1 MAKLENY
8 VELARQTMREI
19 SADGEVWR
27 SFLTTASNVYKYGFY
42 DQLMIYAQRPDAT
55 ACASYELWTNT
66 MRRYVRRGAKGIA
79 LLDMTGD
86 VPRYHYVFD
95 AADTGM
101 RKDSRSPFVWTTN
114 EENGA
119 AIGAML
125 EKEYEVSANRG
136 FVGQLE
142 EIAMQRVMDYWQEHQ
157 DELRDIVDG
166 SLLMGYDELNLELA
180 FRNTATAGVQYVLL
194 TRCGLA
200 EEHRFEP
207 EDFMGILEWNTQQAL
222 AALGTAVSEI
232 SEEVLR
238 SIEREARSVERSK
251 EHVELQNGERIPDS
265 RPENPRRAGDAGQ
278 VRQDAQGISA
288 RTQENA
294 VQQPAP
300 DGRVDGASD
309 GNRPDG
315 ERKSEPHGRRD
326 GGGAGRD
333 RSVEGA
339 RPDGVGRRDEQPEST
354 GRGNRTERAGVR
366 LNPGQ
371 TSLFETITEYGEGA
385 DDRAVSA
392 PSFISK
398 ALDTALRFGGNG
410 EDTRMELAFDAM
422 IGKTN
427 EEIALRMK
435 TLYHDGSGFELD
447 GRRFSVWFDPS
458 GIQMAAGDRA
468 RYANNAQVISWTD
481 AAKRVG
487 ALIEAGQFGT
497 QLENVEAPGTIRRK
511 VAERLIYMYRDS
523 AARENGYLSLM
534 TDTPLI
540 FPDCVNHLSEKMEQ
554 PEFLHGL
561 IRQMEVFADAVA
573 MQPDLMRF
581 RFLLPRDILPRLRDL
596 ALARKELP
604 EGEMLLPDV
613 RGFMTQDE
621 IDAVLTQSAPI
632 AGADSRIYQFFS
644 APHSTN
650 EKLEFLKN
658 EYGIG
663 GKMPGVSGEH
673 GSSES
678 HDAKGIQ
685 LRKSNCPDVLLKWN
699 QVAERIDGLIQ
710 MNRYLTPEKQA
721 LYEKKEV
728 QDSARN
734 TDYDTYNSIKAAH
747 PDEIV
752 LFQVGDFFELYDEDA
767 RQAAENLGL
776 NLTSRN
782 LEGVGRVAM
791 CGIPAHSLEQYVEQ
805 LRDKVDVTIA
815 AKREN
820 SAAYHVYTLLSVDHE
835 AENAI
840 NAYEAEFG
848 ADGTRVFRD
857 PDIEQQPQPTE
868 QELFE
873 QYKLTVSNALLKDRT
888 FVNACRNSDRQ
899 NAYLEGAEAIR
910 RVVMASDDLQLV
922 RLYFDAPD
930 FHERLH
936 QELLEEI
943 YPALAASEQVTR
955 ADLDA
960 TVRDMHGDLQDKQEK
975 NELEQNPNYRL
986 LSRLKADCD
995 YFLGA
1000 GGRVEKHLWAG
1011 SVRAQIAK
1019 MREIYETLPAKPE
1032 WLTKEAIDDYD
1043 EQMTPQYQVVV
1054 YHHFE
1059 NGFDEKLGYQT
1070 LEEAT
1075 KVAQGYVNGTMESDG
1090 FAYDGAAV
1098 YNHQEHRYLYIY
1110 GHYPDEKAH
1119 AQVEGRDF
1127 PEQPEGIAVTQESEN
1142 SSDLVDDHHPPMPPY
1157 QAGDTVYLSNTA
1169 FIIEEVTDTHV
1180 TMRDPTLL
1188 YPISRIELRENFERM
1203 LAEDARNT
1211 FLFEGQTE
1219 PAQAETDKLKP
1230 PDEQVREDAETETSV
1245 ESEAK
1250 AEQPKAQN
1258 FHITDDHLG
1267 EGGAKTKYAFNIDA
1281 IQTLKQI
1288 ESEGRQATP
1297 QEQETLS
1304 KYVGWGGIPQAFD
1317 GNNAQWSE
1325 EYQQLK
1331 SLLTD
1336 EEYAAARGS
1345 TLNAHYTS
1353 PMVIRAVYEALSNMG
1368 FQSGNI
1374 LEPSCGVGNFFGCL
1388 PEAMQGRKL
1397 YGVELDSIAGRIARQ
1412 LYPDAQIEIRGFEKT
1427 SRKDFFDVAV
1437 GNVPFGNYKVA
1448 DKPFDKYG
1456 FLIHD
1461 YFFAKALEQ
1470 VRPGGVIAFITSKGT
1485 MDKASPDVRRYI
1497 AQRAELLGAIRLPNN
1512 AFKANA
1518 GTEVTSDILFLQKRE
1533 HPIDIEPDWIHLGQT
1548 ADGIPV
1554 NSYFVD
1560 HPDMV
1565 LGRMQWDKSMYGN
1578 EKETTCEPIPGA
1590 DLAQQLHAAVRNIDG
1605 EYKRTEIS
1613 EIDINE
1619 GRTIPADPDVR
1630 NFSYAIVD
1638 GQIYYRENSIM
1649 TRPTLSQTAQERVKG
1664 MVELRDCV
1672 QKLINLQLQDRSDAE
1687 IQSQQVELG
1696 RLYDAF
1702 SAEYGLI
1709 NSKVNG
1715 RAFEG
1720 DSSYYLLCSLEI
1732 LDENGGLK
1740 RKADIFDKRT
1750 IKQRKPVERVDTAI
1764 EALAVSIGERAAV
1777 DLPFMAQLTGKTEDE
1792 IIADLQ
1798 GVIFLDPLEQ
1808 TWQTADEYLSGNVRA
1823 KLRIAQTAAES
1834 DPAFAVNV
1842 EALQAAQP
1850 KDLDASEIDVRLG
1863 TTWVDKKYIQAFITE
1878 LLKIPYNYQ
1887 QSVRVNYEKTTA
1899 QWAITGKNSQPFNVF
1914 NTMKYG
1920 TKRAPALKIIEDTL
1934 NLRDTRVYDIV
1945 QDENGNDRRELNQ
1958 KETTIGQQKQQAI
1971 KDAFREWI
1979 WKDPTRRYE
1988 LAARYNELFNSIRP
2002 REYDGSHIV
2011 FSGMNPEIT
2020 LREHQR
2026 TAIAHVLYGGNTLL
2040 AHQVGAGKTFE
2051 MVAAAM
2057 ESKRLG
2063 LCQKSMFVVPN
2074 HLTEQW
2080 ASEFLRLYP
2089 SANILVTT
2097 KKDFEKAKRKQFCA
2111 RIATGDYDAV
2121 IIGHS
2126 QFEKIPISQ
2135 ERQERLLREQINDIA
2150 AGIEEMEQE
2159 NGERF
2164 TIKRME
2170 ATRKSLEARLEK
2182 LKANE
2187 KKDDVVTFEELGV
2200 DRLFVDE
2207 AHMYKNLFLA
2217 TKMRNVAGL
2226 STSESQKST
2235 DMFLKCR
2242 YMDELT
2248 GGRGVV
2254 FATGTPV
2261 SNSMTELYTMQR
2273 YLQYETL
2280 ERMGLAHFDAWAS
2293 TFGETVTAIELAPE
2307 GTGYRA
2313 RTRFAKFFN
2322 LPELMAMFKA
2332 VADIKTA
2339 DQLHLPV
2346 PNAHYET
2353 IAVKPSEYQEKMV
2366 EALSERAAKVH
2377 SGVVDPKEDN
2387 MLRITSDGRKLGLDQ
2402 RLMNPLLPD
2411 DPGGKVNACMENILR
2426 IYREGDAQKLT
2437 QLVFCDL
2444 STPHGDGSFNVYDD
2458 IRDKLVASGIP
2469 KEEIQFIH
2477 DADTE
2482 IKKKDLF
2489 AKVRS
2494 GQVRILF
2501 GSTQKLGA
2509 GTNIQDR
2516 LIALHDLD
2524 CPWRPG
2530 DLEQRAGRIVRQ
2542 GNMNPDVHIYRY
2554 VTEKSFDSYLWQTI
2568 ENKQRFISQ
2577 IMSSKS
2583 PVRACDDVD
2592 ETALSYAEI
2601 KALCAGDPRIK
2612 EKMDL
2617 DIEVAKLR
2625 LMKADYQS
2633 NQFRLEDQVLKHY
2646 PQEIRQAQEWVKGY
2660 RADIALLEE
2669 HPLPKEGFVGMTI
2682 RGKLFKDKETAGKM
2696 LLEACSM
2703 IEGYR
2708 ELGRY
2713 RGMKMTAEFDGL
2725 HQAVKLTL
2733 HGEMSYS
2740 VKMGTDVYG
2749 NLIRI
2754 ENALANLPRDMEKTE
2769 EMIVELNRRIE
2780 QDKEELKR
2788 PFPKEAELETKSARL
2803 AALNAELNMDGKE
2816 EEQQEETQEK
2826 EVTEKRP
2833 IKDVLK
2839 EYQERANAQNQ
2850 DEKGRTNEWSR

>member
-19 SADGEVWR
+19 SADGENWHA
-27 SFLTTASNVYKYGFY
+27 FLTTASNVYKYGFY

-55 ACASYELWTNT
+55 ACASFELWTNT
-66 MRRYVRRGAKGIA
+66 MRRYVRHGAKGIA

-101 RKDSRSPFVWTTN
+101 RKDSRSPFVWAVN
-114 EENGA
+114 EENSA
-119 AIGAML
+119 VIGTML

-136 FVGQLE
+136 LAGQLE
-142 EIAMQRVMDYWQEHQ
+142 EIAMQKAMDYWQEHQ

-166 SLLMGYDELNLELA
+166 SLLMEYDELNLELA
-180 FRNTATAGVQYVLL
+180 FRNTATTGVQYMLL
-194 TRCGLA
+194 SRCGLA

-207 EDFMGILEWNTQQAL
+207 EDFTTILEWNTPQAL
-222 AALGTAVSEI
+222 TALGTAVSEI

-238 SIEREARSVERSK
+238 SIEREARSVERSRPYA
-251 EHVELQNGERIPDS
+251 ELQNGERLSDS
-265 RPENPRRAGDAGQ
+265 RPENPGRAGDTGQ
-278 VRQDAQGISA
+278 VRQDAQGLSA
-288 RTQENA
+288 RTQENT
-294 VQQPAP
+294 VQQPAA
-300 DGRVDGASD
+300 DGRTDGASG

-315 ERKSEPHGRRD
+315 GRAGEPHGQRD
-326 GGGAGRD
+326 GGGAGRE
-333 RSVEGA
+333 RSAEGT
-339 RPDGVGRRDEQPEST
+339 RPDGVGRHDEQPESA

-458 GIQMAAGDRA
+458 GIQMSAGDRA

-511 VAERLIYMYRDS
+511 TAERLIYMYRDS
-523 AARENGYLSLM
+523 AAKENGYLSLM

-573 MQPDLMRF
+573 IQPDLMRF
-581 RFLLPRDILPRLRDL
+581 RFLLPKDILPRLRDL

-632 AGADSRIYQFFS
+632 AGAGSRIYQFFS
-644 APHSTN
+644 EPHSTN

-663 GKMPGVSGEH
+663 GKMPGVSGER

-699 QVAERIDGLIQ
+699 QVAERVSELIRQ
-710 MNRYLTPEKQA
+710 NRYLTPNRRE
-721 LYEKKEV
+721 
-728 QDSARN
+728 
-734 TDYDTYNSIKAAH
+734 TDD
-747 PDEIV
+747 
-752 LFQVGDFFELYDEDA
+752 
-767 RQAAENLGL
+767 
-776 NLTSRN
+776 
-782 LEGVGRVAM
+782 
-791 CGIPAHSLEQYVEQ
+791 
-805 LRDKVDVTIA
+805 
-815 AKREN
+815 
-820 SAAYHVYTLLSVDHE
+820 
-835 AENAI
+835 NAP
-840 NAYEAEFG
+840 
-848 ADGTRVFRD
+848 T
-857 PDIEQQPQPTE
+857 QQPTE
-868 QELFE
+868 QVLFE
-873 QYKLTVSNALLKDRT
+873 SYKLTVGNVLSKDEA

-899 NAYLEGAEAIR
+899 NAYLEGTQAIR
-910 RVVMASDDLQLV
+910 RIVMASDDLQLV
-922 RLYFDAPD
+922 RLYFDTPS

-936 QELLEEI
+936 QELLDEL
-943 YPALAASEQVTR
+943 YPTLAASSIPPPYRVVT
-955 ADLDA
+955 
-960 TVRDMHGDLQDKQEK
+960 
-975 NELEQNPNYRL
+975 
-986 LSRLKADCD
+986 
-995 YFLGA
+995 
-1000 GGRVEKHLWAG
+1000 
-1011 SVRAQIAK
+1011 
-1019 MREIYETLPAKPE
+1019 
-1032 WLTKEAIDDYD
+1032 
-1043 EQMTPQYQVVV
+1043 

-1059 NGFDEKLGYQT
+1059 NGFDSKLDYPT
-1070 LEEAT
+1070 LEEAI
-1075 KVAQGYVNGTMESDG
+1075 KAAQGYVNGAMSGDG

-1098 YNHQEHRYLYIY
+1098 YNLQERRYLYIL
-1110 GHYPDEKAH
+1110 GDYPDAKAH
-1119 AQVEGRDF
+1119 AQVEGHDF
-1127 PEQPEGIAVTQESEN
+1127 PEQPEGAAATQKSESPAAFT
-1142 SSDLVDDHHPPMPPY
+1142 DALHPLMSHY
-1157 QAGDTVYLSNTA
+1157 QVGDTVYLGNTA
-1169 FIIEEVTDTHV
+1169 FLIEEITDTHV
-1180 TMRDPTLL
+1180 NLRDPTLL
-1188 YPISRIELRENFERM
+1188 YPISRVERRDTFEQM
-1203 LAEDARNT
+1203 LAEDTRNDE
-1211 FLFEGQTE
+1211 LFYRQTDAVPAESENFVLTEEVPSDPAPQQPQEEIRLHNLVIDLTGQ
-1219 PAQAETDKLKP
+1219 
-1230 PDEQVREDAETETSV
+1230 ETERK
-1245 ESEAK
+1245 EA
-1250 AEQPKAQN
+1250 EPYKAQN
-1258 FHITDDHLG
+1258 FRITDDHLG
-1267 EGGAKTKYAFNIDA
+1267 EGGAKTKYAFNIAA

-1288 ESEGRQATP
+1288 EAEGRQARP
-1297 QEQETLS
+1297 DEQEILS
-1304 KYVGWGGIPQAFD
+1304 RYVGWGGLPQAFD
-1317 GNNAQWSE
+1317 AENASWQK

-1353 PMVIRAVYEALSNMG
+1353 PTVIKAMYDALGKMG

-1388 PEAMQGRKL
+1388 PETMQGSKL
-1397 YGVELDSIAGRIARQ
+1397 YGVELDSITGRIAQQ
-1412 LYPDAQIEIRGFEKT
+1412 LYPDAKIEITGFEKT
-1427 SRKDFFDVAV
+1427 NRKDFFDVAV

-1448 DKPFDKYG
+1448 DRAFDKYG

-1461 YFFAKALEQ
+1461 YFLAKTLEQ

-1548 ADGIPV
+1548 ADGVPI

-1560 HPDMV
+1560 HPDMM

-1605 EYKRTEIS
+1605 KYIRIEIS
-1613 EIDINE
+1613 EMDINE

-1630 NFSYAIVD
+1630 NFSYALVN
-1638 GQIYYRENSIM
+1638 GQVYYRENSVM
-1649 TRPTLSQTAQERVKG
+1649 TRPVLNQTTQERIKG
-1664 MVELRDCV
+1664 MIELRDCV
-1672 QKLINLQLQDRSDAE
+1672 RKLIDLQLTDGSDAE
-1687 IQSQQVELG
+1687 IRAQQAELG

-1702 SAEYGLI
+1702 SAEYGII
-1709 NSKVNG
+1709 NGKANG

-1732 LDENGGLK
+1732 LDEDRKLK
-1740 RKADIFDKRT
+1740 CKADIFSKRT
-1750 IKQRKPVERVDTAI
+1750 IRRRKPVTQVDTAS
-1764 EALAVSIGERAAV
+1764 EALAVSIGERAKV
-1777 DLPFMAQLTGKTEDE
+1777 DLPFMARLTGKTEDE
-1792 IIADLQ
+1792 IVADLQ

-1823 KLRIAQTAAES
+1823 KLRVAQTAAES
-1834 DPAFAVNV
+1834 DPSFAVNV
-1842 EALQAAQP
+1842 DALQAAQP

-1863 TTWVDKKYIQAFITE
+1863 TTWVDKAYIQRFMIE
-1878 LLKIPYNYQ
+1878 LLGIPYYEQ
-1887 QSVRVNYEKTTA
+1887 RRIHVNYAPQTA
-1899 QWAITGKNSQPFNVF
+1899 EWSIDGKSLLSENV
-1914 NTMKYG
+1914 NNHMKYG
-1920 TKRAPALKIIEDTL
+1920 TRRAPALKILEDTL
-1934 NLRDTRVYDIV
+1934 NLRDTRVYDVV
-1945 QDENGNDRRELNQ
+1945 QDENGRDKRELNQ
-1958 KETTIGQQKQQAI
+1958 KETTIAQQKQQAI
-1971 KDAFREWI
+1971 KDAFHDWV
-1979 WKDPTRRYE
+1979 WKDPTRRHE
-1988 LAARYNELFNSIRP
+1988 LVTRYNELFNSTRP

-2011 FSGMNPEIT
+2011 FDGMNPEIT

-2026 TAIAHVLYGGNTLL
+2026 NAIAHVLYGGNTLL

-2135 ERQERLLREQINDIA
+2135 ERQERLLREQIDEIA
-2150 AGIEEMEQE
+2150 AGIEEMERE

-2182 LKANE
+2182 LKADE

-2207 AHMYKNLFLA
+2207 AHAFKNGFLA
-2217 TKMRNVAGL
+2217 TKMRNVAGIA
-2226 STSESQKST
+2226 TSESQKST

-2248 GGRGVV
+2248 GGRGVI

-2273 YLQYETL
+2273 YLQYGTL
-2280 ERMGLAHFDAWAS
+2280 EKMGLIHFDAWAS

-2322 LPELMAMFKA
+2322 LPELMAMFKE

-2353 IAVKPSEYQEKMV
+2353 MAVKPSVYQEEMV
-2366 EALSERAAKVH
+2366 EALSERASKVH
-2377 SGVVDPKEDN
+2377 SGAIDPKEDN

-2411 DPGGKVNACMENILR
+2411 EPGSKVNACMENILR
-2426 IYREGDAQKLT
+2426 IYKEGDAQKLT

-2482 IKKKDLF
+2482 IKKKELF
-2489 AKVRS
+2489 ARVRS

-2509 GTNIQDR
+2509 GTNVQDR

-2524 CPWRPG
+2524 APWRPG

-2633 NQFRLEDQVLKHY
+2633 NQFKLEDQILKQY
-2646 PQEIRQAQEWVKGY
+2646 PEEIRQAQERAKGY
-2660 RADIALLEE
+2660 RADMALLEA
-2669 HPLPKEGFVGMTI
+2669 HPLPKDGFVGMAI
-2682 RGKLFKDKETAGKM
+2682 KEKRIADKEEAGKM
-2696 LLEACSM
+2696 LLEACRLSPHDM
-2703 IEGYR
+2703 
-2708 ELGRY
+2708 ELGEY
-2713 RGMKMTAEFDGL
+2713 RGMKMTVDYDSYRQE
-2725 HQAVKLTL
+2725 VKLVL
-2733 HGEMSYS
+2733 RGEMSHT
-2740 VKMGTDVYG
+2740 VTMGTDVYG
-2749 NLIRI
+2749 NLTRI
-2754 ENALANLPRDMEKTE
+2754 ENALANMPQKLEKAE
-2769 EMIVELNRRIE
+2769 ERI
-2780 QDKEELKR
+2780 
-2788 PFPKEAELETKSARL
+2788 AELERQTEQARAEL
-2803 AALNAELNMDGKE
+2803 GKPFAQEKELEAKAACLAELNAALNIDEKRKE
-2816 EEQQEETQEK
+2816 PM
-2826 EVTEKRP
+2826 EKRP
-2833 IKDVLK
+2833 MKDVLK
-2839 EYQERANAQNQ
+2839 AYQERADAQRQ
-2850 DEKGRTNEWSR
+2850 GEKGGTNEWNR

>member
-1 MAKLENY
+1 MPKIDDY
-8 VELARQTMREI
+8 VQLAAQTAHEI
-19 SADGEVWR
+19 AADGETWR
-27 SFLTTASNVYKYGFY
+27 SFLQTASTLYKYSFY
-42 DQLMIYAQRPDAT
+42 DQMMIYAQRPDAT
-55 ACASYELWTNT
+55 ACASFELWTNT

-101 RKDSRSPFVWTTN
+101 RKDSRSPFAWAVN
-114 EENGA
+114 EENSA
-119 AIGAML
+119 AIGTML

-136 FVGQLE
+136 LAGQLE
-142 EIAMQRVMDYWQEHQ
+142 EIAMQKAMDYWQEHQ

-166 SLLMGYDELNLELA
+166 SLLMEYDELNLELA
-180 FRNTATAGVQYVLL
+180 FRNTATTGVQYMLL
-194 TRCGLA
+194 SRCGLA

-207 EDFMGILEWNTQQAL
+207 EDFATILEWNTPRAL
-222 AALGTAVSEI
+222 SALGTAVSEI

-238 SIEREARSVERSK
+238 SIEREARSVERSRPYA
-251 EHVELQNGERIPDS
+251 ELQNGERLSDS
-265 RPENPRRAGDAGQ
+265 RPENPGRAGDAGQ
-278 VRQDAQGISA
+278 VRQDAQGVSEGA
-288 RTQENA
+288 QKDD
-294 VQQPAP
+294 VQQPAAG
-300 DGRVDGASD
+300 GRTDGASD
-309 GNRPDG
+309 GDRPDG
-315 ERKSEPHGRRD
+315 GRAGEPRGQRD
-326 GGGAGRD
+326 GGGAGRE
-333 RSVEGA
+333 RSAEGT
-339 RPDGVGRRDEQPEST
+339 RPDGVGRRDEQPESA

-410 EDTRMELAFDAM
+410 EDTRMELAFDTM
-422 IGKTN
+422 IDKTN

-458 GIQMAAGDRA
+458 GIQMSAGDRA

-487 ALIEAGQFGT
+487 ELIEAGQFGT

-511 VAERLIYMYRDS
+511 TAERLIYMYRDS
-523 AARENGYLSLM
+523 VARENGYLSLM
-534 TDTPLI
+534 TDMPLI
-540 FPDCVNHLSEKMEQ
+540 FPDCVNQLSEKMEQ

-581 RFLLPRDILPRLRDL
+581 RFLLPKDILPRLRDL

-621 IDAVLTQSAPI
+621 IDAVLTQNAPI
-632 AGADSRIYQFFS
+632 AGAGSRIYQFFS

-699 QVAERIDGLIQ
+699 QVAERIDRLIHDGH
-710 MNRYLTPEKQA
+710 YLK
-721 LYEKKEV
+721 
-728 QDSARN
+728 S
-734 TDYDTYNSIKAAH
+734 
-747 PDEIV
+747 
-752 LFQVGDFFELYDEDA
+752 
-767 RQAAENLGL
+767 
-776 NLTSRN
+776 
-782 LEGVGRVAM
+782 
-791 CGIPAHSLEQYVEQ
+791 
-805 LRDKVDVTIA
+805 
-815 AKREN
+815 
-820 SAAYHVYTLLSVDHE
+820 
-835 AENAI
+835 
-840 NAYEAEFG
+840 
-848 ADGTRVFRD
+848 
-857 PDIEQQPQPTE
+857 
-868 QELFE
+868 
-873 QYKLTVSNALLKDRT
+873 
-888 FVNACRNSDRQ
+888 
-899 NAYLEGAEAIR
+899 
-910 RVVMASDDLQLV
+910 
-922 RLYFDAPD
+922 DAPD
-930 FHERLH
+930 RKEP
-936 QELLEEI
+936 EI
-943 YPALAASEQVTR
+943 SFMPDVEAY
-955 ADLDA
+955 
-960 TVRDMHGDLQDKQEK
+960 K
-975 NELEQNPNYRL
+975 
-986 LSRLKADCD
+986 RLKDEHPRRLVGVRVDDTLLFYGDDAKIAAPLMDTRLFERNIPGMGAVSVTGMPFGRWSVAAKALTENGHGI
-995 YFLGA
+995 YFA
-1000 GGRVEKHLWAG
+1000 EPAEQGG
-1011 SVRAQIAK
+1011 
-1019 MREIYETLPAKPE
+1019 YEVV
-1032 WLTKEAIDDYD
+1032 KELDGRRD
-1043 EQMTPQYQVVV
+1043 EPSYQV
-1054 YHHFE
+1054 
-1059 NGFDEKLGYQT
+1059 
-1070 LEEAT
+1070 
-1075 KVAQGYVNGTMESDG
+1075 
-1090 FAYDGAAV
+1090 
-1098 YNHQEHRYLYIY
+1098 
-1110 GHYPDEKAH
+1110 
-1119 AQVEGRDF
+1119 
-1127 PEQPEGIAVTQESEN
+1127 
-1142 SSDLVDDHHPPMPPY
+1142 
-1157 QAGDTVYLSNTA
+1157 GDTVYLGDTA
-1169 FIIEEVTDTHV
+1169 FLIEEITDTHV
-1180 TMRDPTLL
+1180 NLRDPTLL
-1188 YPISRIELRENFERM
+1188 YPISRVERRDTFEQM
-1203 LAEDARNT
+1203 LAEDTRNDE
-1211 FLFEGQTE
+1211 LFYRQTDAMPAESENFVLTEEVPSDPATQQPQEEIRLHNLVIDLTGQ
-1219 PAQAETDKLKP
+1219 
-1230 PDEQVREDAETETSV
+1230 ETERK
-1245 ESEAK
+1245 EA
-1250 AEQPKAQN
+1250 EPYKAQN

-1267 EGGAKTKYAFNIDA
+1267 EGGAKTKYAFNIAA

-1288 ESEGRQATP
+1288 EAEGRQATP

-1304 KYVGWGGIPQAFD
+1304 KYVGWGGLPQAFD
-1317 GNNAQWSE
+1317 AENASWQK

-1353 PMVIRAVYEALSNMG
+1353 PVVIRAMYEALDSMG
-1368 FQSGNI
+1368 FRGGNV
-1374 LEPSCGVGNFFGCL
+1374 LEPACGVGNFFGML
-1388 PEAMQGRKL
+1388 PEAMQSSKL
-1397 YGVELDSIAGRIARQ
+1397 YGVELDSITGRMARQ
-1412 LYPDAQIEIRGFEKT
+1412 LYPDARIEITGFEKT
-1427 SRKDFFDVAV
+1427 NRKDFFDVAV

-1448 DKPFDKYG
+1448 DRTFDKYG

-1461 YFFAKALEQ
+1461 YFIAKSLEQ

-1548 ADGIPV
+1548 ADGIPI

-1578 EKETTCEPIPGA
+1578 EKETTCEPIPDA

-1605 EYKRTEIS
+1605 RYKRIELS
-1613 EIDINE
+1613 EMDIND

-1630 NFSYAIVD
+1630 NFSYALVN
-1638 GQIYYRENSIM
+1638 GQVYYRENSVM
-1649 TRPTLSQTAQERVKG
+1649 TRPVLNQTTQERVKG
-1664 MVELRDCV
+1664 MIELRDCV
-1672 QKLINLQLQDRSDAE
+1672 RKLIDLQLTDGSDAE
-1687 IQSQQVELG
+1687 IRAQQAELG

-1702 SAEYGLI
+1702 SAEYGII
-1709 NSKVNG
+1709 NGKANG

-1732 LDENGGLK
+1732 LDEDRKLK
-1740 RKADIFDKRT
+1740 RKADIFSKRT
-1750 IKQRKPVERVDTAI
+1750 IRRRKPVTQVDTAS
-1764 EALAVSIGERAAV
+1764 EALAVSIGERAKV
-1777 DLPFMAQLTGKTEDE
+1777 DLPFMARLTGKAEDE
-1792 IIADLQ
+1792 IVADLQ

-1823 KLRIAQTAAES
+1823 KLRVAQTAAES
-1834 DPAFAVNV
+1834 DPSFAVNV

-1863 TTWVDKKYIQAFITE
+1863 TTWVDKAYIQRFMIE
-1878 LLKIPYNYQ
+1878 LLGIPYYEQ
-1887 QSVRVNYEKTTA
+1887 RRIHVNYAPQTA
-1899 QWAITGKNSQPFNVF
+1899 EWSIDGKSLLSENV
-1914 NTMKYG
+1914 NNHMKYG
-1920 TKRAPALKIIEDTL
+1920 TRRAPALKILEDTL
-1934 NLRDTRVYDIV
+1934 NLRDTRVYDVV
-1945 QDENGNDRRELNQ
+1945 QDENGREKRELNQ
-1958 KETTIGQQKQQAI
+1958 KETTIAQQKQQTI
-1971 KDAFREWI
+1971 KDAFHDWV
-1979 WKDPTRRYE
+1979 WKDPTRRHE
-1988 LAARYNELFNSIRP
+1988 LVTRYNELFNSTRP

-2011 FSGMNPEIT
+2011 FDGMNPEIT

-2026 TAIAHVLYGGNTLL
+2026 NAIAHVLYGGNTLL

-2080 ASEFLRLYP
+2080 ANEFLRLYP

-2135 ERQERLLREQINDIA
+2135 ERQERLLREQIDEIA
-2150 AGIEEMEQE
+2150 AGIEEMERE

-2182 LKANE
+2182 LKADE

-2207 AHMYKNLFLA
+2207 AHAFKNGFLA
-2217 TKMRNVAGL
+2217 TKMRNVAGIA
-2226 STSESQKST
+2226 TSESQKST

-2248 GGRGVV
+2248 GGRGVI

-2273 YLQYETL
+2273 YLQYGTL
-2280 ERMGLAHFDAWAS
+2280 EKMGLIHFDAWAS

-2322 LPELMAMFKA
+2322 LPELMAMFKE

-2353 IAVKPSEYQEKMV
+2353 MAVKPSVYQEEMV
-2366 EALSERAAKVH
+2366 EALSERASKVH
-2377 SGVVDPKEDN
+2377 SGAVDPKEDN

-2411 DPGGKVNACMENILR
+2411 EPGSKVNACMENILR
-2426 IYREGDAQKLT
+2426 IYKEGDAQKLT

-2509 GTNIQDR
+2509 GTNVQDR

-2524 CPWRPG
+2524 APWRPG

-2633 NQFRLEDQVLKHY
+2633 NQFKLEDQILKQY
-2646 PQEIRQAQEWVKGY
+2646 PEEIRQAQEWAKGY
-2660 RADIALLEE
+2660 RADMALLEA
-2669 HPLPKEGFVGMTI
+2669 HPLPKNGFVGMVI
-2682 RGKLFKDKETAGKM
+2682 KGKRNADKEAAGKM
-2696 LLEACSM
+2696 LLEACRLSPHDM
-2703 IEGYR
+2703 
-2708 ELGRY
+2708 ELGEY
-2713 RGMKMTAEFDGL
+2713 RGMKMTVDYDSYRQE
-2725 HQAVKLTL
+2725 VKLIL
-2733 HGEMSYS
+2733 RGEMSHA
-2740 VKMGTDVYG
+2740 VTMGTDVYG
-2749 NLIRI
+2749 NLTRI
-2754 ENALANLPRDMEKTE
+2754 ENVLANMPQKLEKAE
-2769 EMIVELNRRIE
+2769 ERI
-2780 QDKEELKR
+2780 
-2788 PFPKEAELETKSARL
+2788 AELERQTEQAKAELGKPFAQEKDLEAKAARL
-2803 AALNAELNMDGKE
+2803 AELNAALNIDEKRKE
-2816 EEQQEETQEK
+2816 PM
-2826 EVTEKRP
+2826 EKRP
-2833 IKDVLK
+2833 MKDVLK
-2839 EYQERANAQNQ
+2839 AYQERADAQSQ
-2850 DEKGRTNEWSR
+2850 GEKGGTNEWNR

>member
-19 SADGEVWR
+19 SADGENWR
-27 SFLTTASNVYKYGFY
+27 AFLTTASNVYKYGFY

-55 ACASYELWTNT
+55 ACASFELWTNT

-101 RKDSRSPFVWTTN
+101 RKDSRSPFVWTIN

-119 AIGAML
+119 AIGALL

-136 FVGQLE
+136 LAGQLE
-142 EIAMQRVMDYWQEHQ
+142 EIAMQHVMDYWQEHQ

-180 FRNTATAGVQYVLL
+180 FRNTATTGVQYMLFS
-194 TRCGLA
+194 RCGLA

-207 EDFMGILEWNTQQAL
+207 EDFTTILEWNTPQAL
-222 AALGTAVSEI
+222 TALGTAVSEI

-238 SIEREARSVERSK
+238 SIEREARNVERSRPYA
-251 EHVELQNGERIPDS
+251 ELQNGERLSDS
-265 RPENPRRAGDAGQ
+265 RPENSGRTGDAGQ
-278 VRQDAQGISA
+278 VRQNAQGVSE
-288 RTQENA
+288 RTQKDD
-294 VQQPAP
+294 VQQPAA
-300 DGRVDGASD
+300 DGRTDGASG

-315 ERKSEPHGRRD
+315 GRAGEPHGQRD
-326 GGGAGRD
+326 GGGAGRE
-333 RSVEGA
+333 RSTEGT
-339 RPDGVGRRDEQPEST
+339 RPDGVGRRDEQPESA
-354 GRGNRTERAGVR
+354 GRGNRTDRSGVR

-398 ALDTALRFGGNG
+398 ALDTVLRFGGNG

-435 TLYHDGSGFELD
+435 TLYHDGNGFELD

-581 RFLLPRDILPRLRDL
+581 RFLLPKDILPRLRDL

-632 AGADSRIYQFFS
+632 AGAGSRIYQFFS

-663 GKMPGVSGEH
+663 GKMPGVSGER

-685 LRKSNCPDVLLKWN
+685 LRKSNCPDMLLKWN
-699 QVAERIDGLIQ
+699 QVAERIDRLIHDGH
-710 MNRYLTPEKQA
+710 YLK
-721 LYEKKEV
+721 
-728 QDSARN
+728 S
-734 TDYDTYNSIKAAH
+734 
-747 PDEIV
+747 
-752 LFQVGDFFELYDEDA
+752 
-767 RQAAENLGL
+767 
-776 NLTSRN
+776 
-782 LEGVGRVAM
+782 
-791 CGIPAHSLEQYVEQ
+791 
-805 LRDKVDVTIA
+805 
-815 AKREN
+815 
-820 SAAYHVYTLLSVDHE
+820 
-835 AENAI
+835 
-840 NAYEAEFG
+840 
-848 ADGTRVFRD
+848 
-857 PDIEQQPQPTE
+857 
-868 QELFE
+868 
-873 QYKLTVSNALLKDRT
+873 
-888 FVNACRNSDRQ
+888 
-899 NAYLEGAEAIR
+899 
-910 RVVMASDDLQLV
+910 
-922 RLYFDAPD
+922 DAPD
-930 FHERLH
+930 RIEP
-936 QELLEEI
+936 EI
-943 YPALAASEQVTR
+943 SFTPDVEAY
-955 ADLDA
+955 
-960 TVRDMHGDLQDKQEK
+960 K
-975 NELEQNPNYRL
+975 
-986 LSRLKADCD
+986 RLKDEHPRRLVGVRVDDTLLFYEDDAKIAAPLMDTRLFERD
-995 YFLGA
+995 IPGMGTISVTGMPFGRWSVAAKAMTENGHGIYFA
-1000 GGRVEKHLWAG
+1000 EPAEQGG
-1011 SVRAQIAK
+1011 
-1019 MREIYETLPAKPE
+1019 YEVV
-1032 WLTKEAIDDYD
+1032 KELDGRRD
-1043 EQMTPQYQVVV
+1043 EPSYQV
-1054 YHHFE
+1054 
-1059 NGFDEKLGYQT
+1059 
-1070 LEEAT
+1070 
-1075 KVAQGYVNGTMESDG
+1075 
-1090 FAYDGAAV
+1090 
-1098 YNHQEHRYLYIY
+1098 
-1110 GHYPDEKAH
+1110 
-1119 AQVEGRDF
+1119 
-1127 PEQPEGIAVTQESEN
+1127 
-1142 SSDLVDDHHPPMPPY
+1142 
-1157 QAGDTVYLSNTA
+1157 GDTVYLGNTA
-1169 FIIEEVTDTHV
+1169 FLIEEITDTHV
-1180 TMRDPTLL
+1180 NLRDPTLL
-1188 YPISRIELRENFERM
+1188 YPISRVERRDTFEQM
-1203 LAEDARNT
+1203 LAEDTRNDE
-1211 FLFEGQTE
+1211 LFYKQTDAMPAESENFVLTEEAPSDPAPQQPQEEIRLHNLVIDLTGQ
-1219 PAQAETDKLKP
+1219 
-1230 PDEQVREDAETETSV
+1230 ETERK
-1245 ESEAK
+1245 EA
-1250 AEQPKAQN
+1250 EPYKAQN
-1258 FHITDDHLG
+1258 FRITDDHLG
-1267 EGGAKTKYAFNIDA
+1267 EGGAKTKYAFNIAA

-1288 ESEGRQATP
+1288 EAEGRQATP

-1304 KYVGWGGIPQAFD
+1304 KYVGWGGLPQAFD
-1317 GNNAQWSE
+1317 AENASWQK

-1353 PMVIRAVYEALSNMG
+1353 PVVIRAMYEALASMG
-1368 FQSGNI
+1368 FQDGNV
-1374 LEPSCGVGNFFGCL
+1374 LEPACGVGNFFGML
-1388 PEAMQGRKL
+1388 PEAMQSSKL
-1397 YGVELDSIAGRIARQ
+1397 YGVELDSITGRMARQ
-1412 LYPDAQIEIRGFEKT
+1412 LYPDAKIEIKGFEKT
-1427 SRKDFFDVAV
+1427 SSKDFFDVAV

-1448 DKPFDKYG
+1448 DRAFDKYG

-1461 YFFAKALEQ
+1461 YFLAKTLEQ

-1518 GTEVTSDILFLQKRE
+1518 GTKVTSDILFLQKRE

-1548 ADGIPV
+1548 ADGIPI

-1560 HPDMV
+1560 HPDMM

-1605 EYKRTEIS
+1605 EYKRIEIS
-1613 EIDINE
+1613 ETDINE

-1630 NFSYAIVD
+1630 NFSYALVN
-1638 GQIYYRENSIM
+1638 GQVYYRENSVMI
-1649 TRPTLSQTAQERVKG
+1649 RPVLNQTTQERIKG
-1664 MVELRDCV
+1664 MIELRDCV
-1672 QKLINLQLQDRSDAE
+1672 RKLIDLQLTDGSDAE
-1687 IQSQQVELG
+1687 IRAQQAELG

-1702 SAEYGLI
+1702 SAEYGII
-1709 NSKVNG
+1709 NGKANG

-1732 LDENGGLK
+1732 LDEDRQLK
-1740 RKADIFDKRT
+1740 RKADIFSKRT
-1750 IKQRKPVERVDTAI
+1750 IRRRKPVTQVDTAS
-1764 EALAVSIGERAAV
+1764 EALAVSIGERAKV
-1777 DLPFMAQLTGKTEDE
+1777 DLPFMARLTGKAEDE
-1792 IIADLQ
+1792 IVADLQ

-1823 KLRIAQTAAES
+1823 KLRVAQTAAES
-1834 DPAFAVNV
+1834 DPSFAVNV

-1863 TTWVDKKYIQAFITE
+1863 TTWVDKAYIQRFMIE
-1878 LLKIPYNYQ
+1878 LLGIPYYEQ
-1887 QSVRVNYEKTTA
+1887 RRIHVNYAPQTA
-1899 QWAITGKNSQPFNVF
+1899 EWSIDGKSLLSENV
-1914 NTMKYG
+1914 NNYMKYG
-1920 TKRAPALKIIEDTL
+1920 TRRAPALKILEDTL
-1934 NLRDTRVYDIV
+1934 NLRDTRVYDVV
-1945 QDENGNDRRELNQ
+1945 QDENGREKRELNQ
-1958 KETTIGQQKQQAI
+1958 KETTIAQQKQQAI
-1971 KDAFREWI
+1971 KDAFHDWV
-1979 WKDPTRRYE
+1979 WKDPTRRHE
-1988 LAARYNELFNSIRP
+1988 LVTRYNELFNSTRP

-2011 FSGMNPEIT
+2011 FDGMNPEIT

-2026 TAIAHVLYGGNTLL
+2026 NAIAHVLYGGNTLL

-2135 ERQERLLREQINDIA
+2135 ERQERLLREQIDEIA
-2150 AGIEEMEQE
+2150 AGIEEMERE

-2182 LKANE
+2182 LKADE

-2207 AHMYKNLFLA
+2207 AHAFKNGFLA
-2217 TKMRNVAGL
+2217 TKMRNVAGIA
-2226 STSESQKST
+2226 TSESQKST

-2248 GGRGVV
+2248 GGRGVI

-2273 YLQYETL
+2273 YLQYGTL
-2280 ERMGLAHFDAWAS
+2280 EKMGLIHFDAWAS

-2322 LPELMAMFKA
+2322 LPELMAMFKE

-2353 IAVKPSEYQEKMV
+2353 MAVKPSVYQEEMV
-2366 EALSERAAKVH
+2366 EALSERASKVH
-2377 SGVVDPKEDN
+2377 SGAIDPKEDN

-2411 DPGGKVNACMENILR
+2411 EPGSKVNACMENILR
-2426 IYREGDAQKLT
+2426 IYKEGDAQKLT

-2509 GTNIQDR
+2509 GTNVQDR

-2524 CPWRPG
+2524 APWRPG

-2542 GNMNPDVHIYRY
+2542 GNMNPDVRIYRY

-2633 NQFRLEDQVLKHY
+2633 NQFKLEDQILKQY
-2646 PQEIRQAQEWVKGY
+2646 PEEIRQAQERAKGY
-2660 RADIALLEE
+2660 RADMALLEA
-2669 HPLPKEGFVGMTI
+2669 HPLPKDGFVGMAI
-2682 RGKLFKDKETAGKM
+2682 KEKWIVDKEAAGKM
-2696 LLEACSM
+2696 LLEACRLSPHDM
-2703 IEGYR
+2703 
-2708 ELGRY
+2708 ELGEY
-2713 RGMKMTAEFDGL
+2713 RGMKMTVDYDSYRQE
-2725 HQAVKLTL
+2725 VKLVL
-2733 HGEMSYS
+2733 RGEMSHT
-2740 VKMGTDVYG
+2740 VTMGTDVYG
-2749 NLIRI
+2749 NLTRI
-2754 ENALANLPRDMEKTE
+2754 ENALANMPQKLEKAE
-2769 EMIVELNRRIE
+2769 ERI
-2780 QDKEELKR
+2780 
-2788 PFPKEAELETKSARL
+2788 AELERQTEQAKAELGKPFAQEKALEAKAARL
-2803 AALNAELNMDGKE
+2803 DELNAALNIDEKRKE
-2816 EEQQEETQEK
+2816 PM
-2826 EVTEKRP
+2826 EKRP
-2833 IKDVLK
+2833 MKDVLK
-2839 EYQERANAQNQ
+2839 AYQERADAQRQ
-2850 DEKGRTNEWSR
+2850 GEKGGTNEWNR

>member
-1 MAKLENY
+1 MPKIDDY
-8 VELARQTMREI
+8 VQLAAQTVREI
-19 SADGEVWR
+19 AADGETWR
-27 SFLTTASNVYKYGFY
+27 SFLQTASTLYKYGFY
-42 DQLMIYAQRPDAT
+42 DQMMIYAQRPDAT
-55 ACASYELWTNT
+55 ACASFELWTNT
-66 MRRYVRRGAKGIA
+66 MRRYVRRGAKGVA

-86 VPRYHYVFD
+86 APRYHYVFD
-95 AADTGM
+95 VADTGM
-101 RKDSRSPFVWTTN
+101 RKDSRSPFVWTIN

-119 AIGAML
+119 AIGALL

-136 FVGQLE
+136 LAGQLE
-142 EIAMQRVMDYWQEHQ
+142 EIAMQHVMDYWQEHQ

-180 FRNTATAGVQYVLL
+180 FRNTATAGIQYILL

-238 SIEREARSVERSK
+238 SIEREVRSVERSK

-265 RPENPRRAGDAGQ
+265 RPENPGRAGDAGQ
-278 VRQDAQGISA
+278 VRQDAQGVSA

-300 DGRVDGASD
+300 DGRADDASGGD
-309 GNRPDG
+309 RPDG
-315 ERKSEPHGRRD
+315 ERKSEPHGQQD
-326 GGGAGRD
+326 GGVAGRE
-333 RSVEGA
+333 RSTEGT
-339 RPDGVGRRDEQPEST
+339 RPDGVGRRDEQPESA

-371 TSLFETITEYGEGA
+371 TSLFETVTEYGEGA
-385 DDRAVSA
+385 DDRAVSV

-435 TLYHDGSGFELD
+435 TLYHDGNGFELD

-581 RFLLPRDILPRLRDL
+581 RFLLPKDILPRLRDL

-621 IDAVLTQSAPI
+621 IDAVLTQNAPI
-632 AGADSRIYQFFS
+632 AGAGSRIYQFFS

-663 GKMPGVSGEH
+663 GKMPGVSGER

-685 LRKSNCPDVLLKWN
+685 LRKSNCPDMLLKWN
-699 QVAERIDGLIQ
+699 QVAERIDRLIHDGH
-710 MNRYLTPEKQA
+710 YLK
-721 LYEKKEV
+721 
-728 QDSARN
+728 S
-734 TDYDTYNSIKAAH
+734 
-747 PDEIV
+747 
-752 LFQVGDFFELYDEDA
+752 
-767 RQAAENLGL
+767 
-776 NLTSRN
+776 
-782 LEGVGRVAM
+782 
-791 CGIPAHSLEQYVEQ
+791 
-805 LRDKVDVTIA
+805 
-815 AKREN
+815 
-820 SAAYHVYTLLSVDHE
+820 
-835 AENAI
+835 
-840 NAYEAEFG
+840 
-848 ADGTRVFRD
+848 
-857 PDIEQQPQPTE
+857 
-868 QELFE
+868 
-873 QYKLTVSNALLKDRT
+873 
-888 FVNACRNSDRQ
+888 
-899 NAYLEGAEAIR
+899 
-910 RVVMASDDLQLV
+910 
-922 RLYFDAPD
+922 DAPD
-930 FHERLH
+930 RIEP
-936 QELLEEI
+936 EI
-943 YPALAASEQVTR
+943 SFTPDVEAY
-955 ADLDA
+955 
-960 TVRDMHGDLQDKQEK
+960 K
-975 NELEQNPNYRL
+975 
-986 LSRLKADCD
+986 RLKDEHPRRLVGVRVDDTILFYGEDAQTAAPLMDTRLFERD
-995 YFLGA
+995 IPGMGTISVTGIPFGRWSVAAKALTENGHGIYFA
-1000 GGRVEKHLWAG
+1000 EPAEQGG
-1011 SVRAQIAK
+1011 
-1019 MREIYETLPAKPE
+1019 YEVV
-1032 WLTKEAIDDYD
+1032 KELDGRRD
-1043 EQMTPQYQVVV
+1043 EPSYQV
-1054 YHHFE
+1054 
-1059 NGFDEKLGYQT
+1059 
-1070 LEEAT
+1070 
-1075 KVAQGYVNGTMESDG
+1075 
-1090 FAYDGAAV
+1090 
-1098 YNHQEHRYLYIY
+1098 
-1110 GHYPDEKAH
+1110 
-1119 AQVEGRDF
+1119 
-1127 PEQPEGIAVTQESEN
+1127 
-1142 SSDLVDDHHPPMPPY
+1142 
-1157 QAGDTVYLSNTA
+1157 GDTVYLGNTA
-1169 FIIEEVTDTHV
+1169 FLIEEITDTHV
-1180 TMRDPTLL
+1180 NLRDPTLL
-1188 YPISRIELRENFERM
+1188 YPISRVERRDVFEQM
-1203 LAEDARNT
+1203 LAEDTRNDE
-1211 FLFEGQTE
+1211 LFYKQTDAMPAESENFILTEEVPSDPAPQQPQEEIRLHNLVIDLTGQ
-1219 PAQAETDKLKP
+1219 
-1230 PDEQVREDAETETSV
+1230 ETERK
-1245 ESEAK
+1245 EA
-1250 AEQPKAQN
+1250 EPYKAQN
-1258 FHITDDHLG
+1258 FRITDDHLG
-1267 EGGAKTKYAFNIDA
+1267 EGGAKTKYAFNIAA

-1288 ESEGRQATP
+1288 EAEGRQARP
-1297 QEQETLS
+1297 DEQEILS
-1304 KYVGWGGIPQAFD
+1304 RYVGWGGLPQAFD
-1317 GNNAQWSE
+1317 AENASWQK

-1353 PMVIRAVYEALSNMG
+1353 PVVIRAMYEALDSMG
-1368 FQSGNI
+1368 FQDGNV
-1374 LEPSCGVGNFFGCL
+1374 LEPACGVGNFFGML
-1388 PEAMQGRKL
+1388 PEAMQSSKL
-1397 YGVELDSIAGRIARQ
+1397 YGVELDSITGRMARQ
-1412 LYPDAQIEIRGFEKT
+1412 LYPDARIEIKGFEKT
-1427 SRKDFFDVAV
+1427 NRKDFFDVAV

-1448 DKPFDKYG
+1448 DRAFDKYG

-1461 YFFAKALEQ
+1461 YFLAKTLEQ
-1470 VRPGGVIAFITSKGT
+1470 VRPGGMIAFITSKGT

-1533 HPIDIEPDWIHLGQT
+1533 HPIDIESDWIHLGQT
-1548 ADGIPV
+1548 ADGIPI

-1560 HPDMV
+1560 HPDMM

-1590 DLAQQLHAAVRNIDG
+1590 DLAQQLHAAVWNIG
-1605 EYKRTEIS
+1605 GKYKRIEIS
-1613 EIDINE
+1613 ETDINE

-1630 NFSYAIVD
+1630 NFSYALVN
-1638 GQIYYRENSIM
+1638 GQVYYRENSVM
-1649 TRPTLSQTAQERVKG
+1649 TRPVLNQTTQERIKG
-1664 MVELRDCV
+1664 MIELRDCV
-1672 QKLINLQLQDRSDAE
+1672 RKLIDLQLTDGSDTE
-1687 IQSQQVELG
+1687 IRAQQAELG

-1702 SAEYGLI
+1702 SAEYGII
-1709 NSKVNG
+1709 NGKANG

-1732 LDENGGLK
+1732 LDEDRKLK
-1740 RKADIFDKRT
+1740 RKADIFSKRT
-1750 IKQRKPVERVDTAI
+1750 IRRRKPVTQVDTAS
-1764 EALAVSIGERAAV
+1764 EALAVSIGERAKV
-1777 DLPFMAQLTGKTEDE
+1777 DLPFMARLTGKAEDE
-1792 IIADLQ
+1792 IVADLQ

-1823 KLRIAQTAAES
+1823 KLRVAQTAAES
-1834 DPAFAVNV
+1834 DSSFAVNV
-1842 EALQAAQP
+1842 KALQAAQP
-1850 KDLDASEIDVRLG
+1850 KDLDASEIDVRFG
-1863 TTWVDKKYIQAFITE
+1863 TTWVDKAYIQRFMIE
-1878 LLKIPYNYQ
+1878 LLGIPYYEQ
-1887 QSVRVNYEKTTA
+1887 RRIHVNYAPQTA
-1899 QWAITGKNSQPFNVF
+1899 EWSIDGKSLLSENV
-1914 NTMKYG
+1914 NNHMKYG
-1920 TKRAPALKIIEDTL
+1920 TRRAPALKILEDTL
-1934 NLRDTRVYDIV
+1934 NLRDTRVYDVV
-1945 QDENGNDRRELNQ
+1945 QDENGRDKRELNQ
-1958 KETTIGQQKQQAI
+1958 KETTIAQQKQQAI
-1971 KDAFREWI
+1971 KDAFHDWV
-1979 WKDPTRRYE
+1979 WKDPTRRHE
-1988 LAARYNELFNSIRP
+1988 LVTRYNELFNSTRP

-2011 FSGMNPEIT
+2011 FDGMNPEIT

-2135 ERQERLLREQINDIA
+2135 ERQERLLREQIDEIA
-2150 AGIEEMEQE
+2150 AGIEEMERE

-2170 ATRKSLEARLEK
+2170 VTRKSLEARLEK
-2182 LKANE
+2182 LKADE

-2207 AHMYKNLFLA
+2207 AHAFKDGFLA
-2217 TKMRNVAGL
+2217 TKMRNVAGIA
-2226 STSESQKST
+2226 TSESQKST

-2248 GGRGVV
+2248 GGRGVI

-2273 YLQYETL
+2273 YLQYGTL
-2280 ERMGLAHFDAWAS
+2280 EKMGLIHFDAWAS

-2322 LPELMAMFKA
+2322 LPELMAMFKE

-2353 IAVKPSEYQEKMV
+2353 MAVKPSVYQEEMV
-2366 EALSERAAKVH
+2366 EALSERASKVH
-2377 SGVVDPKEDN
+2377 SGAVDPKEDN

-2411 DPGGKVNACMENILR
+2411 EPGSKVNACMENILR
-2426 IYREGDAQKLT
+2426 IYKEGDAQKLT

-2458 IRDKLVASGIP
+2458 IREKLVASGIP

-2509 GTNIQDR
+2509 GTNVQDR

-2524 CPWRPG
+2524 APWRPG

-2601 KALCAGDPRIK
+2601 KALCAGDPRIR

-2633 NQFRLEDQVLKHY
+2633 NQFKLEDQILKQY
-2646 PQEIRQAQEWVKGY
+2646 PEEIRQAQERAKGY
-2660 RADIALLEE
+2660 RADMALLEA
-2669 HPLPKEGFVGMTI
+2669 HPLPKDGFVGMAI
-2682 RGKLFKDKETAGKM
+2682 KGKRIVDKEAAGKM
-2696 LLEACSM
+2696 LLEACRLSPHDM
-2703 IEGYR
+2703 
-2708 ELGRY
+2708 ELGEY
-2713 RGMKMTAEFDGL
+2713 RGMKMTVDYDSYRQEA
-2725 HQAVKLTL
+2725 KLVL
-2733 HGEMSYS
+2733 RGEMSHT
-2740 VKMGTDVYG
+2740 VTMGTDVYG
-2749 NLIRI
+2749 NLTRI
-2754 ENALANLPRDMEKTE
+2754 ENALANMPQKFEKAE
-2769 EMIVELNRRIE
+2769 ERI
-2780 QDKEELKR
+2780 
-2788 PFPKEAELETKSARL
+2788 AELERQTEQARAELGKPFAQEKELEAKAARL
-2803 AALNAELNMDGKE
+2803 AELNAALNID
-2816 EEQQEETQEK
+2816 
-2826 EVTEKRP
+2826 EKRKEP
-2833 IKDVLK
+2833 MEKRSMKDVLK
-2839 EYQERANAQNQ
+2839 AYQERADAQRQ
-2850 DEKGRTNEWSR
+2850 GEKGGTNEWNR

>member
-1 MAKLENY
+1 
-8 VELARQTMREI
+8 
-19 SADGEVWR
+19 
-27 SFLTTASNVYKYGFY
+27 
-42 DQLMIYAQRPDAT
+42 
-55 ACASYELWTNT
+55 
-66 MRRYVRRGAKGIA
+66 
-79 LLDMTGD
+79 
-86 VPRYHYVFD
+86 
-95 AADTGM
+95 
-101 RKDSRSPFVWTTN
+101 
-114 EENGA
+114 
-119 AIGAML
+119 
-125 EKEYEVSANRG
+125 
-136 FVGQLE
+136 
-142 EIAMQRVMDYWQEHQ
+142 
-157 DELRDIVDG
+157 
-166 SLLMGYDELNLELA
+166 
-180 FRNTATAGVQYVLL
+180 
-194 TRCGLA
+194 
-200 EEHRFEP
+200 
-207 EDFMGILEWNTQQAL
+207 
-222 AALGTAVSEI
+222 
-232 SEEVLR
+232 
-238 SIEREARSVERSK
+238 
-251 EHVELQNGERIPDS
+251 
-265 RPENPRRAGDAGQ
+265 
-278 VRQDAQGISA
+278 
-288 RTQENA
+288 
-294 VQQPAP
+294 
-300 DGRVDGASD
+300 
-309 GNRPDG
+309 
-315 ERKSEPHGRRD
+315 
-326 GGGAGRD
+326 
-333 RSVEGA
+333 
-339 RPDGVGRRDEQPEST
+339 
-354 GRGNRTERAGVR
+354 
-366 LNPGQ
+366 
-371 TSLFETITEYGEGA
+371 
-385 DDRAVSA
+385 
-392 PSFISK
+392 
-398 ALDTALRFGGNG
+398 
-410 EDTRMELAFDAM
+410 MELAFDAM

-435 TLYHDGSGFELD
+435 TLYHDGNGFELD

-487 ALIEAGQFGT
+487 ELIEAGQFGT

-511 VAERLIYMYRDS
+511 TAERLIYMYRDS

-581 RFLLPRDILPRLRDL
+581 RFLLPKDILPRLRDL

-613 RGFMTQDE
+613 RGFLTQDE
-621 IDAVLTQSAPI
+621 IDAVLTQNAPI
-632 AGADSRIYQFFS
+632 AGAGSRIYQFFS
-644 APHSTN
+644 EPHSTN

-685 LRKSNCPDVLLKWN
+685 LRKSNCPDMLLKWN
-699 QVAERIDGLIQ
+699 QVAERIDRLIHDGH
-710 MNRYLTPEKQA
+710 YLK
-721 LYEKKEV
+721 
-728 QDSARN
+728 S
-734 TDYDTYNSIKAAH
+734 
-747 PDEIV
+747 
-752 LFQVGDFFELYDEDA
+752 
-767 RQAAENLGL
+767 
-776 NLTSRN
+776 
-782 LEGVGRVAM
+782 
-791 CGIPAHSLEQYVEQ
+791 
-805 LRDKVDVTIA
+805 
-815 AKREN
+815 
-820 SAAYHVYTLLSVDHE
+820 
-835 AENAI
+835 
-840 NAYEAEFG
+840 
-848 ADGTRVFRD
+848 
-857 PDIEQQPQPTE
+857 
-868 QELFE
+868 
-873 QYKLTVSNALLKDRT
+873 
-888 FVNACRNSDRQ
+888 
-899 NAYLEGAEAIR
+899 
-910 RVVMASDDLQLV
+910 
-922 RLYFDAPD
+922 DAPD
-930 FHERLH
+930 RKEPEIRFTPDVEAYKKLKDEHPRRLVGVRVGDTLLFYGDDAKIAAPLMDTRLFERDIPGMGTVSVTGMPFGRWSVAAKALTENGH
-936 QELLEEI
+936 GIYFAEPAEQGGYEVVKELDG
-943 YPALAASEQVTR
+943 R
-955 ADLDA
+955 
-960 TVRDMHGDLQDKQEK
+960 R
-975 NELEQNPNYRL
+975 NEP
-986 LSRLKADCD
+986 S
-995 YFLGA
+995 
-1000 GGRVEKHLWAG
+1000 
-1011 SVRAQIAK
+1011 
-1019 MREIYETLPAKPE
+1019 
-1032 WLTKEAIDDYD
+1032 
-1043 EQMTPQYQVVV
+1043 YQV
-1054 YHHFE
+1054 
-1059 NGFDEKLGYQT
+1059 
-1070 LEEAT
+1070 
-1075 KVAQGYVNGTMESDG
+1075 
-1090 FAYDGAAV
+1090 
-1098 YNHQEHRYLYIY
+1098 
-1110 GHYPDEKAH
+1110 
-1119 AQVEGRDF
+1119 
-1127 PEQPEGIAVTQESEN
+1127 
-1142 SSDLVDDHHPPMPPY
+1142 
-1157 QAGDTVYLSNTA
+1157 GDTVYLGNTA
-1169 FIIEEVTDTHV
+1169 FLIEEITDTHV
-1180 TMRDPTLL
+1180 NLRDPTLL
-1188 YPISRIELRENFERM
+1188 YPISRVERRDTFEQM
-1203 LAEDARNT
+1203 LAEDTRNDE
-1211 FLFEGQTE
+1211 LFYKQTDAMPAESENFVLTEEAPSDPATQQPQEEIRLHNLVIDLTGQ
-1219 PAQAETDKLKP
+1219 
-1230 PDEQVREDAETETSV
+1230 ETERK
-1245 ESEAK
+1245 EA
-1250 AEQPKAQN
+1250 EPYKAQN
-1258 FHITDDHLG
+1258 FRITDDHLG
-1267 EGGAKTKYAFNIDA
+1267 EGGAKTKYAFNIAA

-1288 ESEGRQATP
+1288 EAEGRQATP

-1304 KYVGWGGIPQAFD
+1304 KYVGWGGLPQAFD
-1317 GNNAQWSE
+1317 AENASWQK

-1353 PMVIRAVYEALSNMG
+1353 PVVIRAMYEALDSMG
-1368 FQSGNI
+1368 FRDGNV
-1374 LEPSCGVGNFFGCL
+1374 LEPACGVGNFFGML
-1388 PEAMQGRKL
+1388 PEAMQSSKL
-1397 YGVELDSIAGRIARQ
+1397 YGVELDSITGRMARQ
-1412 LYPDAQIEIRGFEKT
+1412 LYPDARIEITGFEKT
-1427 SRKDFFDVAV
+1427 NRKDFFDVAV

-1448 DKPFDKYG
+1448 DRAFDKYG

-1461 YFFAKALEQ
+1461 YFLAKTLEQ

-1548 ADGIPV
+1548 ADGIPI

-1605 EYKRTEIS
+1605 KYKRIELS
-1613 EIDINE
+1613 EMDINE

-1630 NFSYAIVD
+1630 NFSYALVN
-1638 GQIYYRENSIM
+1638 GQVYYRENSVM
-1649 TRPTLSQTAQERVKG
+1649 TRPVLNQTTQERVKG
-1664 MVELRDCV
+1664 MIELRDCV
-1672 QKLINLQLQDRSDAE
+1672 RKLIDLQLTDGSDAE
-1687 IQSQQVELG
+1687 IRAQQAELG

-1702 SAEYGLI
+1702 SAEYGII
-1709 NSKVNG
+1709 NGKANG

-1732 LDENGGLK
+1732 LDEDRKLK
-1740 RKADIFDKRT
+1740 RKADIFSKRT
-1750 IKQRKPVERVDTAI
+1750 IRRRKPVTQVDTAS
-1764 EALAVSIGERAAV
+1764 EALAVSIGERAKV
-1777 DLPFMAQLTGKTEDE
+1777 DLPFMARLTGKAEDE
-1792 IIADLQ
+1792 IVADLQ

-1823 KLRIAQTAAES
+1823 KLRVAQTAAES
-1834 DPAFAVNV
+1834 DPSFAVNV

-1850 KDLDASEIDVRLG
+1850 KNLDASEIDVRLG
-1863 TTWVDKKYIQAFITE
+1863 TTWVDKAYIQRFMIE
-1878 LLKIPYNYQ
+1878 LLGIPYYEQ
-1887 QSVRVNYEKTTA
+1887 RRIHVNYAPQTA
-1899 QWAITGKNSQPFNVF
+1899 EWSIDGKSLLSENV
-1914 NTMKYG
+1914 NNHMKYG
-1920 TKRAPALKIIEDTL
+1920 TRRAPALKILEDTL
-1934 NLRDTRVYDIV
+1934 NLRDTRVYDVV
-1945 QDENGNDRRELNQ
+1945 QDENGREKRELNQ
-1958 KETTIGQQKQQAI
+1958 KETTIAQQKQQAI
-1971 KDAFREWI
+1971 KDAFHDWV
-1979 WKDPTRRYE
+1979 WKDPTRRHE
-1988 LAARYNELFNSIRP
+1988 LVTRYNELFNSTRP

-2011 FSGMNPEIT
+2011 FDGMNPEIT

-2135 ERQERLLREQINDIA
+2135 ERQERLLREQIDEIA
-2150 AGIEEMEQE
+2150 AGIEEMERE

-2182 LKANE
+2182 LKADE

-2207 AHMYKNLFLA
+2207 AHAFKNGFLA
-2217 TKMRNVAGL
+2217 TKMRNVAGIA
-2226 STSESQKST
+2226 TSESQKST

-2248 GGRGVV
+2248 GGRGVI

-2273 YLQYETL
+2273 YLQYGTL
-2280 ERMGLAHFDAWAS
+2280 EKMGLIHFDAWAS

-2322 LPELMAMFKA
+2322 LPELMAMFKE

-2353 IAVKPSEYQEKMV
+2353 MAVKPSVYQEEMV
-2366 EALSERAAKVH
+2366 EALSERASKVH
-2377 SGVVDPKEDN
+2377 SGAVDPKEDN

-2411 DPGGKVNACMENILR
+2411 EPGSKVNACMENILR
-2426 IYREGDAQKLT
+2426 IYKEGDAQKLT

-2482 IKKKDLF
+2482 IKKKELF

-2509 GTNIQDR
+2509 GTNVQDR

-2524 CPWRPG
+2524 APWRPG

-2601 KALCAGDPRIK
+2601 KALCAGDPRIR

-2633 NQFRLEDQVLKHY
+2633 NQFKLEDQILKQY
-2646 PQEIRQAQEWVKGY
+2646 PEEIRQAQERAKGY
-2660 RADIALLEE
+2660 RADMALLEA
-2669 HPLPKEGFVGMTI
+2669 HPLPKDGFVGMAI
-2682 RGKLFKDKETAGKM
+2682 KGKRIADKEAAGKM
-2696 LLEACSM
+2696 LLEACRLSPHDM
-2703 IEGYR
+2703 
-2708 ELGRY
+2708 ELGEY
-2713 RGMKMTAEFDGL
+2713 RGMKMTVDYDSYRQE
-2725 HQAVKLTL
+2725 VKLVL
-2733 HGEMSYS
+2733 RGEMSHT
-2740 VKMGTDVYG
+2740 VTMGTDVYG
-2749 NLIRI
+2749 NLTRI
-2754 ENALANLPRDMEKTE
+2754 ENALANMPQKLEKTE
-2769 EMIVELNRRIE
+2769 ERI
-2780 QDKEELKR
+2780 
-2788 PFPKEAELETKSARL
+2788 AELERQTEQARAELGKPFAQEKELEAKAARL
-2803 AALNAELNMDGKE
+2803 AELNAALNIDEKRKE
-2816 EEQQEETQEK
+2816 PM
-2826 EVTEKRP
+2826 EKRP
-2833 IKDVLK
+2833 MKDVLK
-2839 EYQERANAQNQ
+2839 AYQERADAQSQ
-2850 DEKGRTNEWSR
+2850 GEKGGTNEWNR

>member
-8 VELARQTMREI
+8 VELAQQTMREI
-19 SADGEVWR
+19 SADGENWR
-27 SFLTTASNVYKYGFY
+27 AFLATASNVYKYGFY

-55 ACASYELWTNT
+55 ACASYEIWNQT

-79 LLDMTGD
+79 LLDMMGD

-101 RKDSRSPFVWTTN
+101 RKDSRSPFVWTIN

-136 FVGQLE
+136 LAGQLE

-180 FRNTATAGVQYVLL
+180 FRNTATAGVQHMLL
-194 TRCGLA
+194 NRCGLA

-207 EDFMGILEWNTQQAL
+207 EDFATILEWNTPQAL
-222 AALGTAVSEI
+222 TALGTAVSEI

-265 RPENPRRAGDAGQ
+265 RPENPGRTGDAGQ
-278 VRQDAQGISA
+278 VWQDAQGVSA
-288 RTQENA
+288 RAQENA

-300 DGRVDGASD
+300 DGRADGASG
-309 GNRPDG
+309 GNRPNG
-315 ERKSEPHGRRD
+315 KRESEPHGQRD
-326 GGGAGRD
+326 GGGAGRERRTEGT
-333 RSVEGA
+333 RS
-339 RPDGVGRRDEQPEST
+339 DGVGRRDEQPESAG
-354 GRGNRTERAGVR
+354 GRSRAERAGVR

-371 TSLFETITEYGEGA
+371 TSLFNIPITEYSEGA

-392 PSFISK
+392 PSSISK
-398 ALDTALRFGGNG
+398 ALDMALRFGGNS
-410 EDTRMELAFDAM
+410 ENTRMELAFDAM
-422 IGKTN
+422 IGKSAD
-427 EEIALRMK
+427 EIAAHMRK
-435 TLYHDGSGFELD
+435 LYHGGNGFEID
-447 GRRFSVWFDPS
+447 GWLFSAWYAED
-458 GIQMAAGDRA
+458 GIYLAGGNRA
-468 RYANNAQVISWTD
+468 RYASTARVIPWTD

-487 ALIEAGQFGT
+487 ELIDAGQFGT
-497 QLENVEAPGTIRRK
+497 ELENVEAAGFVRRQ
-511 VAERLIYMYRDS
+511 VADRLIEMYRDS
-523 AARENGYLSLM
+523 FAKENGYL
-534 TDTPLI
+534 PLI
-540 FPDCVNHLSEKMEQ
+540 QAAEPIVFPDCVDRLLEKMEQ
-554 PEFLHGL
+554 PDGLHEL
-561 IRQMEVFADAVA
+561 IGQVEMFADVVEH
-573 MQPDLMRF
+573 QPDLMRM
-581 RFLLPRDILPRLRDL
+581 RFFMPNTVLPRLRDL
-596 ALARKELP
+596 TIEQRELP
-604 EGEMLLPDV
+604 KGEIALSEV
-613 RGFMTQDE
+613 YSFITQDE
-621 IDAVLTQSAPI
+621 IDAVLTRNVPI
-632 AGADSRIYQFFS
+632 AGIDSRIYRFFS
-644 APHSTN
+644 EPHSAN

-663 GKMPGVSGEH
+663 GQMPGVSGER

-685 LRKSNCPDVLLKWN
+685 LKKSNCPDVLLKWN

-791 CGIPAHSLEQYVEQ
+791 CKILAHSLEQYVEQ

-815 AKREN
+815 EKREN

-857 PDIEQQPQPTE
+857 SAIEQQTQPTM
-868 QELFE
+868 Q
-873 QYKLTVSNALLKDRT
+873 A
-888 FVNACRNSDRQ
+888 
-899 NAYLEGAEAIR
+899 
-910 RVVMASDDLQLV
+910 
-922 RLYFDAPD
+922 
-930 FHERLH
+930 
-936 QELLEEI
+936 
-943 YPALAASEQVTR
+943 
-955 ADLDA
+955 
-960 TVRDMHGDLQDKQEK
+960 MHGNLQSKQGQ
-975 NELEQNPNYRL
+975 NEQEQNPNYRL

-995 YFLGA
+995 YFLDA
-1000 GGRVEKHLWAG
+1000 GGRAEKYLWAG
-1011 SVRAQIAK
+1011 NVRAQIAK

-1059 NGFDEKLGYQT
+1059 NGFDEKIEYQT
-1070 LEEAT
+1070 LEEAI

-1127 PEQPEGIAVTQESEN
+1127 PEQPEEVAVTQESE
-1142 SSDLVDDHHPPMPPY
+1142 SPSDLVDDHHPPMPPY
-1157 QAGDTVYLSNTA
+1157 QAGDTVYLGNTA

-1188 YPISRIELRENFERM
+1188 YPISRIEPRENFERM

-1219 PAQAETDKLKP
+1219 PNQVETDNPKP
-1230 PDEQVREDAETETSV
+1230 PDEQSKEDVETSI
-1245 ESEAK
+1245 ESGTK
-1250 AEQPKAQN
+1250 TEQPSVHN
-1258 FHITDDHLG
+1258 FRITDDHLG
-1267 EGGAKTKYAFNIDA
+1267 EGGAKTKYAFNIAA

-1288 ESEGRQATP
+1288 EAEERQATP
-1297 QEQETLS
+1297 QEQEILS
-1304 KYVGWGGIPQAFD
+1304 GYVGWGGIPQAYD

-1353 PMVIRAVYEALSNMG
+1353 PMVIRAMYEALGNMG

-1374 LEPSCGVGNFFGCL
+1374 LEPSCGVGNFFGML
-1388 PEAMQGRKL
+1388 PESMSQSRL
-1397 YGVELDSIAGRIARQ
+1397 YGVELDSITGRIARQ
-1412 LYPDAQIEIRGFEKT
+1412 LYPDAQIEITGFEKT
-1427 SRKDFFDVAV
+1427 NRKDFFDVAV

-1448 DKPFDKYG
+1448 DRAFDKYG

-1461 YFFAKALEQ
+1461 YFLAKTLEQ

-1485 MDKASPDVRRYI
+1485 MDKASPEVRRYI

-1533 HPIDIEPDWIHLGQT
+1533 HPIDIEPDWIHLGRT
-1548 ADGIPV
+1548 ADGIPI

-1560 HPDMV
+1560 HPDMM

-1605 EYKRTEIS
+1605 EYKRMELS
-1613 EIDINE
+1613 ETDINE

-1630 NFSYAIVD
+1630 NFSYALVD
-1638 GQIYYRENSIM
+1638 GQVYYRENSVM
-1649 TRPTLSQTAQERVKG
+1649 TRPVLNQTTQERIKG
-1664 MVELRDCV
+1664 MIELRDCV
-1672 QKLINLQLQDRSDAE
+1672 RKLIDLQLTDGSDAE
-1687 IQSQQVELG
+1687 IRAQQAELG

-1702 SAEYGLI
+1702 SAEYGII
-1709 NSKVNG
+1709 NGKANG

-1732 LDENGGLK
+1732 LDEDRKLK
-1740 RKADIFDKRT
+1740 RKADIFSKRT
-1750 IKQRKPVERVDTAI
+1750 IRRRKPVTQVDTAS
-1764 EALAVSIGERAAV
+1764 EALAVSIGERAKV
-1777 DLPFMAQLTGKTEDE
+1777 DLPFMARLTGKAEDE
-1792 IIADLQ
+1792 IVADLQ

-1823 KLRIAQTAAES
+1823 KLRVAQTAAES
-1834 DPAFAVNV
+1834 DPSFAVNV

-1863 TTWVDKKYIQAFITE
+1863 TTWVDKAYIQRFMIE
-1878 LLKIPYNYQ
+1878 LLGIPYYEQ
-1887 QSVRVNYEKTTA
+1887 RRIHVNYAPQTA
-1899 QWAITGKNSQPFNVF
+1899 EWSIDGKSLLSENV
-1914 NTMKYG
+1914 NNHMKYG
-1920 TKRAPALKIIEDTL
+1920 TRRAPALKILEDTL
-1934 NLRDTRVYDIV
+1934 NLRDTRVYDVV
-1945 QDENGNDRRELNQ
+1945 QDENGREKRELNQ
-1958 KETTIGQQKQQAI
+1958 KETTIAQQKQQAI
-1971 KDAFREWI
+1971 KDAFRDWV
-1979 WKDPTRRYE
+1979 WKDPTRRHE
-1988 LAARYNELFNSIRP
+1988 LVTRYNELFNSTRP

-2011 FSGMNPEIT
+2011 FDGMNPEIT

-2135 ERQERLLREQINDIA
+2135 ERQERLLREQIDEIA
-2150 AGIEEMEQE
+2150 AGIEEMERE

-2182 LKANE
+2182 LKADE

-2207 AHMYKNLFLA
+2207 AHAFKNGFLA
-2217 TKMRNVAGL
+2217 TKMRNVAGIA
-2226 STSESQKST
+2226 TSESQKST

-2248 GGRGVV
+2248 GGRGVI

-2273 YLQYETL
+2273 YLQYGTL
-2280 ERMGLAHFDAWAS
+2280 EKMGLIHFDAWAS

-2322 LPELMAMFKA
+2322 LPELMAMFKE

-2353 IAVKPSEYQEKMV
+2353 IAVKPSVYQEEMV
-2366 EALSERAAKVH
+2366 EALSERASKVH
-2377 SGVVDPKEDN
+2377 SGAVDPKEDN

-2411 DPGGKVNACMENILR
+2411 EPGSKVNACMENILR
-2426 IYREGDAQKLT
+2426 IYKEGDAQKLT

-2482 IKKKDLF
+2482 IKKKELF

-2509 GTNIQDR
+2509 GTNVQDR

-2524 CPWRPG
+2524 APWRPG

-2633 NQFRLEDQVLKHY
+2633 NQFKLEDQILKQY
-2646 PQEIRQAQEWVKGY
+2646 PEEIRQAQERAKGY
-2660 RADIALLEE
+2660 RADMALLEA
-2669 HPLPKEGFVGMTI
+2669 HPLPKDGFVGMAI
-2682 RGKLFKDKETAGKM
+2682 KEKRIADKEAAGKM
-2696 LLEACSM
+2696 LLEACRLSPHDM
-2703 IEGYR
+2703 
-2708 ELGRY
+2708 ELGEY
-2713 RGMKMTAEFDGL
+2713 RGMKMTVDYDSYRQE
-2725 HQAVKLTL
+2725 VKLVL
-2733 HGEMSYS
+2733 RGEMSHT
-2740 VKMGTDVYG
+2740 VTMGTDVYG
-2749 NLIRI
+2749 NLTRI
-2754 ENALANLPRDMEKTE
+2754 ENALANMPQKLEKAE
-2769 EMIVELNRRIE
+2769 ERI
-2780 QDKEELKR
+2780 
-2788 PFPKEAELETKSARL
+2788 AELERQTEQARAELGKPFAQEKELEAKAARL
-2803 AALNAELNMDGKE
+2803 AELNAALNIDEKRKE
-2816 EEQQEETQEK
+2816 PM
-2826 EVTEKRP
+2826 EKRP
-2833 IKDVLK
+2833 MKDVLK
-2839 EYQERANAQNQ
+2839 AYQERADAQSQ
-2850 DEKGRTNEWSR
+2850 GEKGGTNEWNR

>member
-1 MAKLENY
+1 MPKIDDY
-8 VELARQTMREI
+8 VQLAAQTAREI
-19 SADGEVWR
+19 SADGETWR
-27 SFLTTASNVYKYGFY
+27 SFLQTASTLYKYSFY
-42 DQLMIYAQRPDAT
+42 DQMMIYAQRPDAT
-55 ACASYELWTNT
+55 ACASFELWTNT

-86 VPRYHYVFD
+86 VPRYRYVFD
-95 AADTGM
+95 ISDTGT
-101 RKDSRSPFVWTTN
+101 RQNARTPFTWAIR
-114 EENGA
+114 EENRA
-119 AIGAML
+119 PIAAML

-136 FVGQLE
+136 LAGQLE
-142 EIAMQRVMDYWQEHQ
+142 EIAMQKAMDYWQEHQ

-166 SLLMGYDELNLELA
+166 SLLMEYDELNLELA
-180 FRNTATAGVQYVLL
+180 FRNTATTGVQYMLL
-194 TRCGLA
+194 SRCGLA

-207 EDFMGILEWNTQQAL
+207 EDFATILEWNTPQAL
-222 AALGTAVSEI
+222 TALGTAVSEI

-238 SIEREARSVERSK
+238 SIEREARNVERSRPYA
-251 EHVELQNGERIPDS
+251 ELQNGERISDS
-265 RPENPRRAGDAGQ
+265 RPENPRRTSDTGQ
-278 VRQDAQGISA
+278 IRQDAQGVSEGA
-288 RTQENA
+288 QKDD
-294 VQQPAP
+294 VQQPAA
-300 DGRVDGASD
+300 DGRTDGASD

-315 ERKSEPHGRRD
+315 GRAGEPHGQRD
-326 GGGAGRD
+326 GGGAGRE
-333 RSVEGA
+333 RSAEGT
-339 RPDGVGRRDEQPEST
+339 RPDGAGRRDEQPESA

-371 TSLFETITEYGEGA
+371 TSLFETITEYSEGA

-422 IGKTN
+422 IGKTD

-435 TLYHDGSGFELD
+435 TLYHDGNGFELD
-447 GRRFSVWFDPS
+447 GRRFSVWFDPR

-487 ALIEAGQFGT
+487 ELIEAGQFGT

-581 RFLLPRDILPRLRDL
+581 RFLLPKDILPRLRDL

-632 AGADSRIYQFFS
+632 AGAGSRIYQFFS
-644 APHSTN
+644 EPHSTN

-699 QVAERIDGLIQ
+699 QVAERIDRLIHDGH
-710 MNRYLTPEKQA
+710 YLK
-721 LYEKKEV
+721 
-728 QDSARN
+728 S
-734 TDYDTYNSIKAAH
+734 
-747 PDEIV
+747 
-752 LFQVGDFFELYDEDA
+752 
-767 RQAAENLGL
+767 
-776 NLTSRN
+776 
-782 LEGVGRVAM
+782 
-791 CGIPAHSLEQYVEQ
+791 
-805 LRDKVDVTIA
+805 
-815 AKREN
+815 
-820 SAAYHVYTLLSVDHE
+820 
-835 AENAI
+835 
-840 NAYEAEFG
+840 
-848 ADGTRVFRD
+848 
-857 PDIEQQPQPTE
+857 
-868 QELFE
+868 
-873 QYKLTVSNALLKDRT
+873 
-888 FVNACRNSDRQ
+888 
-899 NAYLEGAEAIR
+899 
-910 RVVMASDDLQLV
+910 
-922 RLYFDAPD
+922 DAPD
-930 FHERLH
+930 RKEPEISFTPDVEAYKKLKDEHPRRLVGVRVDDTLLFYGEDAQTAAPLMDTRLFERDIPGMGTISVTGMPFGRWSVAAKALTENGH
-936 QELLEEI
+936 GIYFAEPAEQGGYEVVKELDG
-943 YPALAASEQVTR
+943 R
-955 ADLDA
+955 
-960 TVRDMHGDLQDKQEK
+960 RDE
-975 NELEQNPNYRL
+975 P
-986 LSRLKADCD
+986 S
-995 YFLGA
+995 
-1000 GGRVEKHLWAG
+1000 
-1011 SVRAQIAK
+1011 
-1019 MREIYETLPAKPE
+1019 
-1032 WLTKEAIDDYD
+1032 
-1043 EQMTPQYQVVV
+1043 YQV
-1054 YHHFE
+1054 
-1059 NGFDEKLGYQT
+1059 
-1070 LEEAT
+1070 
-1075 KVAQGYVNGTMESDG
+1075 
-1090 FAYDGAAV
+1090 
-1098 YNHQEHRYLYIY
+1098 
-1110 GHYPDEKAH
+1110 
-1119 AQVEGRDF
+1119 
-1127 PEQPEGIAVTQESEN
+1127 
-1142 SSDLVDDHHPPMPPY
+1142 
-1157 QAGDTVYLSNTA
+1157 GDTVYLGNTA
-1169 FIIEEVTDTHV
+1169 FLIEEITDTHV
-1180 TMRDPTLL
+1180 NLRDPTLL
-1188 YPISRIELRENFERM
+1188 YPISRVERRNGFEQM
-1203 LAEDARNT
+1203 LAEDTRNDE
-1211 FLFEGQTE
+1211 LFYKQTDAMPAESENFVLTEEAPSDPAPQQPQEEIRLHNLVIDLTGQ
-1219 PAQAETDKLKP
+1219 
-1230 PDEQVREDAETETSV
+1230 ETERK
-1245 ESEAK
+1245 EA
-1250 AEQPKAQN
+1250 EPYKAQN

-1267 EGGAKTKYAFNIDA
+1267 EGGAKTKYAFNIAA

-1288 ESEGRQATP
+1288 EAEGRQARP
-1297 QEQETLS
+1297 DEQEILS
-1304 KYVGWGGIPQAFD
+1304 RYVGWGGLPQAFD
-1317 GNNAQWSE
+1317 AENASWQK

-1331 SLLTD
+1331 SLLKD

-1353 PMVIRAVYEALSNMG
+1353 PVVIRAMYEALDSMG
-1368 FQSGNI
+1368 FQDGNV
-1374 LEPSCGVGNFFGCL
+1374 LEPACGVGNFFGML
-1388 PEAMQGRKL
+1388 PEAMQSSKL
-1397 YGVELDSIAGRIARQ
+1397 YGVELDSITGRMARQ
-1412 LYPDAQIEIRGFEKT
+1412 LYPDARIEITGFEKT
-1427 SRKDFFDVAV
+1427 NRKDFFDVAV

-1448 DKPFDKYG
+1448 DRAFDKYG

-1461 YFFAKALEQ
+1461 YFLAKTLEQ

-1548 ADGIPV
+1548 ADGIPI

-1560 HPDMV
+1560 HPDMM

-1605 EYKRTEIS
+1605 EYKRIEIS
-1613 EIDINE
+1613 KMDTNE

-1630 NFSYAIVD
+1630 NFSYALVN
-1638 GQIYYRENSIM
+1638 GQVYYRENSVM
-1649 TRPTLSQTAQERVKG
+1649 TRPVLNQTTQERIKG
-1664 MVELRDCV
+1664 MIELRDCV
-1672 QKLINLQLQDRSDAE
+1672 RKLIDLQLTDGSDAE
-1687 IQSQQVELG
+1687 IRAQQAELG

-1702 SAEYGLI
+1702 SAEYGII
-1709 NSKVNG
+1709 NGKANG

-1732 LDENGGLK
+1732 LDEDRKLK
-1740 RKADIFDKRT
+1740 RKADIFSKRT
-1750 IKQRKPVERVDTAI
+1750 IRRRKPVTQVDTAS
-1764 EALAVSIGERAAV
+1764 EALAVSIGERAKV
-1777 DLPFMAQLTGKTEDE
+1777 DLPFMARLTGKAEDE
-1792 IIADLQ
+1792 IVADLQ

-1823 KLRIAQTAAES
+1823 KLRVAQTAAES
-1834 DPAFAVNV
+1834 DSSFAVNV

-1863 TTWVDKKYIQAFITE
+1863 TTWVDKAYIQRFMIE
-1878 LLKIPYNYQ
+1878 LLGIPYYEQ
-1887 QSVRVNYEKTTA
+1887 RRIHVNYAPQTA
-1899 QWAITGKNSQPFNVF
+1899 EWSIDGKSLLSENV
-1914 NTMKYG
+1914 NNHMKYG
-1920 TKRAPALKIIEDTL
+1920 TRRAPALKILEDTL
-1934 NLRDTRVYDIV
+1934 NLRDTRVYDVV
-1945 QDENGNDRRELNQ
+1945 QDENGREKRELNQ
-1958 KETTIGQQKQQAI
+1958 KETTIAQQKQQAI
-1971 KDAFREWI
+1971 KDAFHDWV
-1979 WKDPTRRYE
+1979 WKDPTRRHE
-1988 LAARYNELFNSIRP
+1988 LVTRYNELFNSTRP

-2011 FSGMNPEIT
+2011 FDGMNPEIT

-2135 ERQERLLREQINDIA
+2135 ERQERLLREQIDEIA
-2150 AGIEEMEQE
+2150 VGIEEMERE

-2182 LKANE
+2182 LKADE

-2207 AHMYKNLFLA
+2207 AHAFKNGFLA
-2217 TKMRNVAGL
+2217 TKMRNVAGIA
-2226 STSESQKST
+2226 TSESQKST

-2248 GGRGVV
+2248 GGRGVI

-2273 YLQYETL
+2273 YLQYGTL
-2280 ERMGLAHFDAWAS
+2280 EKMGLIHFDAWAS

-2322 LPELMAMFKA
+2322 LPELMAMFKE

-2353 IAVKPSEYQEKMV
+2353 MAVKPSVYQEEMV
-2366 EALSERAAKVH
+2366 EALSERASKVH
-2377 SGVVDPKEDN
+2377 SGAIDPKEDN

-2411 DPGGKVNACMENILR
+2411 EPGSKVNACMKNILR
-2426 IYREGDAQKLT
+2426 IYKEGDAQKLT

-2482 IKKKDLF
+2482 IKKKELF
-2489 AKVRS
+2489 ARVRS

-2509 GTNIQDR
+2509 GTNVQDR

-2524 CPWRPG
+2524 APWRPG

-2633 NQFRLEDQVLKHY
+2633 NQFKLEDQILKQY
-2646 PQEIRQAQEWVKGY
+2646 PEEIRQAQERAKGY
-2660 RADIALLEE
+2660 RADMALLEA
-2669 HPLPKEGFVGMTI
+2669 HPLPKDGFVGMAI
-2682 RGKLFKDKETAGKM
+2682 KGKRIADKEAAGKM
-2696 LLEACSM
+2696 LLEACRLSPHDM
-2703 IEGYR
+2703 
-2708 ELGRY
+2708 ELGEY
-2713 RGMKMTAEFDGL
+2713 RGMKMTVDYDSYRQE
-2725 HQAVKLTL
+2725 VKLIL
-2733 HGEMSYS
+2733 RGEMSHS
-2740 VKMGTDVYG
+2740 VTMGTDVYG
-2749 NLIRI
+2749 NLTRI
-2754 ENALANLPRDMEKTE
+2754 ENALANMPQKLEKTE
-2769 EMIVELNRRIE
+2769 ERI
-2780 QDKEELKR
+2780 
-2788 PFPKEAELETKSARL
+2788 AELERQTEQARAELGKPFAQEKELEAKAARL
-2803 AALNAELNMDGKE
+2803 AELNAALNIDEKRKE
-2816 EEQQEETQEK
+2816 PM
-2826 EVTEKRP
+2826 EKRP
-2833 IKDVLK
+2833 MKDVLK
-2839 EYQERANAQNQ
+2839 AYQERADAQSQ
-2850 DEKGRTNEWSR
+2850 GEKGGTNEWNR

>member
-19 SADGEVWR
+19 SADGENWR
-27 SFLTTASNVYKYGFY
+27 AFLTTASNVYKYGFY

-55 ACASYELWTNT
+55 ACASFELWTNT

-101 RKDSRSPFVWTTN
+101 RKDSRSPFVWTIN

-119 AIGAML
+119 AIGALL
-125 EKEYEVSANRG
+125 EKKYEVSANRG
-136 FVGQLE
+136 LAGQLE
-142 EIAMQRVMDYWQEHQ
+142 EIAMQHVMDYWQEHQ

-180 FRNTATAGVQYVLL
+180 FRNTATAGIQYILL

-238 SIEREARSVERSK
+238 SIEREVRSVERSK

-265 RPENPRRAGDAGQ
+265 RPENPGRAGDAGQ
-278 VRQDAQGISA
+278 VRQDAQGVSA

-300 DGRVDGASD
+300 DGRADDASGGD
-309 GNRPDG
+309 RPDG
-315 ERKSEPHGRRD
+315 ERKSEPHGQQD
-326 GGGAGRD
+326 GGVAGRE
-333 RSVEGA
+333 RSAEGT
-339 RPDGVGRRDEQPEST
+339 RPDGVGRRDEQPESA
-354 GRGNRTERAGVR
+354 GRGNRTDRVGVR

-487 ALIEAGQFGT
+487 ELIEAGQFGT

-581 RFLLPRDILPRLRDL
+581 RFLLPKDILPRLRDL
-596 ALARKELP
+596 ALTRKELP

-613 RGFMTQDE
+613 HGFMTQDE

-632 AGADSRIYQFFS
+632 AGAGSRIYQFFS
-644 APHSTN
+644 EPHSTN

-663 GKMPGVSGEH
+663 GRMPGVSGEH

-685 LRKSNCPDVLLKWN
+685 LRKSNCPDMLLKWN
-699 QVAERIDGLIQ
+699 QVAERIDRLIHDGH
-710 MNRYLTPEKQA
+710 YLK
-721 LYEKKEV
+721 
-728 QDSARN
+728 S
-734 TDYDTYNSIKAAH
+734 
-747 PDEIV
+747 
-752 LFQVGDFFELYDEDA
+752 
-767 RQAAENLGL
+767 
-776 NLTSRN
+776 
-782 LEGVGRVAM
+782 
-791 CGIPAHSLEQYVEQ
+791 
-805 LRDKVDVTIA
+805 
-815 AKREN
+815 
-820 SAAYHVYTLLSVDHE
+820 
-835 AENAI
+835 
-840 NAYEAEFG
+840 
-848 ADGTRVFRD
+848 
-857 PDIEQQPQPTE
+857 
-868 QELFE
+868 
-873 QYKLTVSNALLKDRT
+873 
-888 FVNACRNSDRQ
+888 
-899 NAYLEGAEAIR
+899 
-910 RVVMASDDLQLV
+910 
-922 RLYFDAPD
+922 DAPD
-930 FHERLH
+930 RKEP
-936 QELLEEI
+936 EI
-943 YPALAASEQVTR
+943 SFTPDVEAY
-955 ADLDA
+955 
-960 TVRDMHGDLQDKQEK
+960 K
-975 NELEQNPNYRL
+975 
-986 LSRLKADCD
+986 RLKDEHPRRLVGVRVDDTLLFYGEDAQTAAPLMDTRLFERNIPGMGTVSVTGIPFGRWSVAAKALTENGHGI
-995 YFLGA
+995 YFA
-1000 GGRVEKHLWAG
+1000 EPAEQGG
-1011 SVRAQIAK
+1011 
-1019 MREIYETLPAKPE
+1019 YEVV
-1032 WLTKEAIDDYD
+1032 KELDGRRD
-1043 EQMTPQYQVVV
+1043 EPSYQV
-1054 YHHFE
+1054 
-1059 NGFDEKLGYQT
+1059 
-1070 LEEAT
+1070 
-1075 KVAQGYVNGTMESDG
+1075 
-1090 FAYDGAAV
+1090 
-1098 YNHQEHRYLYIY
+1098 
-1110 GHYPDEKAH
+1110 
-1119 AQVEGRDF
+1119 
-1127 PEQPEGIAVTQESEN
+1127 
-1142 SSDLVDDHHPPMPPY
+1142 
-1157 QAGDTVYLSNTA
+1157 GDTVYLGDTA
-1169 FIIEEVTDTHV
+1169 FLIEEITDTHV
-1180 TMRDPTLL
+1180 NLRDPTLL
-1188 YPISRIELRENFERM
+1188 YPISRVERRDTFEQM
-1203 LAEDARNT
+1203 LAEDTRNDA
-1211 FLFEGQTE
+1211 LFHERE
-1219 PAQAETDKLKP
+1219 EMPSFETAVSEL
-1230 PDEQVREDAETETSV
+1230 DAEEPRQ
-1245 ESEAK
+1245 
-1250 AEQPKAQN
+1250 QPLEENHSYRAQN
-1258 FHITDDHLG
+1258 FRITDDHLG
-1267 EGGAKTKYAFNIDA
+1267 EGGAKTKYAFNIAA

-1288 ESEGRQATP
+1288 EAEGRQATP

-1304 KYVGWGGIPQAFD
+1304 KYVGWGGLPQAF
-1317 GNNAQWSE
+1317 NAENASWQK

-1353 PMVIRAVYEALSNMG
+1353 PVVIRAMYEALGNMG
-1368 FQSGNI
+1368 FQDGNV
-1374 LEPSCGVGNFFGCL
+1374 LEPACGVGNFFGML
-1388 PEAMQGRKL
+1388 PEEMQSSKL
-1397 YGVELDSIAGRIARQ
+1397 YGVELDSITGRMARQ
-1412 LYPDAQIEIRGFEKT
+1412 LYPDARIEITGFEKT
-1427 SRKDFFDVAV
+1427 NRKDFFDVAV

-1448 DKPFDKYG
+1448 DRAFDKYG

-1461 YFFAKALEQ
+1461 YFLAKTLEQ

-1485 MDKASPDVRRYI
+1485 MDKASHDVRRYI

-1548 ADGIPV
+1548 ADGVPI

-1560 HPDMV
+1560 HPDMM

-1605 EYKRTEIS
+1605 EYKRIEIS

-1630 NFSYAIVD
+1630 NFSYALVN
-1638 GQIYYRENSIM
+1638 GQVYYRENSVM
-1649 TRPTLSQTAQERVKG
+1649 TRPILNQTTQERIKG
-1664 MVELRDCV
+1664 MIELRDCV
-1672 QKLINLQLQDRSDAE
+1672 RKLIDLQLTDGSDAE
-1687 IQSQQVELG
+1687 IRAQQAELG

-1702 SAEYGLI
+1702 SAEYGII
-1709 NSKVNG
+1709 NGKANG

-1732 LDENGGLK
+1732 LDEDRKLK
-1740 RKADIFDKRT
+1740 RKADIFSKRT
-1750 IKQRKPVERVDTAI
+1750 IRRRKPVTQVDTAS
-1764 EALAVSIGERAAV
+1764 EALAVSIGERAKV
-1777 DLPFMAQLTGKTEDE
+1777 DLPFMARLTGKAEDE
-1792 IIADLQ
+1792 IVADLQ

-1823 KLRIAQTAAES
+1823 KLRVAQTAAES
-1834 DPAFAVNV
+1834 DSSFAVNV

-1863 TTWVDKKYIQAFITE
+1863 TTWVDKAYIQRFMIE
-1878 LLKIPYNYQ
+1878 LLGIPYYEQ
-1887 QSVRVNYEKTTA
+1887 RRIHVNYAPQTA
-1899 QWAITGKNSQPFNVF
+1899 EWSIDGKSLLSENV
-1914 NTMKYG
+1914 NNHMKYG
-1920 TKRAPALKIIEDTL
+1920 TRRAPALKILEDTL
-1934 NLRDTRVYDIV
+1934 NLRDTRVYDVV
-1945 QDENGNDRRELNQ
+1945 QDENGREKRELNQ
-1958 KETTIGQQKQQAI
+1958 KETTIAQQKQQAI
-1971 KDAFREWI
+1971 KDAFHDWV
-1979 WKDPTRRYE
+1979 WKDPTRRHE
-1988 LAARYNELFNSIRP
+1988 LVTRYNELFNSTRP

-2011 FSGMNPEIT
+2011 FDGMNPEIT

-2135 ERQERLLREQINDIA
+2135 ERQERLLREQIDEIA
-2150 AGIEEMEQE
+2150 AGIEEMERE

-2182 LKANE
+2182 LKADE

-2207 AHMYKNLFLA
+2207 AHAFKNGFLA
-2217 TKMRNVAGL
+2217 TKMRNVAGIA
-2226 STSESQKST
+2226 TSESQKST

-2248 GGRGVV
+2248 GGRGVI

-2273 YLQYETL
+2273 YLQYGTL
-2280 ERMGLAHFDAWAS
+2280 EKMGLIHFDAWAS

-2322 LPELMAMFKA
+2322 LPELMAMFKE

-2353 IAVKPSEYQEKMV
+2353 MAVKPSVYQEEMV
-2366 EALSERAAKVH
+2366 EALSERASKVH
-2377 SGVVDPKEDN
+2377 SGAVDPKEDN

-2411 DPGGKVNACMENILR
+2411 EPGSKVNACMENILR
-2426 IYREGDAQKLT
+2426 IYKEGDAQKLT

-2482 IKKKDLF
+2482 IKKKELF

-2509 GTNIQDR
+2509 GTNVQDR

-2524 CPWRPG
+2524 APWRPG

-2601 KALCAGDPRIK
+2601 KALCAGDPRIR

-2633 NQFRLEDQVLKHY
+2633 NQFKLEDQILKQY
-2646 PQEIRQAQEWVKGY
+2646 PEEIRQAQERAKGY
-2660 RADIALLEE
+2660 QADMALLEA
-2669 HPLPKEGFVGMTI
+2669 HPLPKDGFVGMAI
-2682 RGKLFKDKETAGKM
+2682 KGKRIADKEAAGKM
-2696 LLEACSM
+2696 LLEACRLSPHDM
-2703 IEGYR
+2703 
-2708 ELGRY
+2708 ELGEY
-2713 RGMKMTAEFDGL
+2713 RGMKMTVDYDSYRQE
-2725 HQAVKLTL
+2725 VKLIL
-2733 HGEMSYS
+2733 RGEMSHT
-2740 VKMGTDVYG
+2740 VTMGTDVYG
-2749 NLIRI
+2749 NLTRM
-2754 ENALANLPRDMEKTE
+2754 ENTLANMPQKLEKAE
-2769 EMIVELNRRIE
+2769 ERI
-2780 QDKEELKR
+2780 
-2788 PFPKEAELETKSARL
+2788 AELERQTEQAKAELGKPFAQEKELEAKAARL
-2803 AALNAELNMDGKE
+2803 AELNAALNIDEKRKE
-2816 EEQQEETQEK
+2816 PM
-2826 EVTEKRP
+2826 EKRP
-2833 IKDVLK
+2833 MKDVLK
-2839 EYQERANAQNQ
+2839 AYQERADAQSQ
-2850 DEKGRTNEWSR
+2850 GEKGGTNEWNR

>member
-8 VELARQTMREI
+8 VELAAQTAREI
-19 SADGEVWR
+19 SADGETWR
-27 SFLTTASNVYKYGFY
+27 SFLQTASTLYKYGFY
-42 DQLMIYAQRPDAT
+42 DQMMIYAQRPDAT
-55 ACASYELWTNT
+55 ACASFELWTNT

-95 AADTGM
+95 VSDTGT
-101 RKDSRSPFVWTTN
+101 RQNARTPFTWTIR
-114 EENGA
+114 EENSMPIA
-119 AIGAML
+119 AML
-125 EKEYEVSANRG
+125 EKEYGISANRG
-136 FVGQLE
+136 LAGQLE
-142 EIAMQRVMDYWQEHQ
+142 EIAMQKAMDYWQEHQ

-166 SLLMGYDELNLELA
+166 SLLMEYDELNLELA
-180 FRNTATAGVQYVLL
+180 FRNTATAGVQYMLL
-194 TRCGLA
+194 NRCGLA

-207 EDFMGILEWNTQQAL
+207 EDFATILEWNTPQAL
-222 AALGTAVSEI
+222 TALGTAVSEI

-265 RPENPRRAGDAGQ
+265 RPENPGRAGDAGQ
-278 VRQDAQGISA
+278 VRQDAQGVSA

-300 DGRVDGASD
+300 DGRADDASG

-326 GGGAGRD
+326 GGGAGRE
-333 RSVEGA
+333 RSAEGT
-339 RPDGVGRRDEQPEST
+339 RPDGVGRRDERIESAG
-354 GRGNRTERAGVR
+354 GRSRADRAGVR

-487 ALIEAGQFGT
+487 ELIEAGQFGT

-511 VAERLIYMYRDS
+511 TAERLIYMYRDS

-621 IDAVLTQSAPI
+621 IDAVLTQNAPI
-632 AGADSRIYQFFS
+632 AGAGSRIYQFFS
-644 APHSTN
+644 EPHSTN

-663 GKMPGVSGEH
+663 GRMPGVSGEH

-699 QVAERIDGLIQ
+699 QVAERIDRLIHDGH
-710 MNRYLTPEKQA
+710 YLK
-721 LYEKKEV
+721 
-728 QDSARN
+728 S
-734 TDYDTYNSIKAAH
+734 
-747 PDEIV
+747 
-752 LFQVGDFFELYDEDA
+752 
-767 RQAAENLGL
+767 
-776 NLTSRN
+776 
-782 LEGVGRVAM
+782 
-791 CGIPAHSLEQYVEQ
+791 
-805 LRDKVDVTIA
+805 
-815 AKREN
+815 
-820 SAAYHVYTLLSVDHE
+820 
-835 AENAI
+835 
-840 NAYEAEFG
+840 
-848 ADGTRVFRD
+848 
-857 PDIEQQPQPTE
+857 
-868 QELFE
+868 
-873 QYKLTVSNALLKDRT
+873 
-888 FVNACRNSDRQ
+888 
-899 NAYLEGAEAIR
+899 
-910 RVVMASDDLQLV
+910 
-922 RLYFDAPD
+922 DAPD
-930 FHERLH
+930 RKEPEISFMPDVEAYKKLKDEHPRRLVGVRVDDT
-936 QELLEEI
+936 LLFYGE
-943 YPALAASEQVTR
+943 
-955 ADLDA
+955 D
-960 TVRDMHGDLQDKQEK
+960 
-975 NELEQNPNYRL
+975 
-986 LSRLKADCD
+986 
-995 YFLGA
+995 
-1000 GGRVEKHLWAG
+1000 
-1011 SVRAQIAK
+1011 AQIAAPLMDTRLFERDIPGMGAVSVTGMPFGRWSVAAK
-1019 MREIYETLPAKPE
+1019 ALTENGHGIYFAEPAE
-1032 WLTKEAIDDYD
+1032 QGGYEVVKELDGRRD
-1043 EQMTPQYQVVV
+1043 EPSYQV
-1054 YHHFE
+1054 
-1059 NGFDEKLGYQT
+1059 
-1070 LEEAT
+1070 
-1075 KVAQGYVNGTMESDG
+1075 
-1090 FAYDGAAV
+1090 
-1098 YNHQEHRYLYIY
+1098 
-1110 GHYPDEKAH
+1110 
-1119 AQVEGRDF
+1119 
-1127 PEQPEGIAVTQESEN
+1127 
-1142 SSDLVDDHHPPMPPY
+1142 
-1157 QAGDTVYLSNTA
+1157 GDTVYLGDTA
-1169 FIIEEVTDTHV
+1169 FLIEEITDTHV
-1180 TMRDPTLL
+1180 NLRDPTLL
-1188 YPISRIELRENFERM
+1188 YPISRMERRDMFEQM
-1203 LAEDARNT
+1203 LAEDTRNDA
-1211 FLFEGQTE
+1211 LFYEREEMPSFETTVSELDTE
-1219 PAQAETDKLKP
+1219 EPRQP
-1230 PDEQVREDAETETSV
+1230 PLEENHSYR
-1245 ESEAK
+1245 
-1250 AEQPKAQN
+1250 AQN

-1267 EGGAKTKYAFNIDA
+1267 EGGAKTKYAFNIAA

-1288 ESEGRQATP
+1288 EAEGRQATP

-1304 KYVGWGGIPQAFD
+1304 KYVGWGGLPQAFD
-1317 GNNAQWSE
+1317 AENASWQK

-1353 PMVIRAVYEALSNMG
+1353 PVVIRAMYEALDSMG
-1368 FQSGNI
+1368 FQDGNV
-1374 LEPSCGVGNFFGCL
+1374 LEPACGVGNFFGML
-1388 PEAMQGRKL
+1388 PEAMQSSKL
-1397 YGVELDSIAGRIARQ
+1397 YGVELDSITGRMARQ
-1412 LYPDAQIEIRGFEKT
+1412 LYPDARIEITGFEKT
-1427 SRKDFFDVAV
+1427 NRKDFFDVAV

-1448 DKPFDKYG
+1448 DRAFDKYG

-1461 YFFAKALEQ
+1461 YFLAKTLEQ

-1548 ADGIPV
+1548 ADGIPI

-1560 HPDMV
+1560 HPDMM

-1605 EYKRTEIS
+1605 EYKRIEIS
-1613 EIDINE
+1613 ETDINE

-1630 NFSYAIVD
+1630 NFSYALVN
-1638 GQIYYRENSIM
+1638 GQVYYRENSVM
-1649 TRPTLSQTAQERVKG
+1649 TRPVLNQTTQERVKG
-1664 MVELRDCV
+1664 MIELRDCV
-1672 QKLINLQLQDRSDAE
+1672 RKLIDLQLTDGSDAE
-1687 IQSQQVELG
+1687 IRAQQAELG

-1702 SAEYGLI
+1702 SAEYGII
-1709 NSKVNG
+1709 NGKANG

-1732 LDENGGLK
+1732 LDEDRKLK
-1740 RKADIFDKRT
+1740 RKADIFSKRT
-1750 IKQRKPVERVDTAI
+1750 IRRTKPVTQVDTAS
-1764 EALAVSIGERAAV
+1764 EALAVSIGERAKV
-1777 DLPFMAQLTGKTEDE
+1777 DLPFMARLTGKAEDE
-1792 IIADLQ
+1792 IVADLQ

-1823 KLRIAQTAAES
+1823 KLRVAQTAAES
-1834 DPAFAVNV
+1834 DSSFAVNV

-1863 TTWVDKKYIQAFITE
+1863 TTWVDKAYIQRFMIE
-1878 LLKIPYNYQ
+1878 LLGIPYYEQ
-1887 QSVRVNYEKTTA
+1887 RRIHVNYAPQTA
-1899 QWAITGKNSQPFNVF
+1899 EWSIDGKSLLSENV
-1914 NTMKYG
+1914 NNHMKYG
-1920 TKRAPALKIIEDTL
+1920 TRRAPALKILEDTL
-1934 NLRDTRVYDIV
+1934 NLRDTRVYDVV
-1945 QDENGNDRRELNQ
+1945 QDENGREKRELNQ
-1958 KETTIGQQKQQAI
+1958 KETTIAQQKQQAI
-1971 KDAFREWI
+1971 KDAFHDWV
-1979 WKDPTRRYE
+1979 WKDPTRRHE
-1988 LAARYNELFNSIRP
+1988 LVTRYNELFNSTRP

-2011 FSGMNPEIT
+2011 FDGMNPEIT

-2026 TAIAHVLYGGNTLL
+2026 NAIAHVLYGGNTLL

-2135 ERQERLLREQINDIA
+2135 ERQERLLREQIDEIA
-2150 AGIEEMEQE
+2150 VGIEEMERE

-2182 LKANE
+2182 LKADE

-2207 AHMYKNLFLA
+2207 AHAFKNGFLA
-2217 TKMRNVAGL
+2217 TKMRNVAGIA
-2226 STSESQKST
+2226 TSESQKST

-2248 GGRGVV
+2248 GGRGVI

-2273 YLQYETL
+2273 YLQYGTL
-2280 ERMGLAHFDAWAS
+2280 EKMGLIHFDAWAS

-2322 LPELMAMFKA
+2322 LPELMAMFKE

-2353 IAVKPSEYQEKMV
+2353 MAVKPSVYQEEMV
-2366 EALSERAAKVH
+2366 EALSERASKVH
-2377 SGVVDPKEDN
+2377 SGAIDPKEDN

-2411 DPGGKVNACMENILR
+2411 EPGSKVNACMENILR
-2426 IYREGDAQKLT
+2426 IYKEGDAQKLT

-2482 IKKKDLF
+2482 IKKKELF
-2489 AKVRS
+2489 ARVRS

-2509 GTNIQDR
+2509 GTNVQDR

-2524 CPWRPG
+2524 APWRPG

-2633 NQFRLEDQVLKHY
+2633 NQFKLEDQILKQY
-2646 PQEIRQAQEWVKGY
+2646 PEEIRQAQERAKGY
-2660 RADIALLEE
+2660 RADMALLEA
-2669 HPLPKEGFVGMTI
+2669 HPLPKDGFVGMAI
-2682 RGKLFKDKETAGKM
+2682 KEKRIADKEEAGKM
-2696 LLEACSM
+2696 LLEACRLSPHDM
-2703 IEGYR
+2703 
-2708 ELGRY
+2708 ELGEY
-2713 RGMKMTAEFDGL
+2713 RGMKMTVDYDSYRQE
-2725 HQAVKLTL
+2725 VKLVL
-2733 HGEMSYS
+2733 RGEMSHT
-2740 VKMGTDVYG
+2740 VTMGTDVYG
-2749 NLIRI
+2749 NLTRI
-2754 ENALANLPRDMEKTE
+2754 ENALANMPQKLEKAE
-2769 EMIVELNRRIE
+2769 ERI
-2780 QDKEELKR
+2780 
-2788 PFPKEAELETKSARL
+2788 AELERQMKQAKAELGKPFAQEKELEAKAARL
-2803 AALNAELNMDGKE
+2803 AELNAALNIDEKRKE
-2816 EEQQEETQEK
+2816 PM
-2826 EVTEKRP
+2826 EKRP
-2833 IKDVLK
+2833 MKDVLK
-2839 EYQERANAQNQ
+2839 AYQERADAQRQ
-2850 DEKGRTNEWSR
+2850 GEKGGTNEWNR

>member
-8 VELARQTMREI
+8 VQLAAQTTREI
-19 SADGEVWR
+19 SADGETWR
-27 SFLTTASNVYKYGFY
+27 SFLQTASTLYKYSFY
-42 DQLMIYAQRPDAT
+42 DQMMIYAQRPDAT
-55 ACASYELWTNT
+55 ACASFELWTNT

-101 RKDSRSPFVWTTN
+101 RKDSRSPFVWAVN
-114 EENGA
+114 EENSA
-119 AIGAML
+119 VIGTML
-125 EKEYEVSANRG
+125 EKEYGISASRG
-136 FVGQLE
+136 LAGQLE
-142 EIAMQRVMDYWQEHQ
+142 EIAIQKAMDYWQEHQ

-166 SLLMGYDELNLELA
+166 SLLMEYDELNLELA
-180 FRNTATAGVQYVLL
+180 FRNTATTGVQYMLIS
-194 TRCGLA
+194 RCGLA

-207 EDFMGILEWNTQQAL
+207 EDFATILEWNTPQAL
-222 AALGTAVSEI
+222 TALGTAVSEI

-238 SIEREARSVERSK
+238 SIEREARSVERSRPYA
-251 EHVELQNGERIPDS
+251 ELQNGERLSDS
-265 RPENPRRAGDAGQ
+265 RPENPGRTGDAGQ
-278 VRQDAQGISA
+278 VRQDAQGVSEGV
-288 RTQENA
+288 QKDD
-294 VQQPAP
+294 VQQPAA
-300 DGRVDGASD
+300 DGRTDGASG

-315 ERKSEPHGRRD
+315 GRAGEPHGQRD
-326 GGGAGRD
+326 GGGAGRE
-333 RSVEGA
+333 RSTEGT
-339 RPDGVGRRDEQPEST
+339 RPDGVGRRDEQPESA
-354 GRGNRTERAGVR
+354 GRGNRTDRSGVR

-398 ALDTALRFGGNG
+398 ALDTVLRFGGNG

-435 TLYHDGSGFELD
+435 TLYHDGNGFELD

-581 RFLLPRDILPRLRDL
+581 RFLLPKDILPRLRDL

-632 AGADSRIYQFFS
+632 AGAGSRIYQFFS
-644 APHSTN
+644 KPHSTN

-699 QVAERIDGLIQ
+699 QVAERIDRLIHDGH
-710 MNRYLTPEKQA
+710 YLK
-721 LYEKKEV
+721 
-728 QDSARN
+728 S
-734 TDYDTYNSIKAAH
+734 
-747 PDEIV
+747 
-752 LFQVGDFFELYDEDA
+752 
-767 RQAAENLGL
+767 
-776 NLTSRN
+776 
-782 LEGVGRVAM
+782 
-791 CGIPAHSLEQYVEQ
+791 
-805 LRDKVDVTIA
+805 
-815 AKREN
+815 
-820 SAAYHVYTLLSVDHE
+820 
-835 AENAI
+835 
-840 NAYEAEFG
+840 
-848 ADGTRVFRD
+848 
-857 PDIEQQPQPTE
+857 
-868 QELFE
+868 
-873 QYKLTVSNALLKDRT
+873 
-888 FVNACRNSDRQ
+888 
-899 NAYLEGAEAIR
+899 
-910 RVVMASDDLQLV
+910 
-922 RLYFDAPD
+922 DAPD
-930 FHERLH
+930 RKEPEISFTPDVEAYKKLKDEHPRRLVGVRVDDTILFYGEDAQTAAPLMDTRLFERDIPGMGTISVTGMPFERWSVAAKALTENGH
-936 QELLEEI
+936 GIYFAEPAEQGGYEVVKELDG
-943 YPALAASEQVTR
+943 R
-955 ADLDA
+955 
-960 TVRDMHGDLQDKQEK
+960 R
-975 NELEQNPNYRL
+975 NEP
-986 LSRLKADCD
+986 S
-995 YFLGA
+995 
-1000 GGRVEKHLWAG
+1000 
-1011 SVRAQIAK
+1011 
-1019 MREIYETLPAKPE
+1019 
-1032 WLTKEAIDDYD
+1032 
-1043 EQMTPQYQVVV
+1043 YQV
-1054 YHHFE
+1054 
-1059 NGFDEKLGYQT
+1059 
-1070 LEEAT
+1070 
-1075 KVAQGYVNGTMESDG
+1075 
-1090 FAYDGAAV
+1090 
-1098 YNHQEHRYLYIY
+1098 
-1110 GHYPDEKAH
+1110 
-1119 AQVEGRDF
+1119 
-1127 PEQPEGIAVTQESEN
+1127 
-1142 SSDLVDDHHPPMPPY
+1142 
-1157 QAGDTVYLSNTA
+1157 GDTVYLGDTA
-1169 FIIEEVTDTHV
+1169 FLIEEITDTHV
-1180 TMRDPTLL
+1180 NLRDPTLL
-1188 YPISRIELRENFERM
+1188 YPISRVERRDTFEQM
-1203 LAEDARNT
+1203 LAEDTRNDE
-1211 FLFEGQTE
+1211 LFYRQTDAMPAESENFVLTEEAPSDPAPQQPQEEIRLHNLVIDLTGQ
-1219 PAQAETDKLKP
+1219 
-1230 PDEQVREDAETETSV
+1230 ETERK
-1245 ESEAK
+1245 EA
-1250 AEQPKAQN
+1250 EPYKAQN
-1258 FHITDDHLG
+1258 FRITDDHLG
-1267 EGGAKTKYAFNIDA
+1267 EGGAKTKYAFNIAA

-1288 ESEGRQATP
+1288 EAEGRQARP
-1297 QEQETLS
+1297 DEQEILS
-1304 KYVGWGGIPQAFD
+1304 RYVGWGGLPQAFD
-1317 GNNAQWSE
+1317 AENASWQK

-1353 PMVIRAVYEALSNMG
+1353 PVVIRAMYEALDSMG
-1368 FQSGNI
+1368 FRDGNV
-1374 LEPSCGVGNFFGCL
+1374 LEPACGVGNFFGCL
-1388 PEAMQGRKL
+1388 PESMSQSRL
-1397 YGVELDSIAGRIARQ
+1397 YGVELDSITGRMARQ
-1412 LYPDAQIEIRGFEKT
+1412 LYPDARIKITGFEKT
-1427 SRKDFFDVAV
+1427 NRKDFFDVAV

-1448 DKPFDKYG
+1448 DRAFDKYG

-1461 YFFAKALEQ
+1461 YFLAKTLEQ

-1548 ADGIPV
+1548 ADGIPI

-1560 HPDMV
+1560 HPDMM

-1605 EYKRTEIS
+1605 EYKRIEIS
-1613 EIDINE
+1613 ETDINE

-1630 NFSYAIVD
+1630 NFSYALVN
-1638 GQIYYRENSIM
+1638 GQVYYRENSVM
-1649 TRPTLSQTAQERVKG
+1649 TRPVLNQTTQERIKG
-1664 MVELRDCV
+1664 MIELRDCV
-1672 QKLINLQLQDRSDAE
+1672 RKLIDLQLTDGSDAE
-1687 IQSQQVELG
+1687 IRAQQAELG

-1702 SAEYGLI
+1702 SAEYGII
-1709 NSKVNG
+1709 NGKANG

-1732 LDENGGLK
+1732 LDEDRKLK
-1740 RKADIFDKRT
+1740 RKADIFSKRT
-1750 IKQRKPVERVDTAI
+1750 IRRRKPVTQVDTAS
-1764 EALAVSIGERAAV
+1764 EALAVSIGERAKV
-1777 DLPFMAQLTGKTEDE
+1777 DLPFMARLTGKAEDE
-1792 IIADLQ
+1792 IVADLQ

-1823 KLRIAQTAAES
+1823 KLRVAQTAAES
-1834 DPAFAVNV
+1834 DSSFAVNV

-1863 TTWVDKKYIQAFITE
+1863 TTWVDKAYIQRFMIE
-1878 LLKIPYNYQ
+1878 LLGIPYYEQ
-1887 QSVRVNYEKTTA
+1887 RRIHVNYAPQTA
-1899 QWAITGKNSQPFNVF
+1899 EWSIDGKSLLSENV
-1914 NTMKYG
+1914 NNHMKYG
-1920 TKRAPALKIIEDTL
+1920 TRRAPALKILEDTL
-1934 NLRDTRVYDIV
+1934 NLRDTRVYDVV
-1945 QDENGNDRRELNQ
+1945 QDENGRDKRELNQ
-1958 KETTIGQQKQQAI
+1958 KETTIAQQKQQAI
-1971 KDAFREWI
+1971 KDAFHDWV
-1979 WKDPTRRYE
+1979 WKDPTRRHE
-1988 LAARYNELFNSIRP
+1988 LVTRYNELFNSTRP

-2011 FSGMNPEIT
+2011 FDGMNPEIT

-2135 ERQERLLREQINDIA
+2135 ERQERLLREQIDEIA
-2150 AGIEEMEQE
+2150 AGIEEMERE

-2182 LKANE
+2182 LKADE

-2207 AHMYKNLFLA
+2207 AHAFKNGFLA
-2217 TKMRNVAGL
+2217 TKMRNVAGIA
-2226 STSESQKST
+2226 TSESQKST

-2248 GGRGVV
+2248 GGRGVI

-2273 YLQYETL
+2273 YLQYGTL
-2280 ERMGLAHFDAWAS
+2280 EKMGLIHFDAWAS

-2322 LPELMAMFKA
+2322 LPELMAMFKE

-2353 IAVKPSEYQEKMV
+2353 MAVKPSVYQEEMV
-2366 EALSERAAKVH
+2366 EALSERASKVH
-2377 SGVVDPKEDN
+2377 SGAVDPKEDN

-2411 DPGGKVNACMENILR
+2411 EPGSKVNACMENILR
-2426 IYREGDAQKLT
+2426 IYKEGDAQKLT

-2469 KEEIQFIH
+2469 REEIQFIH

-2509 GTNIQDR
+2509 GTNVQDR

-2524 CPWRPG
+2524 APWRPG

-2601 KALCAGDPRIK
+2601 KALCAGDPRIR
-2612 EKMDL
+2612 EKMNL
-2617 DIEVAKLR
+2617 DVEVAKLR

-2633 NQFRLEDQVLKHY
+2633 NQFKLEDQILKQY
-2646 PQEIRQAQEWVKGY
+2646 PEEIRQTQERAKGY
-2660 RADIALLEE
+2660 RADMALLEA
-2669 HPLPKEGFVGMTI
+2669 HPLPKDGFVGMAI
-2682 RGKLFKDKETAGKM
+2682 KGKRIADKEAAGKM
-2696 LLEACSM
+2696 LLEACRLSPHDM
-2703 IEGYR
+2703 
-2708 ELGRY
+2708 ELGEY
-2713 RGMKMTAEFDGL
+2713 RGMKMTVDYDSYRQE
-2725 HQAVKLTL
+2725 VKLVL
-2733 HGEMSYS
+2733 RGEMSHT
-2740 VKMGTDVYG
+2740 VTMGTDVYG
-2749 NLIRI
+2749 NLTRI
-2754 ENALANLPRDMEKTE
+2754 ENALANMPQKLEKAE
-2769 EMIVELNRRIE
+2769 ERI
-2780 QDKEELKR
+2780 
-2788 PFPKEAELETKSARL
+2788 AELERQTEQAKAELGKPFAQEKELEAKAARL
-2803 AALNAELNMDGKE
+2803 AELNAALNIDEKRKE
-2816 EEQQEETQEK
+2816 PM
-2826 EVTEKRP
+2826 EKRP
-2833 IKDVLK
+2833 MKDVLK
-2839 EYQERANAQNQ
+2839 AYQERADAQSQ
-2850 DEKGRTNEWSR
+2850 GEKGGTNEWNR

>member
-1 MAKLENY
+1 
-8 VELARQTMREI
+8 
-19 SADGEVWR
+19 
-27 SFLTTASNVYKYGFY
+27 
-42 DQLMIYAQRPDAT
+42 
-55 ACASYELWTNT
+55 
-66 MRRYVRRGAKGIA
+66 
-79 LLDMTGD
+79 
-86 VPRYHYVFD
+86 
-95 AADTGM
+95 
-101 RKDSRSPFVWTTN
+101 
-114 EENGA
+114 
-119 AIGAML
+119 
-125 EKEYEVSANRG
+125 
-136 FVGQLE
+136 
-142 EIAMQRVMDYWQEHQ
+142 
-157 DELRDIVDG
+157 
-166 SLLMGYDELNLELA
+166 
-180 FRNTATAGVQYVLL
+180 
-194 TRCGLA
+194 
-200 EEHRFEP
+200 
-207 EDFMGILEWNTQQAL
+207 
-222 AALGTAVSEI
+222 
-232 SEEVLR
+232 
-238 SIEREARSVERSK
+238 
-251 EHVELQNGERIPDS
+251 
-265 RPENPRRAGDAGQ
+265 
-278 VRQDAQGISA
+278 
-288 RTQENA
+288 
-294 VQQPAP
+294 
-300 DGRVDGASD
+300 
-309 GNRPDG
+309 
-315 ERKSEPHGRRD
+315 
-326 GGGAGRD
+326 
-333 RSVEGA
+333 
-339 RPDGVGRRDEQPEST
+339 
-354 GRGNRTERAGVR
+354 
-366 LNPGQ
+366 
-371 TSLFETITEYGEGA
+371 
-385 DDRAVSA
+385 
-392 PSFISK
+392 
-398 ALDTALRFGGNG
+398 
-410 EDTRMELAFDAM
+410 MELAFDAM

-435 TLYHDGSGFELD
+435 TLYHDGNGFELD

-581 RFLLPRDILPRLRDL
+581 RFLLPKDILPRLRDL

-621 IDAVLTQSAPI
+621 IDAVLTQNAPI

-728 QDSARN
+728 QDLARN

-791 CGIPAHSLEQYVEQ
+791 CKIPAHSLEQYVEQ

-815 AKREN
+815 EKREN

-857 PDIEQQPQPTE
+857 SAIEQQTQPTM
-868 QELFE
+868 Q
-873 QYKLTVSNALLKDRT
+873 A
-888 FVNACRNSDRQ
+888 
-899 NAYLEGAEAIR
+899 
-910 RVVMASDDLQLV
+910 
-922 RLYFDAPD
+922 
-930 FHERLH
+930 
-936 QELLEEI
+936 
-943 YPALAASEQVTR
+943 
-955 ADLDA
+955 
-960 TVRDMHGDLQDKQEK
+960 MHGNLQSKQGQ
-975 NELEQNPNYRL
+975 NEQEQNPNYRL

-995 YFLGA
+995 YFLDA
-1000 GGRVEKHLWAG
+1000 GGRAEKYLWAG
-1011 SVRAQIAK
+1011 NVRAQIAK

-1059 NGFDEKLGYQT
+1059 NGFDEKIEYQT
-1070 LEEAT
+1070 LEEAI

-1127 PEQPEGIAVTQESEN
+1127 PEQPEEVAVTQESE
-1142 SSDLVDDHHPPMPPY
+1142 SPSDLVDDHHPPMPPY
-1157 QAGDTVYLSNTA
+1157 QAGDTVYLGNTA

-1188 YPISRIELRENFERM
+1188 YPISRIEPRENFERM

-1219 PAQAETDKLKP
+1219 PNQVETDNPKP
-1230 PDEQVREDAETETSV
+1230 PDEQSKEDVETSI
-1245 ESEAK
+1245 ESGTK
-1250 AEQPKAQN
+1250 TEQPSVHN
-1258 FHITDDHLG
+1258 FRITDDHLG
-1267 EGGAKTKYAFNIDA
+1267 EGGAKTKYAFNIAA

-1288 ESEGRQATP
+1288 EAEERQATP
-1297 QEQETLS
+1297 QEQEILS
-1304 KYVGWGGIPQAFD
+1304 GYVGWGGIPQAYD

-1353 PMVIRAVYEALSNMG
+1353 PTVIKAMYDALGKMG

-1388 PEAMQGRKL
+1388 PETMQGSKL
-1397 YGVELDSIAGRIARQ
+1397 YGVELDSITGRIAQQ
-1412 LYPDAQIEIRGFEKT
+1412 LYPDAKIEIKGFEKT
-1427 SRKDFFDVAV
+1427 SSKDFFDVAV

-1448 DKPFDKYG
+1448 DRPFDKYG

-1461 YFFAKALEQ
+1461 YFFAKTLEQ
-1470 VRPGGVIAFITSKGT
+1470 VRPGGIIAYITSKGT

-1533 HPIDIEPDWIHLGQT
+1533 HPIDIEPDWVHLGQT
-1548 ADGIPV
+1548 EDGIPI
-1554 NSYFVD
+1554 NSYFAE

-1565 LGRMQWDKSMYGN
+1565 LGKMAWDKSMYGN

-1605 EYKRTEIS
+1605 EYKRIEIS

-1630 NFSYAIVD
+1630 NFSYALVN
-1638 GQIYYRENSIM
+1638 GQVYYRENSVMI
-1649 TRPTLSQTAQERVKG
+1649 RPVLNQTTQERVKG
-1664 MVELRDCV
+1664 MIELRDCV
-1672 QKLINLQLQDRSDAE
+1672 RKLIDLQLTDGSDAE
-1687 IQSQQVELG
+1687 IRAQQAELG

-1702 SAEYGLI
+1702 SAEYGII
-1709 NSKVNG
+1709 NGKANG

-1732 LDENGGLK
+1732 LDEDRKLK
-1740 RKADIFDKRT
+1740 CKADIFSKRT
-1750 IKQRKPVERVDTAI
+1750 IRRRKPVTQVDTAS
-1764 EALAVSIGERAAV
+1764 EALAVSIGERAKV
-1777 DLPFMAQLTGKTEDE
+1777 DLPFMARLTGKAEDE
-1792 IIADLQ
+1792 IVADLQ

-1823 KLRIAQTAAES
+1823 KLRVAQTAAES
-1834 DPAFAVNV
+1834 DSSFAVNV

-1863 TTWVDKKYIQAFITE
+1863 TTWVDKAYIQRFMIE
-1878 LLKIPYNYQ
+1878 LLGIPYYEQ
-1887 QSVRVNYEKTTA
+1887 RRIHVNYAPQTA
-1899 QWAITGKNSQPFNVF
+1899 EWSIDGKSLLSENV
-1914 NTMKYG
+1914 NNYMKYG
-1920 TKRAPALKIIEDTL
+1920 TRRAPALKILEDTL
-1934 NLRDTRVYDIV
+1934 NLRDTRVYDVV
-1945 QDENGNDRRELNQ
+1945 QDENGREKRELNQ
-1958 KETTIGQQKQQAI
+1958 KETTIAQQKQQAI
-1971 KDAFREWI
+1971 KDAFHDWV
-1979 WKDPTRRYE
+1979 WKDPTRRHE
-1988 LAARYNELFNSIRP
+1988 LVTRYNELFNSTRP

-2011 FSGMNPEIT
+2011 FDGMNPEIT

-2135 ERQERLLREQINDIA
+2135 ARQERLIEEQIEEITE
-2150 AGIEEMEQE
+2150 GIEELTESH
-2159 NGERF
+2159 GEHF
-2164 TIKRME
+2164 SIKQ
-2170 ATRKSLEARLEK
+2170 LEKTKRGLETRLEK
-2182 LKANE
+2182 LRAE
-2187 KKDDVVTFEELGV
+2187 HRKDDVVTFEELGV

-2207 AHMYKNLFLA
+2207 AHSYKNLYLY

-2226 STSESQKST
+2226 SVTEAQKSS
-2235 DMFLKCR
+2235 DMFAKCR
-2242 YMDELT
+2242 YMDEIT
-2248 GGRGVV
+2248 GGKGVI

-2273 YLQYETL
+2273 YLQYDTL
-2280 ERMGLAHFDAWAS
+2280 KRKGLAHFDCWAS

-2322 LPELMAMFKA
+2322 LPELMAMFKE

-2353 IAVKPSEYQEKMV
+2353 MAVKPSVYQEEMV
-2366 EALSERAAKVH
+2366 EALSERASKVH
-2377 SGVVDPKEDN
+2377 SGAVDPKEDN

-2411 DPGGKVNACMENILR
+2411 EPGSKVNACMENILR
-2426 IYREGDAQKLT
+2426 IYKEGDAQKLT

-2458 IRDKLVASGIP
+2458 IRDKLIASGIP
-2469 KEEIQFIH
+2469 KEKIQFIH

-2509 GTNIQDR
+2509 GTNVQDR

-2524 CPWRPG
+2524 APWRPG

-2633 NQFRLEDQVLKHY
+2633 NQFKLEDQILKQY
-2646 PQEIRQAQEWVKGY
+2646 PEEIRQAQERAKGY
-2660 RADIALLEE
+2660 RADMVLLEA
-2669 HPLPKEGFVGMTI
+2669 HPLPKDGFVGMAI
-2682 RGKLFKDKETAGKM
+2682 KGKRIADKEAAGKM
-2696 LLEACSM
+2696 LLEACRLSPHDM
-2703 IEGYR
+2703 
-2708 ELGRY
+2708 ELGEY
-2713 RGMKMTAEFDGL
+2713 RGMKMTVDYDSYRQE
-2725 HQAVKLTL
+2725 VKLIL
-2733 HGEMSYS
+2733 RGEMSHT
-2740 VKMGTDVYG
+2740 VTMGTDVYG
-2749 NLIRI
+2749 NLTRI
-2754 ENALANLPRDMEKTE
+2754 ENALANMPQKLEKAE
-2769 EMIVELNRRIE
+2769 ERI
-2780 QDKEELKR
+2780 
-2788 PFPKEAELETKSARL
+2788 AELERQTEQAKAELGKPFAQEKELEAKAARL
-2803 AALNAELNMDGKE
+2803 AELNAALNID
-2816 EEQQEETQEK
+2816 EK
-2826 EVTEKRP
+2826 KREPMEKRP
-2833 IKDVLK
+2833 MKDVLK
-2839 EYQERANAQNQ
+2839 AYQERADAQSQ
-2850 DEKGRTNEWSR
+2850 GEKGGTNEWNR

>member
-8 VELARQTMREI
+8 VELAAQTTREI
-19 SADGEVWR
+19 SADGETWR
-27 SFLTTASNVYKYGFY
+27 SFLQTASTLYKYGFY
-42 DQLMIYAQRPDAT
+42 DQMMIYAQRPDAT
-55 ACASYELWTNT
+55 ACASFELWTNT

-86 VPRYHYVFD
+86 VPRYRYVFD
-95 AADTGM
+95 ISDTGT
-101 RKDSRSPFVWTTN
+101 RQNARTPFTWAIR
-114 EENGA
+114 EENRA
-119 AIGAML
+119 PIAAML

-136 FVGQLE
+136 LAGQLE
-142 EIAMQRVMDYWQEHQ
+142 EIAMQKAMDYWQEHQ

-166 SLLMGYDELNLELA
+166 SLLMEYDELNLELA
-180 FRNTATAGVQYVLL
+180 FRNTATTGVQYMLFS
-194 TRCGLA
+194 RCGLA

-207 EDFMGILEWNTQQAL
+207 EDFTTILEWNTPQAL
-222 AALGTAVSEI
+222 TALGTAVSEI

-238 SIEREARSVERSK
+238 SIEREARSVERSRPYA
-251 EHVELQNGERIPDS
+251 ELQNGERLSDS
-265 RPENPRRAGDAGQ
+265 RPENPGRAGDTGQ
-278 VRQDAQGISA
+278 VRQDAQGVSEGA
-288 RTQENA
+288 QKDD
-294 VQQPAP
+294 VQQPAA
-300 DGRVDGASD
+300 DGRTDGASD

-315 ERKSEPHGRRD
+315 ERAGEPRGQRD
-326 GGGAGRD
+326 GGGAGRE
-333 RSVEGA
+333 RSAEGT
-339 RPDGVGRRDEQPEST
+339 RPDGVGRRDEQPESA

-410 EDTRMELAFDAM
+410 EDTRMELAFDTM

-427 EEIALRMK
+427 EETALRMK
-435 TLYHDGSGFELD
+435 TLYHDGNGFELD
-447 GRRFSVWFDPS
+447 GRHFSVWFDPS

-573 MQPDLMRF
+573 IQPDLMRF
-581 RFLLPRDILPRLRDL
+581 RFLLPKDILPRLRDL

-621 IDAVLTQSAPI
+621 IDAVLTQNAPI
-632 AGADSRIYQFFS
+632 AGAGSRIYQFFS
-644 APHSTN
+644 EPHSTN

-699 QVAERIDGLIQ
+699 QVAERIDRLIHDGH
-710 MNRYLTPEKQA
+710 YLKSDALDRIEPEISFTPDAEA
-721 LYEKKEV
+721 YKKLKDEHPRRLV
-728 QDSARN
+728 GVRVD
-734 TDYDTYNSIKAAH
+734 DTL
-747 PDEIV
+747 
-752 LFQVGDFFELYDEDA
+752 LFYGEDA
-767 RQAAENLGL
+767 QTAAPLMDTRLFERDIPGMG
-776 NLTSRN
+776 TISVTGMPFGRW
-782 LEGVGRVAM
+782 RVAAKALTESGH
-791 CGIPAHSLEQYVEQ
+791 GIFFAEPAEYGG
-805 LRDKVDVTIA
+805 
-815 AKREN
+815 
-820 SAAYHVYTLLSVDHE
+820 
-835 AENAI
+835 
-840 NAYEAEFG
+840 YEVVKEL
-848 ADGTRVFRD
+848 DG
-857 PDIEQQPQPTE
+857 
-868 QELFE
+868 
-873 QYKLTVSNALLKDRT
+873 RT
-888 FVNACRNSDRQ
+888 D
-899 NAYLEGAEAIR
+899 
-910 RVVMASDDLQLV
+910 
-922 RLYFDAPD
+922 
-930 FHERLH
+930 
-936 QELLEEI
+936 
-943 YPALAASEQVTR
+943 
-955 ADLDA
+955 
-960 TVRDMHGDLQDKQEK
+960 
-975 NELEQNPNYRL
+975 
-986 LSRLKADCD
+986 
-995 YFLGA
+995 
-1000 GGRVEKHLWAG
+1000 
-1011 SVRAQIAK
+1011 
-1019 MREIYETLPAKPE
+1019 
-1032 WLTKEAIDDYD
+1032 
-1043 EQMTPQYQVVV
+1043 TPHYQV
-1054 YHHFE
+1054 
-1059 NGFDEKLGYQT
+1059 
-1070 LEEAT
+1070 
-1075 KVAQGYVNGTMESDG
+1075 
-1090 FAYDGAAV
+1090 
-1098 YNHQEHRYLYIY
+1098 
-1110 GHYPDEKAH
+1110 
-1119 AQVEGRDF
+1119 
-1127 PEQPEGIAVTQESEN
+1127 
-1142 SSDLVDDHHPPMPPY
+1142 
-1157 QAGDTVYLSNTA
+1157 GDTVYLGNTA

-1180 TMRDPTLL
+1180 TMHDPTLL
-1188 YPISRIELRENFERM
+1188 YPISRIERRDVFERM
-1203 LAEDARNT
+1203 LAEDARNA
-1211 FLFEGQTE
+1211 FRFDGQAAPAQTE
-1219 PAQAETDKLKP
+1219 TDNPKP
-1230 PDEQVREDAETETSV
+1230 PDEQVRKDANAETSV

-1250 AEQPKAQN
+1250 IEQSRVQN
-1258 FHITDDHLG
+1258 FRITDDQLG
-1267 EGGAKTKYAFNIDA
+1267 EGGAKTKYAFNIAA
-1281 IQTLKQI
+1281 IQALKQI
-1288 ESEGRQATP
+1288 EAEGRQATP
-1297 QEQETLS
+1297 QEQEILS
-1304 KYVGWGGIPQAFD
+1304 KYVGWGGLPQAFD
-1317 GNNAQWSE
+1317 VENSSWQK

-1353 PMVIRAVYEALSNMG
+1353 PTVIKAMYDALGKMG

-1388 PEAMQGRKL
+1388 PETMQGSKL
-1397 YGVELDSIAGRIARQ
+1397 YGVELDSITGRMARQ
-1412 LYPDAQIEIRGFEKT
+1412 LYPDARIEITGFEKT
-1427 SRKDFFDVAV
+1427 NRKDFFDVAV

-1448 DKPFDKYG
+1448 DRAFDKYG

-1461 YFFAKALEQ
+1461 YFLAKTLEQ
-1470 VRPGGVIAFITSKGT
+1470 VRPGGMIAFITSKGT

-1533 HPIDIEPDWIHLGQT
+1533 RPIDIEPDWIHLGQT
-1548 ADGIPV
+1548 ADGIPI

-1560 HPDMV
+1560 HPDMM

-1605 EYKRTEIS
+1605 EYKRIEIS
-1613 EIDINE
+1613 ETDINE

-1630 NFSYAIVD
+1630 NFSYALVN
-1638 GQIYYRENSIM
+1638 GQVYYRENSVM
-1649 TRPTLSQTAQERVKG
+1649 TRPVLNQTTQERVKG
-1664 MVELRDCV
+1664 MIELRDCV
-1672 QKLINLQLQDRSDAE
+1672 RKLIDLQLTDGSDAE
-1687 IQSQQVELG
+1687 IRAQQAELG

-1702 SAEYGLI
+1702 SAEYGII
-1709 NSKVNG
+1709 NGKANG

-1732 LDENGGLK
+1732 LDEDRKLK
-1740 RKADIFDKRT
+1740 RKADIFSKRT
-1750 IKQRKPVERVDTAI
+1750 IRRRKPVTQVDTAS
-1764 EALAVSIGERAAV
+1764 EALAVSIGERAKV
-1777 DLPFMAQLTGKTEDE
+1777 DLPFMARLTGKAEDE
-1792 IIADLQ
+1792 IVADLQ

-1808 TWQTADEYLSGNVRA
+1808 MWQTADEYLSGNVRA
-1823 KLRIAQTAAES
+1823 KLRVAQTAAES
-1834 DPAFAVNV
+1834 DPSFAVNV

-1863 TTWVDKKYIQAFITE
+1863 TTWVDKAYIQRFMIE
-1878 LLKIPYNYQ
+1878 LLGIPYYEQ
-1887 QSVRVNYEKTTA
+1887 RRIHVNYAPQTA
-1899 QWAITGKNSQPFNVF
+1899 EWSIDGKSLLSENV
-1914 NTMKYG
+1914 NNHMKYG
-1920 TKRAPALKIIEDTL
+1920 TRRAPALKILEDTL
-1934 NLRDTRVYDIV
+1934 NLRDTRVYDVV
-1945 QDENGNDRRELNQ
+1945 QDENGRDKRELNQ
-1958 KETTIGQQKQQAI
+1958 KETTIAQQKQQAI
-1971 KDAFREWI
+1971 KDAFHDWV
-1979 WKDPTRRYE
+1979 WKDPTRRHE
-1988 LAARYNELFNSIRP
+1988 LVTRYNELFNSTRP

-2011 FSGMNPEIT
+2011 FDGMNPEIT

-2135 ERQERLLREQINDIA
+2135 ERQERLLREQIDEIA
-2150 AGIEEMEQE
+2150 AGIEKMERE

-2182 LKANE
+2182 LKADE

-2207 AHMYKNLFLA
+2207 AHAFKNGFLA
-2217 TKMRNVAGL
+2217 TKMRNVAGIA
-2226 STSESQKST
+2226 TSESQKST

-2248 GGRGVV
+2248 GGRGVI

-2273 YLQYETL
+2273 YLQYGTL
-2280 ERMGLAHFDAWAS
+2280 EKMGLIHFDAWAS

-2322 LPELMAMFKA
+2322 LPELMAMFKE

-2353 IAVKPSEYQEKMV
+2353 MAVKPSVYQEEMV
-2366 EALSERAAKVH
+2366 EALSERASKVH
-2377 SGVVDPKEDN
+2377 SGAVDPKEDN

-2411 DPGGKVNACMENILR
+2411 EPGSKVNACMENILR
-2426 IYREGDAQKLT
+2426 IYKEGDAQKLT

-2458 IRDKLVASGIP
+2458 IRDKLVASGIS

-2509 GTNIQDR
+2509 GTNVQDR

-2524 CPWRPG
+2524 APWRPG

-2554 VTEKSFDSYLWQTI
+2554 VTEKSFDSYLW
-2568 ENKQRFISQ
+2568 
-2577 IMSSKS
+2577 
-2583 PVRACDDVD
+2583 VRH
-2592 ETALSYAEI
+2592 
-2601 KALCAGDPRIK
+2601 
-2612 EKMDL
+2612 
-2617 DIEVAKLR
+2617 EVA
-2625 LMKADYQS
+2625 
-2633 NQFRLEDQVLKHY
+2633 
-2646 PQEIRQAQEWVKGY
+2646 
-2660 RADIALLEE
+2660 
-2669 HPLPKEGFVGMTI
+2669 
-2682 RGKLFKDKETAGKM
+2682 
-2696 LLEACSM
+2696 
-2703 IEGYR
+2703 
-2708 ELGRY
+2708 
-2713 RGMKMTAEFDGL
+2713 
-2725 HQAVKLTL
+2725 
-2733 HGEMSYS
+2733 
-2740 VKMGTDVYG
+2740 
-2749 NLIRI
+2749 
-2754 ENALANLPRDMEKTE
+2754 
-2769 EMIVELNRRIE
+2769 
-2780 QDKEELKR
+2780 
-2788 PFPKEAELETKSARL
+2788 
-2803 AALNAELNMDGKE
+2803 
-2816 EEQQEETQEK
+2816 
-2826 EVTEKRP
+2826 
-2833 IKDVLK
+2833 
-2839 EYQERANAQNQ
+2839 
-2850 DEKGRTNEWSR
+2850 

>member
-1 MAKLENY
+1 MPKIDDY
-8 VELARQTMREI
+8 VQLAAQTTREI
-19 SADGEVWR
+19 SADGETWR
-27 SFLTTASNVYKYGFY
+27 SFLQTASTLYKYGFY
-42 DQLMIYAQRPDAT
+42 DQMMIYAQRPDAT
-55 ACASYELWTNT
+55 ACASFELWTNT

-86 VPRYHYVFD
+86 VPRYRYVFD
-95 AADTGM
+95 ISDTGT
-101 RKDSRSPFVWTTN
+101 RQNARTPFTWAIR
-114 EENGA
+114 EENRA
-119 AIGAML
+119 PIAAML
-125 EKEYEVSANRG
+125 EKEYEVSADRG
-136 FVGQLE
+136 LAGQLE
-142 EIAMQRVMDYWQEHQ
+142 EIAMQKAMDYWQEHQ

-166 SLLMGYDELNLELA
+166 SLLMEYDELNLELA
-180 FRNTATAGVQYVLL
+180 FRNTATTGVQYMLL
-194 TRCGLA
+194 SRCGLA

-207 EDFMGILEWNTQQAL
+207 EDFTTILEWNTPQAL
-222 AALGTAVSEI
+222 TALGTAVSEI

-238 SIEREARSVERSK
+238 SIEREARSVERSRP
-251 EHVELQNGERIPDS
+251 HAELQNGERLSDS
-265 RPENPRRAGDAGQ
+265 RPENPGRTSDAGQ
-278 VRQDAQGISA
+278 VRQDAQGVSEGA
-288 RTQENA
+288 QKDD
-294 VQQPAP
+294 VQQPAA
-300 DGRVDGASD
+300 DGRTDGASGGD
-309 GNRPDG
+309 RPDG
-315 ERKSEPHGRRD
+315 GRAGEPHGQRD
-326 GGGAGRD
+326 GGGAGRE
-333 RSVEGA
+333 RSAEGT
-339 RPDGVGRRDEQPEST
+339 RPDGVGRRDEQPESA
-354 GRGNRTERAGVR
+354 GRGNRTDRAGVR

-398 ALDTALRFGGNG
+398 ALDTTLRFGGNG

-487 ALIEAGQFGT
+487 ELIEAGQFGT

-523 AARENGYLSLM
+523 TARENGYLSLM

-561 IRQMEVFADAVA
+561 IRQMEVFADAVT

-581 RFLLPRDILPRLRDL
+581 RFLLPKDILPRLRDL

-791 CGIPAHSLEQYVEQ
+791 CKIPAHSLEQYVEQ

-815 AKREN
+815 EKREN

-857 PDIEQQPQPTE
+857 SAIEQQTQPTM
-868 QELFE
+868 Q
-873 QYKLTVSNALLKDRT
+873 A
-888 FVNACRNSDRQ
+888 
-899 NAYLEGAEAIR
+899 
-910 RVVMASDDLQLV
+910 
-922 RLYFDAPD
+922 
-930 FHERLH
+930 
-936 QELLEEI
+936 
-943 YPALAASEQVTR
+943 
-955 ADLDA
+955 
-960 TVRDMHGDLQDKQEK
+960 MHGNLQSKQGQ
-975 NELEQNPNYRL
+975 NEQEQNPNYRL

-995 YFLGA
+995 YFLDA
-1000 GGRVEKHLWAG
+1000 GGRAEKYLWAG
-1011 SVRAQIAK
+1011 NVRAQIAK

-1059 NGFDEKLGYQT
+1059 NGFDEKIEYQT
-1070 LEEAT
+1070 LEEAI

-1127 PEQPEGIAVTQESEN
+1127 PEQPEEVAVTQESE
-1142 SSDLVDDHHPPMPPY
+1142 SPSDLVDDHHPPMPPY
-1157 QAGDTVYLSNTA
+1157 QAGDTVYLGNTA

-1188 YPISRIELRENFERM
+1188 YPISRIEPRENFERM

-1219 PAQAETDKLKP
+1219 PNQVETDNPKP
-1230 PDEQVREDAETETSV
+1230 PDEQSKEDVETSI
-1245 ESEAK
+1245 ESGTK
-1250 AEQPKAQN
+1250 TEQPSVHN
-1258 FHITDDHLG
+1258 FRITDDHLG
-1267 EGGAKTKYAFNIDA
+1267 EGGAKTKYAFNIAA

-1288 ESEGRQATP
+1288 EAEERQATP
-1297 QEQETLS
+1297 QEQEILS
-1304 KYVGWGGIPQAFD
+1304 GYVGWGGIPQAYD

-1353 PMVIRAVYEALSNMG
+1353 PMVIRAMYEALGNMG

-1374 LEPSCGVGNFFGCL
+1374 LEPSCGVGNFFGML
-1388 PEAMQGRKL
+1388 PESMSQSRL
-1397 YGVELDSIAGRIARQ
+1397 YGVELDSITGRMARQ
-1412 LYPDAQIEIRGFEKT
+1412 LYPDARIEITGFEKT
-1427 SRKDFFDVAV
+1427 NRKDFFDVAV

-1448 DKPFDKYG
+1448 DRAFDKYG

-1461 YFFAKALEQ
+1461 YFLAKTLEQ

-1548 ADGIPV
+1548 ADGIPI

-1560 HPDMV
+1560 HPDMM

-1605 EYKRTEIS
+1605 EYKRIEIS
-1613 EIDINE
+1613 EMDMNGE
-1619 GRTIPADPDVR
+1619 RTIPADPDVR
-1630 NFSYAIVD
+1630 NFSYALVN
-1638 GQIYYRENSIM
+1638 GQVYYRENSVM
-1649 TRPTLSQTAQERVKG
+1649 TRPVLNQMTQERIKG
-1664 MVELRDCV
+1664 MIELRDCV
-1672 QKLINLQLQDRSDAE
+1672 RKLIDLQLTDGSDAE
-1687 IQSQQVELG
+1687 IRAQQAELG

-1702 SAEYGLI
+1702 SAEYGII
-1709 NSKVNG
+1709 NGKANG

-1732 LDENGGLK
+1732 LDEDRKLK
-1740 RKADIFDKRT
+1740 RKADIFSKRT
-1750 IKQRKPVERVDTAI
+1750 IRRRKPVTQVDTAS
-1764 EALAVSIGERAAV
+1764 EALAVSIGERAKV
-1777 DLPFMAQLTGKTEDE
+1777 DLPFMARLTGKAEDE
-1792 IIADLQ
+1792 IVADLQ

-1823 KLRIAQTAAES
+1823 KLRVAQTAAES
-1834 DPAFAVNV
+1834 DPSFAVNV

-1850 KDLDASEIDVRLG
+1850 KNLDASEIDVRLG
-1863 TTWVDKKYIQAFITE
+1863 TTWVDKAYIQRFMIE
-1878 LLKIPYNYQ
+1878 LLGIPYYEQ
-1887 QSVRVNYEKTTA
+1887 RRIHVNYATQTA
-1899 QWAITGKNSQPFNVF
+1899 EWSIDGKSLLSENV
-1914 NTMKYG
+1914 NNHMKYG
-1920 TKRAPALKIIEDTL
+1920 TRRAPALKILEDTL
-1934 NLRDTRVYDIV
+1934 NLRDTRVYDVV
-1945 QDENGNDRRELNQ
+1945 QDENGREKRELNQ
-1958 KETTIGQQKQQAI
+1958 KETTIAQQKQQAI
-1971 KDAFREWI
+1971 KDAFHDWV
-1979 WKDPTRRYE
+1979 WKDPTRRHE
-1988 LAARYNELFNSIRP
+1988 LVTRYNELFNSTRP

-2011 FSGMNPEIT
+2011 FDGMNPEIT

-2135 ERQERLLREQINDIA
+2135 ERQERLLREQIDEIA
-2150 AGIEEMEQE
+2150 AGIKEMERE

-2182 LKANE
+2182 LKADE

-2207 AHMYKNLFLA
+2207 AHAFKNGFLA
-2217 TKMRNVAGL
+2217 TKMRNVAGIA
-2226 STSESQKST
+2226 TSESQKST

-2248 GGRGVV
+2248 GGRGVI

-2273 YLQYETL
+2273 YLQYGTL
-2280 ERMGLAHFDAWAS
+2280 EKMGLIHFDAWAS

-2307 GTGYRA
+2307 GYT
-2313 RTRFAKFFN
+2313 
-2322 LPELMAMFKA
+2322 L
-2332 VADIKTA
+2332 V
-2339 DQLHLPV
+2339 
-2346 PNAHYET
+2346 
-2353 IAVKPSEYQEKMV
+2353 
-2366 EALSERAAKVH
+2366 
-2377 SGVVDPKEDN
+2377 
-2387 MLRITSDGRKLGLDQ
+2387 GR
-2402 RLMNPLLPD
+2402 
-2411 DPGGKVNACMENILR
+2411 
-2426 IYREGDAQKLT
+2426 
-2437 QLVFCDL
+2437 
-2444 STPHGDGSFNVYDD
+2444 
-2458 IRDKLVASGIP
+2458 
-2469 KEEIQFIH
+2469 
-2477 DADTE
+2477 
-2482 IKKKDLF
+2482 
-2489 AKVRS
+2489 
-2494 GQVRILF
+2494 
-2501 GSTQKLGA
+2501 
-2509 GTNIQDR
+2509 
-2516 LIALHDLD
+2516 
-2524 CPWRPG
+2524 
-2530 DLEQRAGRIVRQ
+2530 
-2542 GNMNPDVHIYRY
+2542 
-2554 VTEKSFDSYLWQTI
+2554 
-2568 ENKQRFISQ
+2568 
-2577 IMSSKS
+2577 
-2583 PVRACDDVD
+2583 
-2592 ETALSYAEI
+2592 
-2601 KALCAGDPRIK
+2601 
-2612 EKMDL
+2612 
-2617 DIEVAKLR
+2617 
-2625 LMKADYQS
+2625 
-2633 NQFRLEDQVLKHY
+2633 
-2646 PQEIRQAQEWVKGY
+2646 
-2660 RADIALLEE
+2660 
-2669 HPLPKEGFVGMTI
+2669 
-2682 RGKLFKDKETAGKM
+2682 
-2696 LLEACSM
+2696 
-2703 IEGYR
+2703 
-2708 ELGRY
+2708 
-2713 RGMKMTAEFDGL
+2713 
-2725 HQAVKLTL
+2725 
-2733 HGEMSYS
+2733 
-2740 VKMGTDVYG
+2740 
-2749 NLIRI
+2749 
-2754 ENALANLPRDMEKTE
+2754 
-2769 EMIVELNRRIE
+2769 
-2780 QDKEELKR
+2780 
-2788 PFPKEAELETKSARL
+2788 
-2803 AALNAELNMDGKE
+2803 
-2816 EEQQEETQEK
+2816 
-2826 EVTEKRP
+2826 
-2833 IKDVLK
+2833 
-2839 EYQERANAQNQ
+2839 
-2850 DEKGRTNEWSR
+2850 

>member
-1 MAKLENY
+1 MPKIDDY
-8 VELARQTMREI
+8 VQLAAQTAREI
-19 SADGEVWR
+19 SADGETWR
-27 SFLTTASNVYKYGFY
+27 SFLQTASTLYKYGFY
-42 DQLMIYAQRPDAT
+42 DQMMIYAQRPDAT
-55 ACASYELWTNT
+55 ACASFELWTNT

-86 VPRYHYVFD
+86 VPRYRYVFD
-95 AADTGM
+95 ISDTGT
-101 RKDSRSPFVWTTN
+101 RQNARTPFTWTIR
-114 EENGA
+114 EENSMPIA
-119 AIGAML
+119 AML
-125 EKEYEVSANRG
+125 EKEYGISANRG
-136 FVGQLE
+136 LAGQLE
-142 EIAMQRVMDYWQEHQ
+142 EIAMQKAMDYWQEHQ

-166 SLLMGYDELNLELA
+166 SLLMEYDELNLELA
-180 FRNTATAGVQYVLL
+180 FRNTATTGIQYMLL
-194 TRCGLA
+194 SRCGLA

-207 EDFMGILEWNTQQAL
+207 EDFTTILEWNTPRAL
-222 AALGTAVSEI
+222 SVLGTAVSEI

-238 SIEREARSVERSK
+238 SIEREARNVERSRP
-251 EHVELQNGERIPDS
+251 HAELQNGERLSDS
-265 RPENPRRAGDAGQ
+265 RPENPGRTSDTGQ
-278 VRQDAQGISA
+278 VRQDAQGVSEGA
-288 RTQENA
+288 QKDD
-294 VQQPAP
+294 VQQPAA
-300 DGRVDGASD
+300 DGRTDGASGGD
-309 GNRPDG
+309 RPDG
-315 ERKSEPHGRRD
+315 GRAGEPHGQRD
-326 GGGAGRD
+326 GGGAGRE
-333 RSVEGA
+333 RSAEGT
-339 RPDGVGRRDEQPEST
+339 RPDGVGRRDEQPESA

-487 ALIEAGQFGT
+487 ELIEAGQFGT

-561 IRQMEVFADAVA
+561 IRQLEVFADAVA
-573 MQPDLMRF
+573 IQPDLMRF
-581 RFLLPRDILPRLRDL
+581 RFLLPKDILPRLRDL

-632 AGADSRIYQFFS
+632 AGAGSRIYQFFS
-644 APHSTN
+644 EPHSTN

-663 GKMPGVSGEH
+663 GRMPGVSGEH

-699 QVAERIDGLIQ
+699 QVAERIDRLIHDGH
-710 MNRYLTPEKQA
+710 YLK
-721 LYEKKEV
+721 
-728 QDSARN
+728 S
-734 TDYDTYNSIKAAH
+734 
-747 PDEIV
+747 
-752 LFQVGDFFELYDEDA
+752 
-767 RQAAENLGL
+767 
-776 NLTSRN
+776 
-782 LEGVGRVAM
+782 
-791 CGIPAHSLEQYVEQ
+791 
-805 LRDKVDVTIA
+805 
-815 AKREN
+815 
-820 SAAYHVYTLLSVDHE
+820 
-835 AENAI
+835 
-840 NAYEAEFG
+840 
-848 ADGTRVFRD
+848 
-857 PDIEQQPQPTE
+857 
-868 QELFE
+868 
-873 QYKLTVSNALLKDRT
+873 
-888 FVNACRNSDRQ
+888 
-899 NAYLEGAEAIR
+899 
-910 RVVMASDDLQLV
+910 
-922 RLYFDAPD
+922 DAPD
-930 FHERLH
+930 RKEP
-936 QELLEEI
+936 EI
-943 YPALAASEQVTR
+943 SFTPDVEAY
-955 ADLDA
+955 
-960 TVRDMHGDLQDKQEK
+960 K
-975 NELEQNPNYRL
+975 
-986 LSRLKADCD
+986 RLKDEHPRRLVGVRVDDTLLFYGEDAQTAAPLMDTRIFERD
-995 YFLGA
+995 IPGMGIVSVTGIPFGRWGVAAKALTENGHGIYFA
-1000 GGRVEKHLWAG
+1000 EPAEQGG
-1011 SVRAQIAK
+1011 
-1019 MREIYETLPAKPE
+1019 YEVV
-1032 WLTKEAIDDYD
+1032 KELDGRRD
-1043 EQMTPQYQVVV
+1043 EPSYQV
-1054 YHHFE
+1054 
-1059 NGFDEKLGYQT
+1059 
-1070 LEEAT
+1070 
-1075 KVAQGYVNGTMESDG
+1075 
-1090 FAYDGAAV
+1090 
-1098 YNHQEHRYLYIY
+1098 
-1110 GHYPDEKAH
+1110 
-1119 AQVEGRDF
+1119 
-1127 PEQPEGIAVTQESEN
+1127 
-1142 SSDLVDDHHPPMPPY
+1142 
-1157 QAGDTVYLSNTA
+1157 GDTVYLGDTA
-1169 FIIEEVTDTHV
+1169 FLIEEITDTHV
-1180 TMRDPTLL
+1180 NLRDPTLL
-1188 YPISRIELRENFERM
+1188 YPISRVERRDTFEQM
-1203 LAEDARNT
+1203 LAEDTRNDA
-1211 FLFEGQTE
+1211 LFHERE
-1219 PAQAETDKLKP
+1219 EMPSFETAVSEL
-1230 PDEQVREDAETETSV
+1230 DAEEPRQ
-1245 ESEAK
+1245 
-1250 AEQPKAQN
+1250 QPLEENHSYRAQN
-1258 FHITDDHLG
+1258 FRITDDHLG
-1267 EGGAKTKYAFNIDA
+1267 EGGAKTKYAFNIAA

-1288 ESEGRQATP
+1288 EAEGRQATP

-1304 KYVGWGGIPQAFD
+1304 KYVGWGGLPQAF
-1317 GNNAQWSE
+1317 NAENASWQK

-1353 PMVIRAVYEALSNMG
+1353 PVVIRAMYEALGSMG
-1368 FQSGNI
+1368 FQDGNV
-1374 LEPSCGVGNFFGCL
+1374 LEPACGVGNFFGML
-1388 PEAMQGRKL
+1388 PEAMQSSKL
-1397 YGVELDSIAGRIARQ
+1397 YGVELDSITGRMARQ
-1412 LYPDAQIEIRGFEKT
+1412 LYPDARIEITGFEKT
-1427 SRKDFFDVAV
+1427 NRKDFFDVAV

-1448 DKPFDKYG
+1448 DRAFDKYG

-1461 YFFAKALEQ
+1461 YFLAKTLEQ

-1548 ADGIPV
+1548 ADGVPI
-1554 NSYFVD
+1554 NSYFVA
-1560 HPDMV
+1560 HPDMM

-1605 EYKRTEIS
+1605 KYKRIELS
-1613 EIDINE
+1613 EIDIDE

-1630 NFSYAIVD
+1630 NFSYALVN
-1638 GQIYYRENSIM
+1638 GQVYYRENSVMIRPVLNQM
-1649 TRPTLSQTAQERVKG
+1649 TQERVKG
-1664 MVELRDCV
+1664 MIELRDCV
-1672 QKLINLQLQDRSDAE
+1672 RKLIDLQLTDGSDAE
-1687 IQSQQVELG
+1687 IRAQQAELG

-1702 SAEYGLI
+1702 SAEYGII
-1709 NSKVNG
+1709 NGKANG

-1732 LDENGGLK
+1732 LDEDRKLK
-1740 RKADIFDKRT
+1740 RKADIFSKRT
-1750 IKQRKPVERVDTAI
+1750 IRRRKPVTQVDTAS
-1764 EALAVSIGERAAV
+1764 EALAVSIGERAKV
-1777 DLPFMAQLTGKTEDE
+1777 DLPFMARLTGKAEDE
-1792 IIADLQ
+1792 IVADLQ

-1808 TWQTADEYLSGNVRA
+1808 TWQAADEYLSGNVRA
-1823 KLRIAQTAAES
+1823 KLRVAQTAAES
-1834 DPAFAVNV
+1834 DSSFAVNV

-1863 TTWVDKKYIQAFITE
+1863 TTWVDKAYIQRFMIE
-1878 LLKIPYNYQ
+1878 LLGISYYE
-1887 QSVRVNYEKTTA
+1887 RRRIHVNYAPQTA
-1899 QWAITGKNSQPFNVF
+1899 EWSIDGKSLLSENV
-1914 NTMKYG
+1914 NNHMKYG
-1920 TKRAPALKIIEDTL
+1920 TRRAPALKILEDTL
-1934 NLRDTRVYDIV
+1934 NLRDTRVYDVV
-1945 QDENGNDRRELNQ
+1945 QDENGREKRELNQ
-1958 KETTIGQQKQQAI
+1958 KETTIAQQKQQAI
-1971 KDAFREWI
+1971 KDAFHDWV
-1979 WKDPTRRYE
+1979 WKDPTRRHE
-1988 LAARYNELFNSIRP
+1988 LVTRYNELFNSTRP

-2011 FSGMNPEIT
+2011 FDGMNPEIT

-2135 ERQERLLREQINDIA
+2135 ERQERLLREQIDEIA
-2150 AGIEEMEQE
+2150 AGIEEMERE

-2182 LKANE
+2182 LKADE

-2207 AHMYKNLFLA
+2207 AHAFKNGFLA
-2217 TKMRNVAGL
+2217 TKMRNVAGIA
-2226 STSESQKST
+2226 TSESQKST

-2248 GGRGVV
+2248 GGRGVI

-2273 YLQYETL
+2273 YLQYGTL
-2280 ERMGLAHFDAWAS
+2280 EKVGLIHFDAWAS

-2313 RTRFAKFFN
+2313 RMRFAKFFN
-2322 LPELMAMFKA
+2322 LPELMAMFKE

-2353 IAVKPSEYQEKMV
+2353 MAVKPSVYQEEMV
-2366 EALSERAAKVH
+2366 EALSERASKVH
-2377 SGVVDPKEDN
+2377 SGAVDPKEDN

-2411 DPGGKVNACMENILR
+2411 EPGSKVNACMENILR
-2426 IYREGDAQKLT
+2426 IYKEGEAQKLT

-2469 KEEIQFIH
+2469 REEIQFIH

-2509 GTNIQDR
+2509 GTNVQDR

-2524 CPWRPG
+2524 APWRPG

-2601 KALCAGDPRIK
+2601 KALCAGDPRIR

-2633 NQFRLEDQVLKHY
+2633 NQFKLEDQILKQY
-2646 PQEIRQAQEWVKGY
+2646 PEEIRQAQERAKGY
-2660 RADIALLEE
+2660 REDMALLEA
-2669 HPLPKEGFVGMTI
+2669 HPLPKDGFVGMAI
-2682 RGKLFKDKETAGKM
+2682 KGKRIADKEAAGKM
-2696 LLEACSM
+2696 LLEACRLSPHDM
-2703 IEGYR
+2703 
-2708 ELGRY
+2708 ELGEY
-2713 RGMKMTAEFDGL
+2713 RGMKMTVDYDSYRQE
-2725 HQAVKLTL
+2725 VKLVL
-2733 HGEMSYS
+2733 RGEMSHT
-2740 VKMGTDVYG
+2740 VTMGTDVYG
-2749 NLIRI
+2749 NLTRI
-2754 ENALANLPRDMEKTE
+2754 ENALANMPQKLEKTE
-2769 EMIVELNRRIE
+2769 ERI
-2780 QDKEELKR
+2780 
-2788 PFPKEAELETKSARL
+2788 AELERQTEQAKAELGKPFAQEKELEVKAARL
-2803 AALNAELNMDGKE
+2803 AELNAALNIDEKRKE
-2816 EEQQEETQEK
+2816 PM
-2826 EVTEKRP
+2826 EKRP
-2833 IKDVLK
+2833 MKDVLK
-2839 EYQERANAQNQ
+2839 AYQERADAQSQ
-2850 DEKGRTNEWSR
+2850 GEKGGTNEWNR

>member
-1 MAKLENY
+1 MPKIDDY
-8 VELARQTMREI
+8 VQLAAQTAREI
-19 SADGEVWR
+19 SADGETWR
-27 SFLTTASNVYKYGFY
+27 SFLQTASTLYKYGFY
-42 DQLMIYAQRPDAT
+42 DQMMIYAQRPDAT
-55 ACASYELWTNT
+55 ACASFELWTNT
-66 MRRYVRRGAKGIA
+66 MRRYVRHGAKGIA

-101 RKDSRSPFVWTTN
+101 RKDSRSPFVWAVN
-114 EENGA
+114 EENSA
-119 AIGAML
+119 VIGTML

-136 FVGQLE
+136 LAGQLE
-142 EIAMQRVMDYWQEHQ
+142 EIAMQKAMDYWQEHQ

-166 SLLMGYDELNLELA
+166 SLLMEYDELNLELA
-180 FRNTATAGVQYVLL
+180 FRNTATTGVQYMLL
-194 TRCGLA
+194 SRCGLA

-207 EDFMGILEWNTQQAL
+207 EDFTTILEWNTPRAL
-222 AALGTAVSEI
+222 SALGTAVSEI

-238 SIEREARSVERSK
+238 SIEREARSVERSRPYA
-251 EHVELQNGERIPDS
+251 ELQNGERLSDS
-265 RPENPRRAGDAGQ
+265 RPENPGRAGDAGQ
-278 VRQDAQGISA
+278 IRQDAQGVSEGA
-288 RTQENA
+288 QKDD
-294 VQQPAP
+294 VQQPAA
-300 DGRVDGASD
+300 DGRTDGASG

-315 ERKSEPHGRRD
+315 GRAGEPHGQRD
-326 GGGAGRD
+326 GGGAGRE
-333 RSVEGA
+333 RSAEGT
-339 RPDGVGRRDEQPEST
+339 RPDGVGRRDEQPESA
-354 GRGNRTERAGVR
+354 GRGNRTDRAGVR

-523 AARENGYLSLM
+523 AARENGDLSLM

-561 IRQMEVFADAVA
+561 IRQMEVFADAVT

-581 RFLLPRDILPRLRDL
+581 RFLLPKDILPRLRDL

-632 AGADSRIYQFFS
+632 AGAGSRIYQFFS

-663 GKMPGVSGEH
+663 GKMPGVSGER

-685 LRKSNCPDVLLKWN
+685 LRKSNCPDMLLKWN
-699 QVAERIDGLIQ
+699 QVAERIDRLIHDGH
-710 MNRYLTPEKQA
+710 YLK
-721 LYEKKEV
+721 
-728 QDSARN
+728 S
-734 TDYDTYNSIKAAH
+734 
-747 PDEIV
+747 
-752 LFQVGDFFELYDEDA
+752 
-767 RQAAENLGL
+767 
-776 NLTSRN
+776 
-782 LEGVGRVAM
+782 
-791 CGIPAHSLEQYVEQ
+791 
-805 LRDKVDVTIA
+805 
-815 AKREN
+815 
-820 SAAYHVYTLLSVDHE
+820 
-835 AENAI
+835 
-840 NAYEAEFG
+840 
-848 ADGTRVFRD
+848 
-857 PDIEQQPQPTE
+857 
-868 QELFE
+868 
-873 QYKLTVSNALLKDRT
+873 
-888 FVNACRNSDRQ
+888 
-899 NAYLEGAEAIR
+899 
-910 RVVMASDDLQLV
+910 
-922 RLYFDAPD
+922 DAPD
-930 FHERLH
+930 RIEP
-936 QELLEEI
+936 EI
-943 YPALAASEQVTR
+943 SFTPDVEAY
-955 ADLDA
+955 
-960 TVRDMHGDLQDKQEK
+960 K
-975 NELEQNPNYRL
+975 
-986 LSRLKADCD
+986 RLKDEHPRRLVGVRVDDTLLFYEDDAKIAAPLMDTRLFERD
-995 YFLGA
+995 IPGMGTISVTGMPFGRWSVAAKAMTENGHGIYFA
-1000 GGRVEKHLWAG
+1000 EPAEQGG
-1011 SVRAQIAK
+1011 
-1019 MREIYETLPAKPE
+1019 YEVV
-1032 WLTKEAIDDYD
+1032 KELDGRRD
-1043 EQMTPQYQVVV
+1043 EPSYQV
-1054 YHHFE
+1054 
-1059 NGFDEKLGYQT
+1059 
-1070 LEEAT
+1070 
-1075 KVAQGYVNGTMESDG
+1075 
-1090 FAYDGAAV
+1090 
-1098 YNHQEHRYLYIY
+1098 
-1110 GHYPDEKAH
+1110 
-1119 AQVEGRDF
+1119 
-1127 PEQPEGIAVTQESEN
+1127 
-1142 SSDLVDDHHPPMPPY
+1142 
-1157 QAGDTVYLSNTA
+1157 GDTVYLGNTA
-1169 FIIEEVTDTHV
+1169 FLIEEITDTHV
-1180 TMRDPTLL
+1180 NLRDPTLL
-1188 YPISRIELRENFERM
+1188 YPISRVERRDTFEQM
-1203 LAEDARNT
+1203 LAEDTRNDE
-1211 FLFEGQTE
+1211 LFYKQTDAMPAESENFVLTEEAPSDPAPQQPQEEIRLHNLVIDLTGQ
-1219 PAQAETDKLKP
+1219 
-1230 PDEQVREDAETETSV
+1230 ETERK
-1245 ESEAK
+1245 EA
-1250 AEQPKAQN
+1250 EPYKAQN
-1258 FHITDDHLG
+1258 FRITDDHLG
-1267 EGGAKTKYAFNIDA
+1267 EGGAKKKYAFNIAA

-1288 ESEGRQATP
+1288 EAEGRQATP

-1304 KYVGWGGIPQAFD
+1304 KYVGWGGLPQAFD
-1317 GNNAQWSE
+1317 AENASWQK

-1353 PMVIRAVYEALSNMG
+1353 PVVIRAMYEALDSMG
-1368 FQSGNI
+1368 FQDGNV
-1374 LEPSCGVGNFFGCL
+1374 LEPACGVGNFFGML
-1388 PEAMQGRKL
+1388 PESMSQSRL
-1397 YGVELDSIAGRIARQ
+1397 YGVELDSITGRMARQ
-1412 LYPDAQIEIRGFEKT
+1412 LYPDARIEITGFEKT
-1427 SRKDFFDVAV
+1427 NRKDFFDVAV

-1448 DKPFDKYG
+1448 DRAFDKYG

-1461 YFFAKALEQ
+1461 YFLAKTLEQ

-1548 ADGIPV
+1548 ADGIPI
-1554 NSYFVD
+1554 NSYFVA
-1560 HPDMV
+1560 HPDMM

-1605 EYKRTEIS
+1605 EYKRIEIS
-1613 EIDINE
+1613 EMDMNSE
-1619 GRTIPADPDVR
+1619 RTIPADPDVR
-1630 NFSYAIVD
+1630 NFSYALVD
-1638 GQIYYRENSIM
+1638 GQVYYRENSVM
-1649 TRPTLSQTAQERVKG
+1649 TRPVLNQTTQERIKG
-1664 MVELRDCV
+1664 MIELRDCV
-1672 QKLINLQLQDRSDAE
+1672 RKLIDLQLTDGSDAE
-1687 IQSQQVELG
+1687 IRAQQAELG

-1702 SAEYGLI
+1702 SAEYGII
-1709 NSKVNG
+1709 NGKANG

-1732 LDENGGLK
+1732 LDEDRKLK
-1740 RKADIFDKRT
+1740 RKADIFSKRT
-1750 IKQRKPVERVDTAI
+1750 IRRRKPVTQVDTAS
-1764 EALAVSIGERAAV
+1764 EALAVSIGERAKV
-1777 DLPFMAQLTGKTEDE
+1777 DLPFMARLTGKAEDE
-1792 IIADLQ
+1792 IVADLQ

-1823 KLRIAQTAAES
+1823 KLRVAQTAAES
-1834 DPAFAVNV
+1834 DSSFAVNV

-1863 TTWVDKKYIQAFITE
+1863 TTWVDKAYIQRFMIE
-1878 LLKIPYNYQ
+1878 LLGIPYYEQ
-1887 QSVRVNYEKTTA
+1887 RRIHVNYAPQTA
-1899 QWAITGKNSQPFNVF
+1899 EWSIDGKSLLSENV
-1914 NTMKYG
+1914 NNHMKYG
-1920 TKRAPALKIIEDTL
+1920 TRRAPALKILEDTL
-1934 NLRDTRVYDIV
+1934 NLRDTRVYDVV
-1945 QDENGNDRRELNQ
+1945 QDENGREKRELNQ
-1958 KETTIGQQKQQAI
+1958 KETTIAQQKQQAI
-1971 KDAFREWI
+1971 KDAFHDWV
-1979 WKDPTRRYE
+1979 WKDPTRRHE
-1988 LAARYNELFNSIRP
+1988 LVTRYNELFNSTRP

-2011 FSGMNPEIT
+2011 FDGMNPEIT

-2135 ERQERLLREQINDIA
+2135 ERQERLLREQIDEIA
-2150 AGIEEMEQE
+2150 AGIEEMERE

-2182 LKANE
+2182 LKADE

-2207 AHMYKNLFLA
+2207 AHAFKNGFLA
-2217 TKMRNVAGL
+2217 TKMRNVAGIA
-2226 STSESQKST
+2226 TSESQKST

-2248 GGRGVV
+2248 GGRGVI

-2273 YLQYETL
+2273 YLQYGTL
-2280 ERMGLAHFDAWAS
+2280 EKMGLIHFDAWAS

-2322 LPELMAMFKA
+2322 LPELMAMFKE

-2353 IAVKPSEYQEKMV
+2353 MAVKPSVYQEEMV
-2366 EALSERAAKVH
+2366 EALSERASKVH
-2377 SGVVDPKEDN
+2377 SGAVDPKEDN

-2411 DPGGKVNACMENILR
+2411 EPGSKVNACMENILR
-2426 IYREGDAQKLT
+2426 IYKEGDAQKLT

-2509 GTNIQDR
+2509 GTNVQDR

-2524 CPWRPG
+2524 APWRPG

-2601 KALCAGDPRIK
+2601 KALCAGDPRIR

-2633 NQFRLEDQVLKHY
+2633 NQFKLEDQILKQY
-2646 PQEIRQAQEWVKGY
+2646 PEEIRQAQERAKGY
-2660 RADIALLEE
+2660 RADMALLEA
-2669 HPLPKEGFVGMTI
+2669 HPLPKDGFVGMAI
-2682 RGKLFKDKETAGKM
+2682 KGKRIVDKEAAGKM
-2696 LLEACSM
+2696 LLEACRLSPHDM
-2703 IEGYR
+2703 
-2708 ELGRY
+2708 ELGEY
-2713 RGMKMTAEFDGL
+2713 RGMKMTVDYDSYRQE
-2725 HQAVKLTL
+2725 VKLIL
-2733 HGEMSYS
+2733 RGEMSHT
-2740 VKMGTDVYG
+2740 VTMGTDVYG
-2749 NLIRI
+2749 NLTRI
-2754 ENALANLPRDMEKTE
+2754 ENALANMPQKFEKAE
-2769 EMIVELNRRIE
+2769 ERI
-2780 QDKEELKR
+2780 
-2788 PFPKEAELETKSARL
+2788 AELERQTEQARAELGKPFAQEKELEAKAARL
-2803 AALNAELNMDGKE
+2803 AELNAALNID
-2816 EEQQEETQEK
+2816 
-2826 EVTEKRP
+2826 EKRKEP
-2833 IKDVLK
+2833 MEKRSMKDVLK
-2839 EYQERANAQNQ
+2839 AYQERADAQRQ
-2850 DEKGRTNEWSR
+2850 GEKGGTNEWNR

>member
-1 MAKLENY
+1 MPKIDDY
-8 VELARQTMREI
+8 VQLAAQTTREI
-19 SADGEVWR
+19 SADGENWCA
-27 SFLTTASNVYKYGFY
+27 FLTTASNVYKYGFY

-55 ACASYELWTNT
+55 ACASYEIWNQT

-86 VPRYHYVFD
+86 VPRYRYVFD
-95 AADTGM
+95 ISDTGT
-101 RKDSRSPFVWTTN
+101 RQNARTPFTWAIR
-114 EENGA
+114 EENSMPIA
-119 AIGAML
+119 AML

-136 FVGQLE
+136 LAGQLE
-142 EIAMQRVMDYWQEHQ
+142 EIAMQKAMDYWQEHQ

-166 SLLMGYDELNLELA
+166 SLLMEYDELNLELA
-180 FRNTATAGVQYVLL
+180 FRNTATTGVQYMLL
-194 TRCGLA
+194 SRCGLA

-207 EDFMGILEWNTQQAL
+207 EDFTTILEWNTPRAL
-222 AALGTAVSEI
+222 SVLGTAVSEI

-238 SIEREARSVERSK
+238 SIEREARNVERSRPYA
-251 EHVELQNGERIPDS
+251 ELQNGERLSDS
-265 RPENPRRAGDAGQ
+265 RPENPGRTGDTGQ
-278 VRQDAQGISA
+278 VRQDAQGVSEGV
-288 RTQENA
+288 QKDD
-294 VQQPAP
+294 VQQPAA
-300 DGRVDGASD
+300 DGRTDGASD

-315 ERKSEPHGRRD
+315 GRAGEPHGQRD
-326 GGGAGRD
+326 GGGAGRE
-333 RSVEGA
+333 RSAEGT
-339 RPDGVGRRDEQPEST
+339 RPDGVGRRDEQPESA

-511 VAERLIYMYRDS
+511 TAERLIYMYRDS

-534 TDTPLI
+534 TDMPLI
-540 FPDCVNHLSEKMEQ
+540 FPDCVNQLSEKMEQ

-581 RFLLPRDILPRLRDL
+581 RFLLPKDILPRLRDL

-621 IDAVLTQSAPI
+621 IDAVLTQNAPI
-632 AGADSRIYQFFS
+632 AGAGSRIYQFFS

-663 GKMPGVSGEH
+663 GRMPGVSGEH

-699 QVAERIDGLIQ
+699 QVAERIDRLIHDGH
-710 MNRYLTPEKQA
+710 YLK
-721 LYEKKEV
+721 
-728 QDSARN
+728 S
-734 TDYDTYNSIKAAH
+734 
-747 PDEIV
+747 
-752 LFQVGDFFELYDEDA
+752 
-767 RQAAENLGL
+767 
-776 NLTSRN
+776 
-782 LEGVGRVAM
+782 
-791 CGIPAHSLEQYVEQ
+791 
-805 LRDKVDVTIA
+805 
-815 AKREN
+815 
-820 SAAYHVYTLLSVDHE
+820 
-835 AENAI
+835 
-840 NAYEAEFG
+840 
-848 ADGTRVFRD
+848 
-857 PDIEQQPQPTE
+857 
-868 QELFE
+868 
-873 QYKLTVSNALLKDRT
+873 
-888 FVNACRNSDRQ
+888 
-899 NAYLEGAEAIR
+899 
-910 RVVMASDDLQLV
+910 
-922 RLYFDAPD
+922 DAPD
-930 FHERLH
+930 RIEPEISFTPDVEAYKKLKDEHPRRLVGVRVDDTLLFYGDDAKIAAPLMDTRLFERNIPGMGTISVTGMPFGRWSVAAKALTENGH
-936 QELLEEI
+936 GIYFAEPAEQGGYEVIKELDG
-943 YPALAASEQVTR
+943 R
-955 ADLDA
+955 
-960 TVRDMHGDLQDKQEK
+960 R
-975 NELEQNPNYRL
+975 NEP
-986 LSRLKADCD
+986 S
-995 YFLGA
+995 
-1000 GGRVEKHLWAG
+1000 
-1011 SVRAQIAK
+1011 
-1019 MREIYETLPAKPE
+1019 
-1032 WLTKEAIDDYD
+1032 
-1043 EQMTPQYQVVV
+1043 YQV
-1054 YHHFE
+1054 
-1059 NGFDEKLGYQT
+1059 
-1070 LEEAT
+1070 
-1075 KVAQGYVNGTMESDG
+1075 
-1090 FAYDGAAV
+1090 
-1098 YNHQEHRYLYIY
+1098 
-1110 GHYPDEKAH
+1110 
-1119 AQVEGRDF
+1119 
-1127 PEQPEGIAVTQESEN
+1127 
-1142 SSDLVDDHHPPMPPY
+1142 
-1157 QAGDTVYLSNTA
+1157 GDTVYLGNTA
-1169 FIIEEVTDTHV
+1169 FLIEEITDTHV
-1180 TMRDPTLL
+1180 NLRDPTLL
-1188 YPISRIELRENFERM
+1188 YPISRVERRDTFEQM
-1203 LAEDARNT
+1203 LAEDTRN
-1211 FLFEGQTE
+1211 
-1219 PAQAETDKLKP
+1219 DKLFYR
-1230 PDEQVREDAETETSV
+1230 QTDAMPAESENFVLTEEAPSDPAPQQPQEEIRLHNLVIDLTGQETERK
-1245 ESEAK
+1245 EA
-1250 AEQPKAQN
+1250 EPYKAQN

-1267 EGGAKTKYAFNIDA
+1267 EGGAKTKYAFNIAA

-1288 ESEGRQATP
+1288 EAEGRQARP
-1297 QEQETLS
+1297 DEQEILS
-1304 KYVGWGGIPQAFD
+1304 RYVGWGGLPQAFD
-1317 GNNAQWSE
+1317 AENASWQK

-1353 PMVIRAVYEALSNMG
+1353 PVVIRAMYEALDSMG
-1368 FQSGNI
+1368 FQDGNV
-1374 LEPSCGVGNFFGCL
+1374 LEPACGVGNFFGML
-1388 PEAMQGRKL
+1388 PEAMQSSKL
-1397 YGVELDSIAGRIARQ
+1397 YGVELDSITGRMARQ
-1412 LYPDAQIEIRGFEKT
+1412 LYPDVRIEITGFEKT
-1427 SRKDFFDVAV
+1427 NRKDFFDVAV

-1448 DKPFDKYG
+1448 DRAFDKYG

-1461 YFFAKALEQ
+1461 YFLAKTLEQ

-1554 NSYFVD
+1554 NSYFVA

-1565 LGRMQWDKSMYGN
+1565 LGKMQWDKSMYGN

-1605 EYKRTEIS
+1605 EYKRIDIS
-1613 EIDINE
+1613 ETDINE

-1630 NFSYAIVD
+1630 NFSYALVN
-1638 GQIYYRENSIM
+1638 GQVYYRENSVM
-1649 TRPTLSQTAQERVKG
+1649 TRPVLNQTTQERIKG
-1664 MVELRDCV
+1664 MIELRDCV
-1672 QKLINLQLQDRSDAE
+1672 RKLIDLQLTDGSDAE
-1687 IQSQQVELG
+1687 IRAQQAELG

-1702 SAEYGLI
+1702 SAEYGII
-1709 NSKVNG
+1709 NGKANG

-1732 LDENGGLK
+1732 LDEDRKLK
-1740 RKADIFDKRT
+1740 RKADIFSKRT
-1750 IKQRKPVERVDTAI
+1750 IRRRKPVTQVDTAS
-1764 EALAVSIGERAAV
+1764 EALAVSIGERAKV
-1777 DLPFMAQLTGKTEDE
+1777 DLPFMARLTGKAEDE
-1792 IIADLQ
+1792 IVADLQ

-1823 KLRIAQTAAES
+1823 KLRVAQTAAES
-1834 DPAFAVNV
+1834 DPSFAVNV

-1863 TTWVDKKYIQAFITE
+1863 TTWVDKAYIQRFMIE
-1878 LLKIPYNYQ
+1878 LLGIPYYEQ
-1887 QSVRVNYEKTTA
+1887 RRIHVNYAPQTA
-1899 QWAITGKNSQPFNVF
+1899 EWSIDGKSLLSENV
-1914 NTMKYG
+1914 NNYMKYG
-1920 TKRAPALKIIEDTL
+1920 TRRAPALKILEDTL
-1934 NLRDTRVYDIV
+1934 NLRDTRVYDVV
-1945 QDENGNDRRELNQ
+1945 QDENGREKRELNQ
-1958 KETTIGQQKQQAI
+1958 KETTIAQQKQQAI
-1971 KDAFREWI
+1971 KDAFHDWV
-1979 WKDPTRRYE
+1979 WKDPTRRHE
-1988 LAARYNELFNSIRP
+1988 LVTRYNELFNSTRP

-2011 FSGMNPEIT
+2011 FDGMNPEIT

-2135 ERQERLLREQINDIA
+2135 ERQERLLREQIDEIA
-2150 AGIEEMEQE
+2150 AGIEEMERE

-2182 LKANE
+2182 LKADE

-2207 AHMYKNLFLA
+2207 AHAFKNGFLA
-2217 TKMRNVAGL
+2217 TKMRNVAGIA
-2226 STSESQKST
+2226 TSESQKST

-2248 GGRGVV
+2248 GGRGVI

-2273 YLQYETL
+2273 YLQYGTL
-2280 ERMGLAHFDAWAS
+2280 EKMGLIHFDAWAS

-2322 LPELMAMFKA
+2322 LPELMAMFKE

-2353 IAVKPSEYQEKMV
+2353 MAVKPSVYQEEMV
-2366 EALSERAAKVH
+2366 EALSERASKVH
-2377 SGVVDPKEDN
+2377 SGAVDPKEDN

-2411 DPGGKVNACMENILR
+2411 EPGSKVNACMENILR
-2426 IYREGDAQKLT
+2426 IYKEGDAQKLT

-2489 AKVRS
+2489 ARVRS

-2509 GTNIQDR
+2509 GTNVQDR

-2524 CPWRPG
+2524 APWRPG

-2542 GNMNPDVHIYRY
+2542 GNMNPDVYIYRY

-2601 KALCAGDPRIK
+2601 KALCAGDPRIR

-2633 NQFRLEDQVLKHY
+2633 NQFKLEDQILKQY
-2646 PQEIRQAQEWVKGY
+2646 PEEIRQAQERAKGY
-2660 RADIALLEE
+2660 RADMALLEA
-2669 HPLPKEGFVGMTI
+2669 HPLPKDGFVGMAI
-2682 RGKLFKDKETAGKM
+2682 KGKRIADKEAAGKM
-2696 LLEACSM
+2696 LLEACRLSPHDM
-2703 IEGYR
+2703 
-2708 ELGRY
+2708 ELGEY
-2713 RGMKMTAEFDGL
+2713 RGMKMTVDYDSYRQE
-2725 HQAVKLTL
+2725 VKLIL
-2733 HGEMSYS
+2733 RGEMSHT
-2740 VKMGTDVYG
+2740 VTMGTDVYG
-2749 NLIRI
+2749 NLTRI
-2754 ENALANLPRDMEKTE
+2754 ENALANMPQKFEKAE
-2769 EMIVELNRRIE
+2769 ERI
-2780 QDKEELKR
+2780 
-2788 PFPKEAELETKSARL
+2788 AELERQTEQAKAELGKPFAQEKALEAKAARL
-2803 AALNAELNMDGKE
+2803 AELNAALNIDEKRKE
-2816 EEQQEETQEK
+2816 PM
-2826 EVTEKRP
+2826 EKRP
-2833 IKDVLK
+2833 MKDVLK
-2839 EYQERANAQNQ
+2839 AYQERADAQSQ
-2850 DEKGRTNEWSR
+2850 GEKGGTNEWNR

>member
-1 MAKLENY
+1 MPKIDDY
-8 VELARQTMREI
+8 VQLAAQTAREI
-19 SADGEVWR
+19 SADGKTWR
-27 SFLTTASNVYKYGFY
+27 SFLQTASTLYKYSFY
-42 DQLMIYAQRPDAT
+42 DQMMIYAQRPDAT
-55 ACASYELWTNT
+55 ACASFELWTNT

-101 RKDSRSPFVWTTN
+101 RKDSRSPFVWAVN
-114 EENGA
+114 EENSA
-119 AIGAML
+119 VIGTML

-136 FVGQLE
+136 LAGQLE
-142 EIAMQRVMDYWQEHQ
+142 KIAMQKAMDYWQEHQ

-166 SLLMGYDELNLELA
+166 SLLMEYDELNLELA
-180 FRNTATAGVQYVLL
+180 FRNTATTGVQYMLL
-194 TRCGLA
+194 SRCGLV

-207 EDFMGILEWNTQQAL
+207 EDFATILEWNTPQAL
-222 AALGTAVSEI
+222 TALGTAVSEI

-238 SIEREARSVERSK
+238 SIEREARSVERSRPYA
-251 EHVELQNGERIPDS
+251 ELQNGERLSDS
-265 RPENPRRAGDAGQ
+265 RPENPGRAGGAGQ
-278 VRQDAQGISA
+278 VRQDAQGVSEGA
-288 RTQENA
+288 QKDD
-294 VQQPAP
+294 VQQPAA
-300 DGRVDGASD
+300 DGRTDGASD
-309 GNRPDG
+309 GDRPDG
-315 ERKSEPHGRRD
+315 GRAGEPHGQRD
-326 GGGAGRD
+326 GGGAGRE
-333 RSVEGA
+333 RSAEGT
-339 RPDGVGRRDEQPEST
+339 RPDGVGRRDEQPESA
-354 GRGNRTERAGVR
+354 GRGNRTDRAGVR

-581 RFLLPRDILPRLRDL
+581 RFLLPKDILPRLRDL

-632 AGADSRIYQFFS
+632 AGAGSRIYQFFS

-663 GKMPGVSGEH
+663 GKMPGVSGER

-699 QVAERIDGLIQ
+699 QVAERIDRLIHDGH
-710 MNRYLTPEKQA
+710 YLK
-721 LYEKKEV
+721 
-728 QDSARN
+728 S
-734 TDYDTYNSIKAAH
+734 
-747 PDEIV
+747 
-752 LFQVGDFFELYDEDA
+752 
-767 RQAAENLGL
+767 
-776 NLTSRN
+776 
-782 LEGVGRVAM
+782 
-791 CGIPAHSLEQYVEQ
+791 
-805 LRDKVDVTIA
+805 
-815 AKREN
+815 
-820 SAAYHVYTLLSVDHE
+820 
-835 AENAI
+835 
-840 NAYEAEFG
+840 
-848 ADGTRVFRD
+848 
-857 PDIEQQPQPTE
+857 
-868 QELFE
+868 
-873 QYKLTVSNALLKDRT
+873 
-888 FVNACRNSDRQ
+888 
-899 NAYLEGAEAIR
+899 
-910 RVVMASDDLQLV
+910 
-922 RLYFDAPD
+922 DAPD
-930 FHERLH
+930 RKEPEISFTPDVEAYKKLKDEHPRRLVGVRVDDTILFYGEDAQTAAPLMDTRLFERDIPGMGTVSVTGMPFGRWSVAAKALTENGH
-936 QELLEEI
+936 GI
-943 YPALAASEQVTR
+943 YFAEPSEQGGYEVVKE
-955 ADLDA
+955 LDG
-960 TVRDMHGDLQDKQEK
+960 RR
-975 NELEQNPNYRL
+975 NEP
-986 LSRLKADCD
+986 S
-995 YFLGA
+995 
-1000 GGRVEKHLWAG
+1000 
-1011 SVRAQIAK
+1011 
-1019 MREIYETLPAKPE
+1019 
-1032 WLTKEAIDDYD
+1032 
-1043 EQMTPQYQVVV
+1043 YQV
-1054 YHHFE
+1054 
-1059 NGFDEKLGYQT
+1059 
-1070 LEEAT
+1070 
-1075 KVAQGYVNGTMESDG
+1075 
-1090 FAYDGAAV
+1090 
-1098 YNHQEHRYLYIY
+1098 
-1110 GHYPDEKAH
+1110 
-1119 AQVEGRDF
+1119 
-1127 PEQPEGIAVTQESEN
+1127 
-1142 SSDLVDDHHPPMPPY
+1142 
-1157 QAGDTVYLSNTA
+1157 GDTVYLGDTA
-1169 FIIEEVTDTHV
+1169 FLIEEITDTHV
-1180 TMRDPTLL
+1180 NLRDPTLL
-1188 YPISRIELRENFERM
+1188 YPISRVERRDAFEQM
-1203 LAEDARNT
+1203 LAEDTRNDE
-1211 FLFEGQTE
+1211 LFYKQTDAMPAESENFVLTEEAPSDPAPQQPQEEIRLHNLVIDLTGQ
-1219 PAQAETDKLKP
+1219 
-1230 PDEQVREDAETETSV
+1230 ETERK
-1245 ESEAK
+1245 EA
-1250 AEQPKAQN
+1250 EPYKAQN

-1267 EGGAKTKYAFNIDA
+1267 EGGAKTKYAFNIAA

-1288 ESEGRQATP
+1288 EAEGRQATP

-1304 KYVGWGGIPQAFD
+1304 KYVGWGGLPQAFD
-1317 GNNAQWSE
+1317 AENASWQK

-1353 PMVIRAVYEALSNMG
+1353 PVVIRAMYEALDSMG
-1368 FQSGNI
+1368 FQDGNV
-1374 LEPSCGVGNFFGCL
+1374 LEPACGVGNFFGML
-1388 PEAMQGRKL
+1388 PESMSQSRL
-1397 YGVELDSIAGRIARQ
+1397 YGVELDSITGRMARQ
-1412 LYPDAQIEIRGFEKT
+1412 LYPDARIEITGFEKT
-1427 SRKDFFDVAV
+1427 NRKDFFDVAV

-1448 DKPFDKYG
+1448 DRAFDKYG

-1461 YFFAKALEQ
+1461 YFLAKTLEQ

-1485 MDKASPDVRRYI
+1485 MDKASPEVRRYI

-1548 ADGIPV
+1548 ADGIPI
-1554 NSYFVD
+1554 NSYFVA
-1560 HPDMV
+1560 HPDMM

-1605 EYKRTEIS
+1605 EYKRIEVS
-1613 EIDINE
+1613 EMDINE

-1630 NFSYAIVD
+1630 NFSYALVN
-1638 GQIYYRENSIM
+1638 GQVYYRENSVM
-1649 TRPTLSQTAQERVKG
+1649 TRPVLNQTTQERVKG
-1664 MVELRDCV
+1664 MIELRDCV
-1672 QKLINLQLQDRSDAE
+1672 RKLIDLQLTDGSDAE
-1687 IQSQQVELG
+1687 IRAQQAELG

-1702 SAEYGLI
+1702 SAEYGII
-1709 NSKVNG
+1709 NGKANG

-1732 LDENGGLK
+1732 LDEDRKLK
-1740 RKADIFDKRT
+1740 RKADIFSKRT
-1750 IKQRKPVERVDTAI
+1750 IRRRKPVTQVDTAS
-1764 EALAVSIGERAAV
+1764 EALAVSIGERAKV
-1777 DLPFMAQLTGKTEDE
+1777 DLPFMARLTGKAEDE
-1792 IIADLQ
+1792 IVADLQ

-1823 KLRIAQTAAES
+1823 KLRVAQTAAES
-1834 DPAFAVNV
+1834 DPSFAVNV

-1863 TTWVDKKYIQAFITE
+1863 TTWVDKAYIQRFMIE
-1878 LLKIPYNYQ
+1878 LLGIPYYEQ
-1887 QSVRVNYEKTTA
+1887 RRIHVNYAPQTA
-1899 QWAITGKNSQPFNVF
+1899 EWSIDGKSLLSENV
-1914 NTMKYG
+1914 NNYMKYG
-1920 TKRAPALKIIEDTL
+1920 TRRAPALKILEDTL
-1934 NLRDTRVYDIV
+1934 NLRDTRVYDVV
-1945 QDENGNDRRELNQ
+1945 QDENGREKRELNQ
-1958 KETTIGQQKQQAI
+1958 KETTIAQQKQQAI
-1971 KDAFREWI
+1971 KDAFHDWV
-1979 WKDPTRRYE
+1979 WKDPTRRHE
-1988 LAARYNELFNSIRP
+1988 LVTRYNELFNSTRP

-2011 FSGMNPEIT
+2011 FDGMNPEIT

-2135 ERQERLLREQINDIA
+2135 ERQERLLREQIDEIA
-2150 AGIEEMEQE
+2150 AGIEEMERE

-2182 LKANE
+2182 LKADE

-2207 AHMYKNLFLA
+2207 AHAFKNGFLA
-2217 TKMRNVAGL
+2217 TKMRNVAGIA
-2226 STSESQKST
+2226 TSESQKST

-2248 GGRGVV
+2248 GGRGVI

-2273 YLQYETL
+2273 YLQYGTL
-2280 ERMGLAHFDAWAS
+2280 EKMGLIHFDAWAS

-2322 LPELMAMFKA
+2322 LPELMAMFKE

-2353 IAVKPSEYQEKMV
+2353 MAVKPSVYQEEMV
-2366 EALSERAAKVH
+2366 EALSERASKVH
-2377 SGVVDPKEDN
+2377 SGAVDPKEDN

-2411 DPGGKVNACMENILR
+2411 EPGSKVNACMENILR
-2426 IYREGDAQKLT
+2426 IYKEGDAQKLT

-2482 IKKKDLF
+2482 IKKKELF

-2509 GTNIQDR
+2509 GTNVQDR

-2524 CPWRPG
+2524 APWRPG

-2601 KALCAGDPRIK
+2601 KALCAGDPRIR

-2633 NQFRLEDQVLKHY
+2633 NQFKLEDQILKQY
-2646 PQEIRQAQEWVKGY
+2646 PEEIRQAQERAKGY
-2660 RADIALLEE
+2660 QADMALLEA
-2669 HPLPKEGFVGMTI
+2669 HPLPKDGFVGMAI
-2682 RGKLFKDKETAGKM
+2682 KGKRIADKEAAGKM
-2696 LLEACSM
+2696 LLEACRLSPHDM
-2703 IEGYR
+2703 
-2708 ELGRY
+2708 ELGEY
-2713 RGMKMTAEFDGL
+2713 RGMKMTVDYDSYRQE
-2725 HQAVKLTL
+2725 VKLIL
-2733 HGEMSYS
+2733 RGEMSHT
-2740 VKMGTDVYG
+2740 VTMGTDVYG
-2749 NLIRI
+2749 NLTRI
-2754 ENALANLPRDMEKTE
+2754 ENALANMPQKLEKAE
-2769 EMIVELNRRIE
+2769 ERI
-2780 QDKEELKR
+2780 
-2788 PFPKEAELETKSARL
+2788 AELERQTEQAKAELGKPFAQEKELEAKAARL
-2803 AALNAELNMDGKE
+2803 AELNAALNIDEKRKE
-2816 EEQQEETQEK
+2816 PM
-2826 EVTEKRP
+2826 EKRP
-2833 IKDVLK
+2833 MKDVLK
-2839 EYQERANAQNQ
+2839 AYQERADAQRQ
-2850 DEKGRTNEWSR
+2850 GEKGGTNEWNR

>member
-1 MAKLENY
+1 MPKIDDY
-8 VELARQTMREI
+8 VQLAAQTAREI
-19 SADGEVWR
+19 AADGETWR
-27 SFLTTASNVYKYGFY
+27 SFLQTASTLYKYGFY
-42 DQLMIYAQRPDAT
+42 DQMMIYAQRPDAT
-55 ACASYELWTNT
+55 ACASFELWTNT

-86 VPRYHYVFD
+86 VPRYRYVFD
-95 AADTGM
+95 ISDTGT
-101 RKDSRSPFVWTTN
+101 RQNARTPFTWTIR
-114 EENGA
+114 EENSMPIA
-119 AIGAML
+119 AML

-136 FVGQLE
+136 LAGQLE
-142 EIAMQRVMDYWQEHQ
+142 EIAMQKAMDYWQEHQ

-166 SLLMGYDELNLELA
+166 SLLMEYDELNLELA
-180 FRNTATAGVQYVLL
+180 FRNTATTSVQYMLFS
-194 TRCGLA
+194 RCGLA

-207 EDFMGILEWNTQQAL
+207 EDFATILEWNTPQAL
-222 AALGTAVSEI
+222 TALGTAVSEI

-265 RPENPRRAGDAGQ
+265 RPENPGRAGDAGQ
-278 VRQDAQGISA
+278 VRQDAQGVSA

-300 DGRVDGASD
+300 DRRADGTSGGD
-309 GNRPDG
+309 RPDG

-326 GGGAGRD
+326 GDGAGRE
-333 RSVEGA
+333 RSAEGT
-339 RPDGVGRRDEQPEST
+339 RPDGVGRRDEQPESA
-354 GRGNRTERAGVR
+354 GRGNRTERTGVR

-410 EDTRMELAFDAM
+410 EDTRMELAFYTM

-561 IRQMEVFADAVA
+561 IRQMEVFADAVT

-581 RFLLPRDILPRLRDL
+581 RFLLPKDILPRLRDL

-791 CGIPAHSLEQYVEQ
+791 CKIPAHSLEQYVEQ

-815 AKREN
+815 EKREN

-857 PDIEQQPQPTE
+857 SAIEQQTQPTM
-868 QELFE
+868 Q
-873 QYKLTVSNALLKDRT
+873 A
-888 FVNACRNSDRQ
+888 
-899 NAYLEGAEAIR
+899 
-910 RVVMASDDLQLV
+910 
-922 RLYFDAPD
+922 
-930 FHERLH
+930 
-936 QELLEEI
+936 
-943 YPALAASEQVTR
+943 
-955 ADLDA
+955 
-960 TVRDMHGDLQDKQEK
+960 MHGNLQSKQGQ
-975 NELEQNPNYRL
+975 NEQEQNPNYRL

-995 YFLGA
+995 YFLDA
-1000 GGRVEKHLWAG
+1000 GGRAEKYLWAG
-1011 SVRAQIAK
+1011 NVRAQIAK

-1059 NGFDEKLGYQT
+1059 NGFDEKIEYQT
-1070 LEEAT
+1070 LEEAI

-1127 PEQPEGIAVTQESEN
+1127 PEQPEEVAVTQESE
-1142 SSDLVDDHHPPMPPY
+1142 SPSDLVDDHHPPMPPY
-1157 QAGDTVYLSNTA
+1157 QAGDTVYLGNTA

-1188 YPISRIELRENFERM
+1188 YPISRIEPRENFERM

-1219 PAQAETDKLKP
+1219 PNQVETDNPKP
-1230 PDEQVREDAETETSV
+1230 PDEQSKEDVETSI
-1245 ESEAK
+1245 ESGTK
-1250 AEQPKAQN
+1250 TEQPSVHN
-1258 FHITDDHLG
+1258 FRITDDHLG
-1267 EGGAKTKYAFNIDA
+1267 EGGAKTKYAFNIAA

-1288 ESEGRQATP
+1288 EAEGRQARP
-1297 QEQETLS
+1297 DEQEILS
-1304 KYVGWGGIPQAFD
+1304 RYVGWGGLPQAFD
-1317 GNNAQWSE
+1317 AENASWQK

-1353 PMVIRAVYEALSNMG
+1353 PVVIRAMYEALGSMG
-1368 FQSGNI
+1368 FRDGNV
-1374 LEPSCGVGNFFGCL
+1374 LEPACGVGNFFGCL
-1388 PEAMQGRKL
+1388 PEAMQSSRL
-1397 YGVELDSIAGRIARQ
+1397 YGVELDSITGRMARQ
-1412 LYPDAQIEIRGFEKT
+1412 LYPDARIEITGFEKT
-1427 SRKDFFDVAV
+1427 NRKDFFDVAV

-1448 DKPFDKYG
+1448 DRAFDKYG

-1461 YFFAKALEQ
+1461 YFLAKTLEQ

-1560 HPDMV
+1560 HPDMM

-1605 EYKRTEIS
+1605 EYKRIEIS
-1613 EIDINE
+1613 ETDINE

-1630 NFSYAIVD
+1630 NFSYALVN
-1638 GQIYYRENSIM
+1638 GQVYYRENSVM
-1649 TRPTLSQTAQERVKG
+1649 TRPVLNQTTQERIKG
-1664 MVELRDCV
+1664 MIELRDCV
-1672 QKLINLQLQDRSDAE
+1672 RKLIDLQLTDGSDAE
-1687 IQSQQVELG
+1687 IRAQQAELG

-1702 SAEYGLI
+1702 SAEYGII
-1709 NSKVNG
+1709 NGKANG

-1732 LDENGGLK
+1732 LDEDRKLK
-1740 RKADIFDKRT
+1740 RKADIFSKRT
-1750 IKQRKPVERVDTAI
+1750 IRRRKPVTQVDTAS
-1764 EALAVSIGERAAV
+1764 EALAVSIGERAKV
-1777 DLPFMAQLTGKTEDE
+1777 DLPFMARLTGKAEDE
-1792 IIADLQ
+1792 IVADLQ

-1808 TWQTADEYLSGNVRA
+1808 KWQTADEYLSGNVRA
-1823 KLRIAQTAAES
+1823 KLRVAQTAAES
-1834 DPAFAVNV
+1834 DSSFAVNV

-1863 TTWVDKKYIQAFITE
+1863 TTWVDKAYIQRFMIE
-1878 LLKIPYNYQ
+1878 LLGIPYYEQ
-1887 QSVRVNYEKTTA
+1887 RRIHVNYAPQTA
-1899 QWAITGKNSQPFNVF
+1899 EWSIDGKSLLSENV
-1914 NTMKYG
+1914 NNHMKYG
-1920 TKRAPALKIIEDTL
+1920 TRRAPALKILEDTL
-1934 NLRDTRVYDIV
+1934 NLRDTRVYDVV
-1945 QDENGNDRRELNQ
+1945 QDENGREKRELNQ
-1958 KETTIGQQKQQAI
+1958 KETTIAQQKQQAI
-1971 KDAFREWI
+1971 KDAFHDWV
-1979 WKDPTRRYE
+1979 WKDPTRRHE
-1988 LAARYNELFNSIRP
+1988 LVTRYNELFNSTRP

-2011 FSGMNPEIT
+2011 FDGMNPEIT

-2135 ERQERLLREQINDIA
+2135 ERQERLLREQIDEIA
-2150 AGIEEMEQE
+2150 AGIEEMERE

-2182 LKANE
+2182 LKADE

-2207 AHMYKNLFLA
+2207 AHAFKNGFLA
-2217 TKMRNVAGL
+2217 TKMRNVAGIA
-2226 STSESQKST
+2226 TSESQKST

-2248 GGRGVV
+2248 GGRGVI

-2273 YLQYETL
+2273 YLQYGTL
-2280 ERMGLAHFDAWAS
+2280 EKMGLIHFDAWAS

-2322 LPELMAMFKA
+2322 LPELMAMFKE

-2353 IAVKPSEYQEKMV
+2353 MAVKPSVYQEEMV
-2366 EALSERAAKVH
+2366 EALSERASKVH
-2377 SGVVDPKEDN
+2377 SGAVDPKEDN

-2411 DPGGKVNACMENILR
+2411 EPGSKVNTCMENILR
-2426 IYREGDAQKLT
+2426 IYKEGDAQKLT

-2482 IKKKDLF
+2482 IKKKELF
-2489 AKVRS
+2489 ARVRS

-2509 GTNIQDR
+2509 GTNVQDR

-2524 CPWRPG
+2524 APWRPG

-2601 KALCAGDPRIK
+2601 KALCAGDPRIR

-2633 NQFRLEDQVLKHY
+2633 NQFKLEDQILKQY
-2646 PQEIRQAQEWVKGY
+2646 PEEIRQAQEWAKGY
-2660 RADIALLEE
+2660 RADMALLEA
-2669 HPLPKEGFVGMTI
+2669 HPLPKDGFVGMAI
-2682 RGKLFKDKETAGKM
+2682 KGKRIADKEAAGKM
-2696 LLEACSM
+2696 LLEACRLSPHDM
-2703 IEGYR
+2703 
-2708 ELGRY
+2708 ELGEY
-2713 RGMKMTAEFDGL
+2713 RGMKMTVDYDSYRQE
-2725 HQAVKLTL
+2725 VKLVL
-2733 HGEMSYS
+2733 RGEMSHT
-2740 VKMGTDVYG
+2740 VTMGTDVYG
-2749 NLIRI
+2749 NLTRI
-2754 ENALANLPRDMEKTE
+2754 ENALANMPQKLENAE
-2769 EMIVELNRRIE
+2769 ERI
-2780 QDKEELKR
+2780 
-2788 PFPKEAELETKSARL
+2788 AELERQTEQARAELGKPFAKEKELEAKAARL
-2803 AALNAELNMDGKE
+2803 AELNAALNID
-2816 EEQQEETQEK
+2816 
-2826 EVTEKRP
+2826 EKRKEP
-2833 IKDVLK
+2833 MEKRSMKDVLK
-2839 EYQERANAQNQ
+2839 AYQERADAQSQ
-2850 DEKGRTNEWSR
+2850 GEKGGTNEWNR

>member
-1 MAKLENY
+1 MPKIDDY
-8 VELARQTMREI
+8 VQLAAQTAREI
-19 SADGEVWR
+19 SADGETWR
-27 SFLTTASNVYKYGFY
+27 SFLQTASTLYKYGFY
-42 DQLMIYAQRPDAT
+42 DQMMIYAQRPDAT
-55 ACASYELWTNT
+55 ACASFELWTNT

-101 RKDSRSPFVWTTN
+101 RKDSRSPFVWAVN
-114 EENGA
+114 EENSA
-119 AIGAML
+119 VIGTML
-125 EKEYEVSANRG
+125 EKEYEVAANRG
-136 FVGQLE
+136 LAGQLE
-142 EIAMQRVMDYWQEHQ
+142 EIAMQKAMDYWQEHQ

-166 SLLMGYDELNLELA
+166 SLLMEYDELNLELA
-180 FRNTATAGVQYVLL
+180 FRNTATTGVQYMLL
-194 TRCGLA
+194 SRCGLA

-207 EDFMGILEWNTQQAL
+207 EDFAAILEWNTPQAL
-222 AALGTAVSEI
+222 TALGTAVSEI

-238 SIEREARSVERSK
+238 SIEREARSVERSRPYA
-251 EHVELQNGERIPDS
+251 ELQNGERLSDS
-265 RPENPRRAGDAGQ
+265 RPENPGRTSDTGQ
-278 VRQDAQGISA
+278 VRQDAQGVSEGV
-288 RTQENA
+288 QKDD
-294 VQQPAP
+294 VQQPAA
-300 DGRVDGASD
+300 DGRTDGASD

-315 ERKSEPHGRRD
+315 ERTGKPHGQRD
-326 GGGAGRD
+326 GGGAGRE
-333 RSVEGA
+333 RSTEGT
-339 RPDGVGRRDEQPEST
+339 RPDGVGRRDEQPESA
-354 GRGNRTERAGVR
+354 GRGNRTDRAGVR

-561 IRQMEVFADAVA
+561 IRQMEVFADAVT

-581 RFLLPRDILPRLRDL
+581 RFLLPKDILPRLRDL

-791 CGIPAHSLEQYVEQ
+791 CKIPAHSLEQYVEQ

-815 AKREN
+815 EKREN

-857 PDIEQQPQPTE
+857 SAIEQQTQPTM
-868 QELFE
+868 Q
-873 QYKLTVSNALLKDRT
+873 A
-888 FVNACRNSDRQ
+888 
-899 NAYLEGAEAIR
+899 
-910 RVVMASDDLQLV
+910 
-922 RLYFDAPD
+922 
-930 FHERLH
+930 
-936 QELLEEI
+936 
-943 YPALAASEQVTR
+943 
-955 ADLDA
+955 
-960 TVRDMHGDLQDKQEK
+960 MHGNLQSKQGQ
-975 NELEQNPNYRL
+975 NEQEQNPNYRL

-995 YFLGA
+995 YFLDA
-1000 GGRVEKHLWAG
+1000 GGRAEKYLWAG
-1011 SVRAQIAK
+1011 NVRAQIAK
-1019 MREIYETLPAKPE
+1019 MRKIYETLPAKPE

-1059 NGFDEKLGYQT
+1059 NGFDEKIEYQT
-1070 LEEAT
+1070 LEEAI

-1127 PEQPEGIAVTQESEN
+1127 PEQPEEVAVTQESE
-1142 SSDLVDDHHPPMPPY
+1142 SPSDLVDDHHPPMPPY
-1157 QAGDTVYLSNTA
+1157 QAGDTVYLGNTA

-1188 YPISRIELRENFERM
+1188 YPISRIEPRENFERM

-1219 PAQAETDKLKP
+1219 PNQVETDNPKP
-1230 PDEQVREDAETETSV
+1230 PDEQSKEDVETSI
-1245 ESEAK
+1245 ESGTK
-1250 AEQPKAQN
+1250 TEQPSVHN
-1258 FHITDDHLG
+1258 FRITDDHLG
-1267 EGGAKTKYAFNIDA
+1267 EGGAKTKYAFNIAA

-1288 ESEGRQATP
+1288 EAEGRQARP
-1297 QEQETLS
+1297 DEQEILS
-1304 KYVGWGGIPQAFD
+1304 RYVGWGGLPQAFD
-1317 GNNAQWSE
+1317 AENASWQK

-1353 PMVIRAVYEALSNMG
+1353 PVVIRAMYEALGSMG
-1368 FQSGNI
+1368 FRDGNV
-1374 LEPSCGVGNFFGCL
+1374 LDPACGVGNFFGCL
-1388 PEAMQGRKL
+1388 PEAMQSSRL
-1397 YGVELDSIAGRIARQ
+1397 YGVELDSITGRLARQ
-1412 LYPDAQIEIRGFEKT
+1412 LYPDARIEITGFEKT
-1427 SRKDFFDVAV
+1427 NRKDFFDVAV

-1448 DKPFDKYG
+1448 DRAFDKYG

-1461 YFFAKALEQ
+1461 YFLAKTLEQ

-1548 ADGIPV
+1548 ADGIPI

-1560 HPDMV
+1560 HPDMM

-1605 EYKRTEIS
+1605 EYKRIEIS
-1613 EIDINE
+1613 ETDINE

-1630 NFSYAIVD
+1630 NFSYALVN
-1638 GQIYYRENSIM
+1638 GQVYYRENSVM
-1649 TRPTLSQTAQERVKG
+1649 TRPVLNQMTQERIKG
-1664 MVELRDCV
+1664 MIELRDCTRR
-1672 QKLINLQLQDRSDAE
+1672 LIDAQINDATDDDIHQRQD
-1687 IQSQQVELG
+1687 ELN
-1696 RLYDAF
+1696 RTYDDF
-1702 SAEYGLI
+1702 TTRYGLI
-1709 NSKVNG
+1709 SD
-1715 RAFEG
+1715 RANNQVFSS

-1732 LDENGGLK
+1732 LDDKGKLK
-1740 RKADIFDKRT
+1740 RKADMFTKRT
-1750 IKQRKPVERVDTAI
+1750 IRQSKPVEHVDTAM
-1764 EALAVSIGERAAV
+1764 EALAVSISEKAGV
-1777 DLPFMAQLTGKTEDE
+1777 DLSFMAGLTGKAENVLADE
-1792 IIADLQ
+1792 LTGA
-1798 GVIFLDPLEQ
+1798 IFRLPEAPD
-1808 TWQTADEYLSGNVRA
+1808 TFVTADEYLSGNVRE
-1823 KLRIAQTAAES
+1823 KLRAARTAALQ
-1834 DPAFAVNV
+1834 DDQFAVNV
-1842 EALQAAQP
+1842 QALENAQP

-1863 TTWVDKKYIQAFITE
+1863 ATWLDPATIQQFMVETFSV
-1878 LLKIPYNYQ
+1878 PYRFRDIVQVRFFPMTAEWNISGKTRLSSTVAA
-1887 QSVRVNYEKTTA
+1887 SVT
-1899 QWAITGKNSQPFNVF
+1899 
-1914 NTMKYG
+1914 YG
-1920 TKRAPALKIIEDTL
+1920 TDRANAYRILEDTL
-1934 NLRDTRVYDIV
+1934 NLRDVRIYDTVEDAAGRETRV
-1945 QDENGNDRRELNQ
+1945 LNQ
-1958 KETTIGQQKQQAI
+1958 KETTLAQQKQQAI
-1971 KDAFREWI
+1971 KDAFQKWI
-1979 WKDPTRRYE
+1979 WQDPARRQRLVE
-1988 LAARYNELFNSIRP
+1988 KYNDLFNSTKP
-2002 REYDGSHIV
+2002 REYDGSHIT

-2026 TAIAHVLYGGNTLL
+2026 NAIAHVLYGGNTLL
-2040 AHQVGAGKTFE
+2040 AHVVGAGKTFE
-2051 MVAAAM
+2051 MVASAM

-2063 LCQKSMFVVPN
+2063 LCSKSMFVVPN

-2080 ASEFLRLYP
+2080 ASEFLQLYP
-2089 SANILVTT
+2089 SANILVAT
-2097 KKDFEKAKRKQFCA
+2097 KRDFEQSRRKKFCA

-2135 ERQERLLREQINDIA
+2135 ARQERLIEEQIEEITE
-2150 AGIEEMEQE
+2150 GIEELTESH
-2159 NGERF
+2159 GEHF
-2164 TIKRME
+2164 SIKQ
-2170 ATRKSLEARLEK
+2170 LEKTKRGLETRLEK
-2182 LKANE
+2182 LRAE
-2187 KKDDVVTFEELGV
+2187 HRKDDVVTFEELGV

-2207 AHMYKNLFLA
+2207 AHSYKNLYLY

-2226 STSESQKST
+2226 SVTEAQKSS
-2235 DMFLKCR
+2235 DMFAKCR
-2242 YMDELT
+2242 YMDEIT
-2248 GGRGVV
+2248 GGKGVI

-2273 YLQYETL
+2273 YLQYDTL
-2280 ERMGLAHFDAWAS
+2280 KRKGLAHFDCWAS

-2322 LPELMAMFKA
+2322 LPELMAMFKET
-2332 VADIKTA
+2332 ADIKTA
-2339 DQLHLPV
+2339 DQLHLPT
-2346 PNAHYET
+2346 PTPHFEN
-2353 IAVKPSEYQEKMV
+2353 ISVKPSEYQQEMIQ
-2366 EALSERAAKVH
+2366 ALSERAAQVH
-2377 SGVVDPKEDN
+2377 SGSVDPKVDN
-2387 MLRITSDGRKLGLDQ
+2387 MLKITSDGRKLGLDQ
-2402 RLMNPLLPD
+2402 RLINPLLPD
-2411 DPGGKVNACMENILR
+2411 DPGSKVNACVQNVFR
-2426 IYREGDAQKLT
+2426 IWREGQADKLT
-2437 QLVFCDL
+2437 QLLFCDL
-2444 STPHGDGSFNVYDD
+2444 STPTGKAPAVKDDAAKDAAFIETGEPPADRFNVYDD
-2458 IRDKLVASGIP
+2458 IREKLVSMGIP
-2469 KEEIQFIH
+2469 REQIAFIH
-2477 DADTE
+2477 EAKTDVQ
-2482 IKKKDLF
+2482 KKELF
-2489 AKVRS
+2489 SKVRS
-2494 GQVRILF
+2494 GDVRILL
-2501 GSTQKLGA
+2501 GSTAKMGA
-2509 GTNIQDR
+2509 GTNCQDR

-2524 CPWRPG
+2524 APWRPG
-2530 DLEQRAGRIVRQ
+2530 DLEQRAGRIIRQ

-2554 VTEKSFDSYLWQTI
+2554 VTERSFDAYLWQTI
-2568 ENKQRFISQ
+2568 ETKQKFISQ

-2612 EKMDL
+2612 EKMNL
-2617 DIEVAKLR
+2617 DVEVAKLR
-2625 LMKADYQS
+2625 LMKADHES
-2633 NQFRLEDQVLKHY
+2633 KRFRLEDQLVRFYPEQLRQQEDYIAGFKADMQTLSDHPV
-2646 PQEIRQAQEWVKGY
+2646 PQE
-2660 RADIALLEE
+2660 D
-2669 HPLPKEGFVGMTI
+2669 FVGI
-2682 RGKLFKDKETAGKM
+2682 ELLGKAYADKSAAGET
-2696 LLEACSM
+2696 LLALCKTAPHDHDTA
-2703 IEGYR
+2703 IGH
-2708 ELGRY
+2708 Y
-2713 RGMKMTAEFDGL
+2713 RGL
-2725 HQAVKLTL
+2725 SVTL
-2733 HGEMSYS
+2733 SYDSFNAQFQLLLRGEMTHI
-2740 VKMGTDVYG
+2740 VNLGADARG
-2749 NLIRI
+2749 NLLRI
-2754 ENALANLPRDMEKTE
+2754 ENALNNIPVRMQKAQEQVDSLHQQ
-2769 EMIVELNRRIE
+2769 IE
-2780 QDKEELKR
+2780 AAKLEITQ
-2788 PFPKEAELETKSARL
+2788 PFPQELELTTKSARL
-2803 AALNAELNMDGKE
+2803 AELDALLSMDKSVPMNNKS
-2816 EEQQEETQEK
+2816 EK
-2826 EVTEKRP
+2826 PSVLASLERGSSGMQKDTPQRRSDRP
-2833 IKDVLK
+2833 LDAAL
-2839 EYQERANAQNQ
+2839 
-2850 DEKGRTNEWSR
+2850 

>member
-1 MAKLENY
+1 MPKIDDY
-8 VELARQTMREI
+8 VQLAAQTTREI
-19 SADGEVWR
+19 SADGETWR
-27 SFLTTASNVYKYGFY
+27 SFLQTASTLYKYGFY
-42 DQLMIYAQRPDAT
+42 DQMMIYAQRPDAT
-55 ACASYELWTNT
+55 ACASFELWTNT

-101 RKDSRSPFVWTTN
+101 RKDSRSPFVWAVN
-114 EENGA
+114 EENSA
-119 AIGAML
+119 AIGTML

-136 FVGQLE
+136 LAGQLE
-142 EIAMQRVMDYWQEHQ
+142 EIAMQKAMDYWQEHQ

-166 SLLMGYDELNLELA
+166 SLLMEYDELNLELA
-180 FRNTATAGVQYVLL
+180 FRNTATTGVQYMLL
-194 TRCGLA
+194 SRCGLA

-207 EDFMGILEWNTQQAL
+207 EDFATILEWNTPQAL
-222 AALGTAVSEI
+222 TALGTAVSEI

-238 SIEREARSVERSK
+238 SIEREARSVERSRP
-251 EHVELQNGERIPDS
+251 HAELQNGERLSDS
-265 RPENPRRAGDAGQ
+265 RPENPGRAGDAGQ
-278 VRQDAQGISA
+278 VRQDAQGVSEGA
-288 RTQENA
+288 QKDD
-294 VQQPAP
+294 VQQPAA
-300 DGRVDGASD
+300 DGRTDGASD

-315 ERKSEPHGRRD
+315 GRAGEPHGQRD
-326 GGGAGRD
+326 GGGAGRE
-333 RSVEGA
+333 RSAEGT
-339 RPDGVGRRDEQPEST
+339 RPDGVGRRDEQPESA

-435 TLYHDGSGFELD
+435 TLYHDGNGFELD

-511 VAERLIYMYRDS
+511 TAERLIYMYRDS

-581 RFLLPRDILPRLRDL
+581 RFLLPKDILPRLRDL

-621 IDAVLTQSAPI
+621 IDAVLTQNAPI
-632 AGADSRIYQFFS
+632 AGAGSRIYQFFS
-644 APHSTN
+644 EPHSTN

-663 GKMPGVSGEH
+663 GRMPGVSGEH

-699 QVAERIDGLIQ
+699 QVAERIDRLIHDGH
-710 MNRYLTPEKQA
+710 YLK
-721 LYEKKEV
+721 
-728 QDSARN
+728 S
-734 TDYDTYNSIKAAH
+734 
-747 PDEIV
+747 
-752 LFQVGDFFELYDEDA
+752 
-767 RQAAENLGL
+767 
-776 NLTSRN
+776 
-782 LEGVGRVAM
+782 
-791 CGIPAHSLEQYVEQ
+791 
-805 LRDKVDVTIA
+805 
-815 AKREN
+815 
-820 SAAYHVYTLLSVDHE
+820 
-835 AENAI
+835 
-840 NAYEAEFG
+840 
-848 ADGTRVFRD
+848 
-857 PDIEQQPQPTE
+857 
-868 QELFE
+868 
-873 QYKLTVSNALLKDRT
+873 
-888 FVNACRNSDRQ
+888 
-899 NAYLEGAEAIR
+899 
-910 RVVMASDDLQLV
+910 
-922 RLYFDAPD
+922 DAPD
-930 FHERLH
+930 RKEP
-936 QELLEEI
+936 EI
-943 YPALAASEQVTR
+943 SFMPDVEAY
-955 ADLDA
+955 
-960 TVRDMHGDLQDKQEK
+960 K
-975 NELEQNPNYRL
+975 
-986 LSRLKADCD
+986 RLKDEHPRRLVGVRVDDTLLFYGEDAQTAAPLMDTRLFERNIPGMGAISVTGMPFGRWSVAAKALTENGHGI
-995 YFLGA
+995 YFA
-1000 GGRVEKHLWAG
+1000 EPAEQGG
-1011 SVRAQIAK
+1011 
-1019 MREIYETLPAKPE
+1019 YEVV
-1032 WLTKEAIDDYD
+1032 KELDGRRD
-1043 EQMTPQYQVVV
+1043 EPSYQV
-1054 YHHFE
+1054 
-1059 NGFDEKLGYQT
+1059 
-1070 LEEAT
+1070 
-1075 KVAQGYVNGTMESDG
+1075 
-1090 FAYDGAAV
+1090 
-1098 YNHQEHRYLYIY
+1098 
-1110 GHYPDEKAH
+1110 
-1119 AQVEGRDF
+1119 
-1127 PEQPEGIAVTQESEN
+1127 
-1142 SSDLVDDHHPPMPPY
+1142 
-1157 QAGDTVYLSNTA
+1157 GDTVYLGDTA
-1169 FIIEEVTDTHV
+1169 FLIEEITDTHV
-1180 TMRDPTLL
+1180 NLRDPTLL
-1188 YPISRIELRENFERM
+1188 YPISRVERRDTFEQM
-1203 LAEDARNT
+1203 LAEDTRNDE
-1211 FLFEGQTE
+1211 LFYRQTDAMPAESENFVLTEEAPSDPAPQQPQEEIRLHNLVIDLTGQ
-1219 PAQAETDKLKP
+1219 
-1230 PDEQVREDAETETSV
+1230 ETERK
-1245 ESEAK
+1245 EA
-1250 AEQPKAQN
+1250 EPYKAQN
-1258 FHITDDHLG
+1258 FRITDDHLG
-1267 EGGAKTKYAFNIDA
+1267 EGGAKTKYAFNIAA

-1288 ESEGRQATP
+1288 EAEGRQARP
-1297 QEQETLS
+1297 DEQEILS
-1304 KYVGWGGIPQAFD
+1304 RYVGWGGLPQAFD
-1317 GNNAQWSE
+1317 AENASWQK

-1353 PMVIRAVYEALSNMG
+1353 PVVIRAMYEALDSMG
-1368 FQSGNI
+1368 FRDGNV
-1374 LEPSCGVGNFFGCL
+1374 LEPACGVGNFFGML
-1388 PEAMQGRKL
+1388 PEAMQSSKL
-1397 YGVELDSIAGRIARQ
+1397 YGVELDSITGRMARQ
-1412 LYPDAQIEIRGFEKT
+1412 LYPDARIEITGFEKT
-1427 SRKDFFDVAV
+1427 NRKDFFDVAV

-1448 DKPFDKYG
+1448 DRAFDKYG

-1461 YFFAKALEQ
+1461 YFLAKTLEQ

-1560 HPDMV
+1560 HPDMM

-1590 DLAQQLHAAVRNIDG
+1590 DLAQQLHAAVQNIDG
-1605 EYKRTEIS
+1605 EYKRIEIS
-1613 EIDINE
+1613 ETDINE

-1630 NFSYAIVD
+1630 NFSYALVN
-1638 GQIYYRENSIM
+1638 GQVYYRENSVMI
-1649 TRPTLSQTAQERVKG
+1649 RPVLNQTTQERVKG
-1664 MVELRDCV
+1664 MIELRDCTRR
-1672 QKLINLQLQDRSDAE
+1672 LIDAQINDATDDDIHQRQD
-1687 IQSQQVELG
+1687 ELN
-1696 RLYDAF
+1696 RTYDDFTAR
-1702 SAEYGLI
+1702 YGLI
-1709 NSKVNG
+1709 SD
-1715 RAFEG
+1715 RANNQVFSS

-1732 LDENGGLK
+1732 LDDKGKLK
-1740 RKADIFDKRT
+1740 RKADMFTKRT
-1750 IKQRKPVERVDTAI
+1750 IRQSKPVEHVDTAM
-1764 EALAVSIGERAAV
+1764 EALAVSISEKAGV
-1777 DLPFMAQLTGKTEDE
+1777 DLSFMAGLTGKAENVLADE
-1792 IIADLQ
+1792 LTGA
-1798 GVIFLDPLEQ
+1798 IFRLPEAPD
-1808 TWQTADEYLSGNVRA
+1808 TFVTADEYLSGNVRE
-1823 KLRIAQTAAES
+1823 KLRAARTAALQ
-1834 DPAFAVNV
+1834 DDQFAVNV
-1842 EALQAAQP
+1842 QALENAQP

-1863 TTWVDKKYIQAFITE
+1863 ATWLDPATIQQFMVETFSV
-1878 LLKIPYNYQ
+1878 PYRFRDIVQVRFSPMTAEWNISGKTRLSSTVAA
-1887 QSVRVNYEKTTA
+1887 SVT
-1899 QWAITGKNSQPFNVF
+1899 
-1914 NTMKYG
+1914 YG
-1920 TKRAPALKIIEDTL
+1920 TDRANAYRILEDTL
-1934 NLRDTRVYDIV
+1934 NLRDVRIYDTVEDAAGRETRV
-1945 QDENGNDRRELNQ
+1945 LNQ
-1958 KETTIGQQKQQAI
+1958 KETTLAQQKQQAI
-1971 KDAFREWI
+1971 KDAFQKWI
-1979 WKDPTRRYE
+1979 WQDPARRQRLVE
-1988 LAARYNELFNSIRP
+1988 KYNDLFNSTKP
-2002 REYDGSHIV
+2002 REYDGSHIT

-2026 TAIAHVLYGGNTLL
+2026 NAIAHVLYGGNTLL
-2040 AHQVGAGKTFE
+2040 AHVVGAGKTFE
-2051 MVAAAM
+2051 MVASAM

-2063 LCQKSMFVVPN
+2063 LCSKSLFVVPN
-2074 HLTEQW
+2074 HLTGQW
-2080 ASEFLRLYP
+2080 ASEFLQLYP
-2089 SANILVTT
+2089 SANILVAT
-2097 KKDFEKAKRKQFCA
+2097 KRDFEQSRRKKFCA

-2135 ERQERLLREQINDIA
+2135 ARQERLIEEQIEEITE
-2150 AGIEEMEQE
+2150 GIEELTESH
-2159 NGERF
+2159 GEHF
-2164 TIKRME
+2164 SIKQ
-2170 ATRKSLEARLEK
+2170 LEKTKRGLETRLEK
-2182 LKANE
+2182 LRAE
-2187 KKDDVVTFEELGV
+2187 HRKDDVVTFEELGV

-2207 AHMYKNLFLA
+2207 AHSYKNLYLY

-2226 STSESQKST
+2226 SVTEAQKSS
-2235 DMFLKCR
+2235 DMFAKCR
-2242 YMDELT
+2242 YMDEIT
-2248 GGRGVV
+2248 GGKGVI

-2273 YLQYETL
+2273 YLQYDTL
-2280 ERMGLAHFDAWAS
+2280 KRKGLAHFDCWAS

-2322 LPELMAMFKA
+2322 LPELMAMFKE

-2346 PNAHYET
+2346 PDAHYET
-2353 IAVKPSEYQEKMV
+2353 MAVKPSVYQEEMV
-2366 EALSERAAKVH
+2366 EALSERASRVH
-2377 SGVVDPKEDN
+2377 SGAVDPKEDN

-2411 DPGGKVNACMENILR
+2411 EPGSKVNACMENILR
-2426 IYREGDAQKLT
+2426 IYKEGDAQKLT

-2469 KEEIQFIH
+2469 REEIQFIH

-2482 IKKKDLF
+2482 IKKKELF
-2489 AKVRS
+2489 ARVRS

-2509 GTNIQDR
+2509 GTNVQDR

-2524 CPWRPG
+2524 APWRPG

-2633 NQFRLEDQVLKHY
+2633 NQFKLEDQILKQY
-2646 PQEIRQAQEWVKGY
+2646 PEEIRQAQERAKGY
-2660 RADIALLEE
+2660 RADMALLEA
-2669 HPLPKEGFVGMTI
+2669 HPLPKDGFVGMAI
-2682 RGKLFKDKETAGKM
+2682 KGKRIADKEAAGKM
-2696 LLEACSM
+2696 LLEACRLSPHDM
-2703 IEGYR
+2703 
-2708 ELGRY
+2708 ELGEY
-2713 RGMKMTAEFDGL
+2713 RGMKMTVDYDSYRQE
-2725 HQAVKLTL
+2725 VKLIL
-2733 HGEMSYS
+2733 RGEMSHT
-2740 VKMGTDVYG
+2740 VTMGTDVYG
-2749 NLIRI
+2749 NLTRI
-2754 ENALANLPRDMEKTE
+2754 ENALANMPQKLEKAE
-2769 EMIVELNRRIE
+2769 ERI
-2780 QDKEELKR
+2780 
-2788 PFPKEAELETKSARL
+2788 AELERQTEQAKAELGKPFAQEKELEAKAARL
-2803 AALNAELNMDGKE
+2803 AELNAALNID
-2816 EEQQEETQEK
+2816 EK
-2826 EVTEKRP
+2826 RREPMEKRP
-2833 IKDVLK
+2833 MKDVLK
-2839 EYQERANAQNQ
+2839 AYQERADAQSQ
-2850 DEKGRTNEWSR
+2850 GEKGGTNEWNR

>member
-1 MAKLENY
+1 MPKIDDY
-8 VELARQTMREI
+8 VQLAAQTTREI
-19 SADGEVWR
+19 SADGETWR
-27 SFLTTASNVYKYGFY
+27 SFLQTASTLYKYGFY
-42 DQLMIYAQRPDAT
+42 DQMMIYAQRPDAT
-55 ACASYELWTNT
+55 ACASFELWTNT

-86 VPRYHYVFD
+86 VPRYRYVFD
-95 AADTGM
+95 ISDTGT
-101 RKDSRSPFVWTTN
+101 RQNARTPFTWAIR
-114 EENGA
+114 EENRA
-119 AIGAML
+119 PIAAML

-136 FVGQLE
+136 LAGQLE

-157 DELRDIVDG
+157 DEIRAIVDG

-180 FRNTATAGVQYVLL
+180 FRNTATAGVQYMLL
-194 TRCGLA
+194 SRCGLA

-207 EDFMGILEWNTQQAL
+207 EDFATILEWNTPQAL
-222 AALGTAVSEI
+222 TALGTAVSEI

-238 SIEREARSVERSK
+238 SIEREARSVERSRPYA
-251 EHVELQNGERIPDS
+251 ELQNGERLSDS
-265 RPENPRRAGDAGQ
+265 RPENPGRTSDTGQ
-278 VRQDAQGISA
+278 VRQDAQGVSEGV
-288 RTQENA
+288 QKDD
-294 VQQPAP
+294 VQQPAA
-300 DGRVDGASD
+300 DGRTDGAS
-309 GNRPDG
+309 GRNRPDG
-315 ERKSEPHGRRD
+315 GRAGEPHGQRD
-326 GGGAGRD
+326 GGGAGRE
-333 RSVEGA
+333 RSAEGT
-339 RPDGVGRRDEQPEST
+339 RPDGVGRRDEQPESA

-371 TSLFETITEYGEGA
+371 TSLFETITEYSEGA

-511 VAERLIYMYRDS
+511 AAERLIYMYRDS

-540 FPDCVNHLSEKMEQ
+540 FPDCVNQLSEKMEQ

-561 IRQMEVFADAVA
+561 IRQMEVFADAIA

-581 RFLLPRDILPRLRDL
+581 RFLQPKDILPRLRDL

-621 IDAVLTQSAPI
+621 IDAVLSQSAPI
-632 AGADSRIYQFFS
+632 AGAGSRIYQFFS
-644 APHSTN
+644 EPHSTN

-699 QVAERIDGLIQ
+699 QVAERIDRLIHDGH
-710 MNRYLTPEKQA
+710 YLK
-721 LYEKKEV
+721 
-728 QDSARN
+728 S
-734 TDYDTYNSIKAAH
+734 
-747 PDEIV
+747 
-752 LFQVGDFFELYDEDA
+752 
-767 RQAAENLGL
+767 
-776 NLTSRN
+776 
-782 LEGVGRVAM
+782 
-791 CGIPAHSLEQYVEQ
+791 
-805 LRDKVDVTIA
+805 
-815 AKREN
+815 
-820 SAAYHVYTLLSVDHE
+820 
-835 AENAI
+835 
-840 NAYEAEFG
+840 
-848 ADGTRVFRD
+848 
-857 PDIEQQPQPTE
+857 
-868 QELFE
+868 
-873 QYKLTVSNALLKDRT
+873 
-888 FVNACRNSDRQ
+888 
-899 NAYLEGAEAIR
+899 
-910 RVVMASDDLQLV
+910 
-922 RLYFDAPD
+922 DAPD
-930 FHERLH
+930 RKEP
-936 QELLEEI
+936 EI
-943 YPALAASEQVTR
+943 SFMPDVEAY
-955 ADLDA
+955 
-960 TVRDMHGDLQDKQEK
+960 K
-975 NELEQNPNYRL
+975 
-986 LSRLKADCD
+986 RLKDEHPRRLVGVRVDDTLLFYGEDAQTAAPLMDTRLFERD
-995 YFLGA
+995 IPGMGTISVTGMPFGRWSVAAKALTENGHGIYFA
-1000 GGRVEKHLWAG
+1000 EPAEQGG
-1011 SVRAQIAK
+1011 
-1019 MREIYETLPAKPE
+1019 YEVV
-1032 WLTKEAIDDYD
+1032 KELDGRRD
-1043 EQMTPQYQVVV
+1043 EPSYQV
-1054 YHHFE
+1054 
-1059 NGFDEKLGYQT
+1059 
-1070 LEEAT
+1070 
-1075 KVAQGYVNGTMESDG
+1075 
-1090 FAYDGAAV
+1090 
-1098 YNHQEHRYLYIY
+1098 
-1110 GHYPDEKAH
+1110 
-1119 AQVEGRDF
+1119 
-1127 PEQPEGIAVTQESEN
+1127 
-1142 SSDLVDDHHPPMPPY
+1142 
-1157 QAGDTVYLSNTA
+1157 GDTVYLGNTA
-1169 FIIEEVTDTHV
+1169 FLIEEITDTHV
-1180 TMRDPTLL
+1180 NLRDPTLL
-1188 YPISRIELRENFERM
+1188 YPISRVERRDTFEQM
-1203 LAEDARNT
+1203 LAEDTRNDE
-1211 FLFEGQTE
+1211 LFYRQTDAMPAKSENFALTEEVPSDPATQQPQEEIRLHNLVIDLTGQ
-1219 PAQAETDKLKP
+1219 
-1230 PDEQVREDAETETSV
+1230 ETERK
-1245 ESEAK
+1245 EA
-1250 AEQPKAQN
+1250 EPYKAQN
-1258 FHITDDHLG
+1258 FHITNDHLG
-1267 EGGAKTKYAFNIDA
+1267 EGGAKTKYAFNIAA

-1288 ESEGRQATP
+1288 EAEGRQARP
-1297 QEQETLS
+1297 DEQEILS
-1304 KYVGWGGIPQAFD
+1304 RYVGWGGLPQAFD
-1317 GNNAQWSE
+1317 AENASWQK

-1353 PMVIRAVYEALSNMG
+1353 PVVIRAMYEALDSMG
-1368 FQSGNI
+1368 FQDGNV
-1374 LEPSCGVGNFFGCL
+1374 LEPACGVGNFFGML
-1388 PEAMQGRKL
+1388 PESMSQSRL
-1397 YGVELDSIAGRIARQ
+1397 YGVELDSITGRMARQ
-1412 LYPDAQIEIRGFEKT
+1412 LYPDARIEITGFEKT
-1427 SRKDFFDVAV
+1427 NRKDFFDVAV

-1448 DKPFDKYG
+1448 DRAFDKYG

-1461 YFFAKALEQ
+1461 YFLAKTLEQ
-1470 VRPGGVIAFITSKGT
+1470 VRPGGMIAFITSKGT

-1548 ADGIPV
+1548 ADGIPI

-1560 HPDMV
+1560 HPGMV

-1605 EYKRTEIS
+1605 EYKRIEIS
-1613 EIDINE
+1613 ETDINE

-1630 NFSYAIVD
+1630 NFSYALVN
-1638 GQIYYRENSIM
+1638 GQVYYRENSVM
-1649 TRPTLSQTAQERVKG
+1649 TRPVLNQTTQERVKG
-1664 MVELRDCV
+1664 MIELRDCV
-1672 QKLINLQLQDRSDAE
+1672 RKLIDLQLTDGSDAE
-1687 IQSQQVELG
+1687 IRAQQAELG

-1702 SAEYGLI
+1702 SAEYGII
-1709 NSKVNG
+1709 NGKANG

-1732 LDENGGLK
+1732 LDEDRKLK
-1740 RKADIFDKRT
+1740 RKADIFSKRT
-1750 IKQRKPVERVDTAI
+1750 IRRRKPVTQVDTAS
-1764 EALAVSIGERAAV
+1764 EALAVSIGERAKV
-1777 DLPFMAQLTGKTEDE
+1777 DLPFMARLTGKAEDE
-1792 IIADLQ
+1792 IVADLQ

-1808 TWQTADEYLSGNVRA
+1808 MWQTADEYLSGNVRA
-1823 KLRIAQTAAES
+1823 KLRVAQTAAES
-1834 DPAFAVNV
+1834 DPSFAVNV

-1863 TTWVDKKYIQAFITE
+1863 TTWVDKAYIQRFMIE
-1878 LLKIPYNYQ
+1878 LLGIPYYEQ
-1887 QSVRVNYEKTTA
+1887 RRIHVNYAPQTA
-1899 QWAITGKNSQPFNVF
+1899 EWSIDGKSLLSENV
-1914 NTMKYG
+1914 NNHMKYG
-1920 TKRAPALKIIEDTL
+1920 TRRAPALKILEDTL
-1934 NLRDTRVYDIV
+1934 NLRDTRVYDVV
-1945 QDENGNDRRELNQ
+1945 QDENGRDKRELNQ
-1958 KETTIGQQKQQAI
+1958 KETTIAQQKQQAI
-1971 KDAFREWI
+1971 KDAFHDWV
-1979 WKDPTRRYE
+1979 WKDPTRRHE
-1988 LAARYNELFNSIRP
+1988 LVTRYNELFNSTRP

-2011 FSGMNPEIT
+2011 FDGMNPEIT

-2135 ERQERLLREQINDIA
+2135 ERQERLLREQIDEIA
-2150 AGIEEMEQE
+2150 AGIEEMERE

-2182 LKANE
+2182 LKADE

-2207 AHMYKNLFLA
+2207 AHAFKNGFLA
-2217 TKMRNVAGL
+2217 TKMRNVAGIA
-2226 STSESQKST
+2226 TSESQKST

-2248 GGRGVV
+2248 GGRGVI

-2273 YLQYETL
+2273 YLQYGTL
-2280 ERMGLAHFDAWAS
+2280 EKMGLIHFDAWAS

-2322 LPELMAMFKA
+2322 LPELMAMFKE

-2353 IAVKPSEYQEKMV
+2353 MAVKPSVYQEEMV
-2366 EALSERAAKVH
+2366 EALSERASKVH
-2377 SGVVDPKEDN
+2377 SGAVDPKEDN

-2411 DPGGKVNACMENILR
+2411 EPGSKVNACMKNILR
-2426 IYREGDAQKLT
+2426 IYKEGDAQKLT

-2509 GTNIQDR
+2509 GTNVQDR

-2524 CPWRPG
+2524 APWRPG

-2633 NQFRLEDQVLKHY
+2633 NRFKLEDQILKQY
-2646 PQEIRQAQEWVKGY
+2646 PEEIRQVQERAKGY
-2660 RADIALLEE
+2660 RADMALLEA
-2669 HPLPKEGFVGMTI
+2669 HPLPKDGFVGMVI
-2682 RGKLFKDKETAGKM
+2682 KGKRIADKEAAGKM
-2696 LLEACSM
+2696 LLEACRLSPHDM
-2703 IEGYR
+2703 
-2708 ELGRY
+2708 ELGEY
-2713 RGMKMTAEFDGL
+2713 RGMKMTVDYDSYRQE
-2725 HQAVKLTL
+2725 VKLIL
-2733 HGEMSYS
+2733 RGEMSHT
-2740 VKMGTDVYG
+2740 VTMGTDVYG
-2749 NLIRI
+2749 NLTRI
-2754 ENALANLPRDMEKTE
+2754 ENALANMPQKLEKAE
-2769 EMIVELNRRIE
+2769 ERI
-2780 QDKEELKR
+2780 
-2788 PFPKEAELETKSARL
+2788 AELERQTEQARAELGKPFAQEKELEAKAARL
-2803 AALNAELNMDGKE
+2803 AELNAALNID
-2816 EEQQEETQEK
+2816 
-2826 EVTEKRP
+2826 EKRKEP
-2833 IKDVLK
+2833 MEKRSMKDVLK
-2839 EYQERANAQNQ
+2839 AYQERADAQSQ
-2850 DEKGRTNEWSR
+2850 EEKGGTNEWNR

>member
-1 MAKLENY
+1 MPKIDDY
-8 VELARQTMREI
+8 VQLAAQTAREI
-19 SADGEVWR
+19 SADGETWR
-27 SFLTTASNVYKYGFY
+27 SFLQTASTLYKYGFY
-42 DQLMIYAQRPDAT
+42 DQMMIYAQRPDAT
-55 ACASYELWTNT
+55 ACASFELWTNT

-86 VPRYHYVFD
+86 APRYHYVFD

-101 RKDSRSPFVWTTN
+101 RKDSRSPFVWTIN

-119 AIGAML
+119 AIGALL

-136 FVGQLE
+136 LAGQLE
-142 EIAMQRVMDYWQEHQ
+142 EIAMQKAMDYWQEHQ

-166 SLLMGYDELNLELA
+166 SLLMEYDELNLELA
-180 FRNTATAGVQYVLL
+180 FRNTATTGVQYMLL
-194 TRCGLA
+194 SRCGLA

-207 EDFMGILEWNTQQAL
+207 EDFATILEWNTPQAL
-222 AALGTAVSEI
+222 TALGTAVSEI

-238 SIEREARSVERSK
+238 SIEREARSVERSRPYA
-251 EHVELQNGERIPDS
+251 ELQNGERLSDS
-265 RPENPRRAGDAGQ
+265 RPENPGRAGDAGQ
-278 VRQDAQGISA
+278 VRQDAQGVSEGV
-288 RTQENA
+288 QKDD
-294 VQQPAP
+294 VQQPAA
-300 DGRVDGASD
+300 DGRTDGASGGD
-309 GNRPDG
+309 RPDG
-315 ERKSEPHGRRD
+315 ERAGEPHGQRD
-326 GGGAGRD
+326 GGGAGRE
-333 RSVEGA
+333 RSAEGT
-339 RPDGVGRRDEQPEST
+339 RPDGVGRRDEQPESA

-573 MQPDLMRF
+573 IQPDLMRF

-632 AGADSRIYQFFS
+632 AGAGSRIYQFFS
-644 APHSTN
+644 EPHSTN

-678 HDAKGIQ
+678 HDAKGMQ

-699 QVAERIDGLIQ
+699 QVAERIDRLIHDGH
-710 MNRYLTPEKQA
+710 YLK
-721 LYEKKEV
+721 
-728 QDSARN
+728 S
-734 TDYDTYNSIKAAH
+734 
-747 PDEIV
+747 
-752 LFQVGDFFELYDEDA
+752 
-767 RQAAENLGL
+767 
-776 NLTSRN
+776 
-782 LEGVGRVAM
+782 
-791 CGIPAHSLEQYVEQ
+791 
-805 LRDKVDVTIA
+805 
-815 AKREN
+815 
-820 SAAYHVYTLLSVDHE
+820 
-835 AENAI
+835 
-840 NAYEAEFG
+840 
-848 ADGTRVFRD
+848 
-857 PDIEQQPQPTE
+857 
-868 QELFE
+868 
-873 QYKLTVSNALLKDRT
+873 
-888 FVNACRNSDRQ
+888 
-899 NAYLEGAEAIR
+899 
-910 RVVMASDDLQLV
+910 
-922 RLYFDAPD
+922 DAPD
-930 FHERLH
+930 RKEP
-936 QELLEEI
+936 EI
-943 YPALAASEQVTR
+943 SFTPDVEAY
-955 ADLDA
+955 
-960 TVRDMHGDLQDKQEK
+960 K
-975 NELEQNPNYRL
+975 
-986 LSRLKADCD
+986 RLKDEHPRRLVGVRVDDTLLFYGDDAKIAAPLMDTRLFERNIPGMGTVSVTGMPFGRWGVAAKALTENGHD
-995 YFLGA
+995 IYFA
-1000 GGRVEKHLWAG
+1000 EPAEQGG
-1011 SVRAQIAK
+1011 
-1019 MREIYETLPAKPE
+1019 YEVV
-1032 WLTKEAIDDYD
+1032 KELDGRRD
-1043 EQMTPQYQVVV
+1043 EPSYQV
-1054 YHHFE
+1054 
-1059 NGFDEKLGYQT
+1059 
-1070 LEEAT
+1070 
-1075 KVAQGYVNGTMESDG
+1075 
-1090 FAYDGAAV
+1090 
-1098 YNHQEHRYLYIY
+1098 
-1110 GHYPDEKAH
+1110 
-1119 AQVEGRDF
+1119 
-1127 PEQPEGIAVTQESEN
+1127 
-1142 SSDLVDDHHPPMPPY
+1142 
-1157 QAGDTVYLSNTA
+1157 GDTVYLGDTA
-1169 FIIEEVTDTHV
+1169 FLIEEITDTHV
-1180 TMRDPTLL
+1180 NLRDPTLL
-1188 YPISRIELRENFERM
+1188 YPISRVERRDTFEQM
-1203 LAEDARNT
+1203 LAEDTRNDE
-1211 FLFEGQTE
+1211 LFYKQTDAMPAESENFVLTEEAPSDPATQQPQEEIRLHNLVIDLTGQ
-1219 PAQAETDKLKP
+1219 
-1230 PDEQVREDAETETSV
+1230 ETERK
-1245 ESEAK
+1245 EA
-1250 AEQPKAQN
+1250 EPYKAQN
-1258 FHITDDHLG
+1258 FRITDDHLG
-1267 EGGAKTKYAFNIDA
+1267 EGGAKTKYAFNIAA

-1288 ESEGRQATP
+1288 EAEGRQATP
-1297 QEQETLS
+1297 QEQEILS
-1304 KYVGWGGIPQAFD
+1304 GYVGWGGIPQAYD

-1353 PMVIRAVYEALSNMG
+1353 PMVIRAMYEALGNMG

-1374 LEPSCGVGNFFGCL
+1374 LEPSCGVGNFFGML
-1388 PEAMQGRKL
+1388 PEAMQSSKL
-1397 YGVELDSIAGRIARQ
+1397 YGVELDSITGRMARQ
-1412 LYPDAQIEIRGFEKT
+1412 LYPDARIEITGFEKT
-1427 SRKDFFDVAV
+1427 NRKDFFDVAV

-1448 DKPFDKYG
+1448 DRAFDKYG

-1461 YFFAKALEQ
+1461 YFLAKTLEQ

-1485 MDKASPDVRRYI
+1485 MDKASPEVRRYI

-1548 ADGIPV
+1548 ADGIPI

-1560 HPDMV
+1560 HPDMM

-1605 EYKRTEIS
+1605 EYKRIEIS
-1613 EIDINE
+1613 ETDINE

-1630 NFSYAIVD
+1630 NFSYALVN
-1638 GQIYYRENSIM
+1638 GQVYYRENSVM
-1649 TRPTLSQTAQERVKG
+1649 TRPVLNQTTQERIKG
-1664 MVELRDCV
+1664 MIELRDCV
-1672 QKLINLQLQDRSDAE
+1672 RKLIDLQLTDGSDAE
-1687 IQSQQVELG
+1687 IRAQQAELG

-1702 SAEYGLI
+1702 SAEYGII
-1709 NSKVNG
+1709 NGKANG

-1732 LDENGGLK
+1732 LDEDRKLK
-1740 RKADIFDKRT
+1740 RKADIFSKRT
-1750 IKQRKPVERVDTAI
+1750 IRRRKPVTQVDTAS
-1764 EALAVSIGERAAV
+1764 EALAVSIGERAKV
-1777 DLPFMAQLTGKTEDE
+1777 DLPFMARLTGKAEDE
-1792 IIADLQ
+1792 IVADLQ

-1823 KLRIAQTAAES
+1823 KLRVAQTAAES
-1834 DPAFAVNV
+1834 DPSFAVNV

-1863 TTWVDKKYIQAFITE
+1863 TTWVDKAYIQRFMIE
-1878 LLKIPYNYQ
+1878 LLGIPYYEQ
-1887 QSVRVNYEKTTA
+1887 RRIHVNYAPQTA
-1899 QWAITGKNSQPFNVF
+1899 EWSIDGKSLLSENV
-1914 NTMKYG
+1914 NNHMKYG
-1920 TKRAPALKIIEDTL
+1920 TRRAPALKILEDTL
-1934 NLRDTRVYDIV
+1934 NLRDTRVYDVV
-1945 QDENGNDRRELNQ
+1945 QDENGREKRELNQ
-1958 KETTIGQQKQQAI
+1958 KETTIAQQKQQAI
-1971 KDAFREWI
+1971 KDAFHDWV
-1979 WKDPTRRYE
+1979 WKDPTRRHE
-1988 LAARYNELFNSIRP
+1988 LVTRYNELFNSTRP

-2011 FSGMNPEIT
+2011 FDGMNPEIT

-2111 RIATGDYDAV
+2111 RTATGDYDAV

-2135 ERQERLLREQINDIA
+2135 ARQERLLREQIDEIA
-2150 AGIEEMEQE
+2150 AGIEEMERE

-2182 LKANE
+2182 LKADE

-2207 AHMYKNLFLA
+2207 AHAFKNGFLA
-2217 TKMRNVAGL
+2217 TKMRNVAGIAA
-2226 STSESQKST
+2226 SESQKST

-2248 GGRGVV
+2248 GGRGVI

-2273 YLQYETL
+2273 YLQYGTL
-2280 ERMGLAHFDAWAS
+2280 EKMGLIHFDAWAS

-2322 LPELMAMFKA
+2322 LPELMAMFKE

-2353 IAVKPSEYQEKMV
+2353 MAVKPSVYQEEMV
-2366 EALSERAAKVH
+2366 EALSERASKVH
-2377 SGVVDPKEDN
+2377 SGAIDPKEDN

-2411 DPGGKVNACMENILR
+2411 EPGSKVNACMENILR
-2426 IYREGDAQKLT
+2426 IYKEGDAQKLT

-2482 IKKKDLF
+2482 IKKKELF
-2489 AKVRS
+2489 ARVRS

-2509 GTNIQDR
+2509 GTNVQDR

-2524 CPWRPG
+2524 APWRPG

-2633 NQFRLEDQVLKHY
+2633 NQFKLEDQILKQY
-2646 PQEIRQAQEWVKGY
+2646 PEEIRQAQERAKGY
-2660 RADIALLEE
+2660 RADMALLEA
-2669 HPLPKEGFVGMTI
+2669 HPLPKDGFVGMAI
-2682 RGKLFKDKETAGKM
+2682 KGKRIVDKEAAGKM
-2696 LLEACSM
+2696 LLEACRLSPHDM
-2703 IEGYR
+2703 
-2708 ELGRY
+2708 ELGEY
-2713 RGMKMTAEFDGL
+2713 RGMKMTVDYDSYRQE
-2725 HQAVKLTL
+2725 VKLIL
-2733 HGEMSYS
+2733 RGEMSHT
-2740 VKMGTDVYG
+2740 VTMGTDVYG
-2749 NLIRI
+2749 NLTRI
-2754 ENALANLPRDMEKTE
+2754 ENALANMPQKLEKAE
-2769 EMIVELNRRIE
+2769 ERI
-2780 QDKEELKR
+2780 
-2788 PFPKEAELETKSARL
+2788 AELERQTEQAKAELGKPFAQEKELEAKASRL
-2803 AALNAELNMDGKE
+2803 AELNAALNIDERRKE
-2816 EEQQEETQEK
+2816 PM
-2826 EVTEKRP
+2826 EKRP
-2833 IKDVLK
+2833 MKDVLK
-2839 EYQERANAQNQ
+2839 AYQERADAQSQ
-2850 DEKGRTNEWSR
+2850 GEKGGTNEWNR

>member
-1 MAKLENY
+1 
-8 VELARQTMREI
+8 
-19 SADGEVWR
+19 
-27 SFLTTASNVYKYGFY
+27 
-42 DQLMIYAQRPDAT
+42 
-55 ACASYELWTNT
+55 
-66 MRRYVRRGAKGIA
+66 
-79 LLDMTGD
+79 
-86 VPRYHYVFD
+86 
-95 AADTGM
+95 
-101 RKDSRSPFVWTTN
+101 
-114 EENGA
+114 
-119 AIGAML
+119 
-125 EKEYEVSANRG
+125 
-136 FVGQLE
+136 
-142 EIAMQRVMDYWQEHQ
+142 
-157 DELRDIVDG
+157 
-166 SLLMGYDELNLELA
+166 
-180 FRNTATAGVQYVLL
+180 
-194 TRCGLA
+194 
-200 EEHRFEP
+200 
-207 EDFMGILEWNTQQAL
+207 
-222 AALGTAVSEI
+222 
-232 SEEVLR
+232 
-238 SIEREARSVERSK
+238 
-251 EHVELQNGERIPDS
+251 
-265 RPENPRRAGDAGQ
+265 
-278 VRQDAQGISA
+278 
-288 RTQENA
+288 
-294 VQQPAP
+294 
-300 DGRVDGASD
+300 
-309 GNRPDG
+309 
-315 ERKSEPHGRRD
+315 
-326 GGGAGRD
+326 
-333 RSVEGA
+333 
-339 RPDGVGRRDEQPEST
+339 
-354 GRGNRTERAGVR
+354 
-366 LNPGQ
+366 
-371 TSLFETITEYGEGA
+371 
-385 DDRAVSA
+385 
-392 PSFISK
+392 
-398 ALDTALRFGGNG
+398 
-410 EDTRMELAFDAM
+410 MELAFDAM

-435 TLYHDGSGFELD
+435 TLYHDGNGFELD

-487 ALIEAGQFGT
+487 ELIEAGQFGT

-581 RFLLPRDILPRLRDL
+581 RFLLPKDILPRLRDL

-621 IDAVLTQSAPI
+621 IDAVLTQNAPI
-632 AGADSRIYQFFS
+632 AGAGSRIYQFFS
-644 APHSTN
+644 EPHGTN

-663 GKMPGVSGEH
+663 GRMPGVSGER

-699 QVAERIDGLIQ
+699 QVAERIDRLIHDGH
-710 MNRYLTPEKQA
+710 YLK
-721 LYEKKEV
+721 
-728 QDSARN
+728 S
-734 TDYDTYNSIKAAH
+734 
-747 PDEIV
+747 
-752 LFQVGDFFELYDEDA
+752 
-767 RQAAENLGL
+767 
-776 NLTSRN
+776 
-782 LEGVGRVAM
+782 
-791 CGIPAHSLEQYVEQ
+791 
-805 LRDKVDVTIA
+805 
-815 AKREN
+815 
-820 SAAYHVYTLLSVDHE
+820 
-835 AENAI
+835 
-840 NAYEAEFG
+840 
-848 ADGTRVFRD
+848 
-857 PDIEQQPQPTE
+857 
-868 QELFE
+868 
-873 QYKLTVSNALLKDRT
+873 
-888 FVNACRNSDRQ
+888 
-899 NAYLEGAEAIR
+899 
-910 RVVMASDDLQLV
+910 
-922 RLYFDAPD
+922 DAPD
-930 FHERLH
+930 RKEPEISFTPDVEAYKKLKDEHPRRLVGVRVDDTILFYGEDAQTAAPLMDTRLFERDIPGMGTISVTGMPFGRWSVAAKALTENGH
-936 QELLEEI
+936 GIYFAEPAEQGGYEVVKELDG
-943 YPALAASEQVTR
+943 R
-955 ADLDA
+955 
-960 TVRDMHGDLQDKQEK
+960 RDE
-975 NELEQNPNYRL
+975 P
-986 LSRLKADCD
+986 S
-995 YFLGA
+995 
-1000 GGRVEKHLWAG
+1000 
-1011 SVRAQIAK
+1011 
-1019 MREIYETLPAKPE
+1019 
-1032 WLTKEAIDDYD
+1032 
-1043 EQMTPQYQVVV
+1043 YQV
-1054 YHHFE
+1054 
-1059 NGFDEKLGYQT
+1059 
-1070 LEEAT
+1070 
-1075 KVAQGYVNGTMESDG
+1075 
-1090 FAYDGAAV
+1090 
-1098 YNHQEHRYLYIY
+1098 
-1110 GHYPDEKAH
+1110 
-1119 AQVEGRDF
+1119 
-1127 PEQPEGIAVTQESEN
+1127 
-1142 SSDLVDDHHPPMPPY
+1142 
-1157 QAGDTVYLSNTA
+1157 GDTVYLGNTA
-1169 FIIEEVTDTHV
+1169 FLIEEITDTHV
-1180 TMRDPTLL
+1180 NLRDPTLL
-1188 YPISRIELRENFERM
+1188 YPISRVERRDTFEQM
-1203 LAEDARNT
+1203 LAEDTRNDE
-1211 FLFEGQTE
+1211 LFYRQTDAMPAESENFVLTEEAPSDPAPQQPQEEIRLHNLVIDLTGQ
-1219 PAQAETDKLKP
+1219 
-1230 PDEQVREDAETETSV
+1230 ETERK
-1245 ESEAK
+1245 EDE
-1250 AEQPKAQN
+1250 PYKAQN
-1258 FHITDDHLG
+1258 FRITDDHLG
-1267 EGGAKTKYAFNIDA
+1267 EGGAKTKYAFNIAA

-1288 ESEGRQATP
+1288 EAEGRQARP
-1297 QEQETLS
+1297 DEQEILS
-1304 KYVGWGGIPQAFD
+1304 RYVGWGGLPQAFD
-1317 GNNAQWSE
+1317 AENASWQK

-1353 PMVIRAVYEALSNMG
+1353 PMVIRAMYEALGNMG
-1368 FQSGNI
+1368 FQDGNV
-1374 LEPSCGVGNFFGCL
+1374 LEPACGVGNFFGML
-1388 PEAMQGRKL
+1388 PESMSQSRL
-1397 YGVELDSIAGRIARQ
+1397 YGVELDSITGRMARQ
-1412 LYPDAQIEIRGFEKT
+1412 LYPDARIEITGFEKT
-1427 SRKDFFDVAV
+1427 NRKDFFDVAV

-1448 DKPFDKYG
+1448 DRAFDKYG

-1461 YFFAKALEQ
+1461 YFLAKTLEQ

-1485 MDKASPDVRRYI
+1485 MDKASPEVRRYI

-1548 ADGIPV
+1548 ADGIPI

-1560 HPDMV
+1560 HPDMM

-1605 EYKRTEIS
+1605 EYKRIELS
-1613 EIDINE
+1613 EMDINE

-1630 NFSYAIVD
+1630 NFSYALVN
-1638 GQIYYRENSIM
+1638 GQVYYRENSVM
-1649 TRPTLSQTAQERVKG
+1649 TRPVLNQTTQERIKG
-1664 MVELRDCV
+1664 MIELRDCV
-1672 QKLINLQLQDRSDAE
+1672 RKLIDLQLTDGSDAE
-1687 IQSQQVELG
+1687 IRAQQAELG

-1702 SAEYGLI
+1702 SAEYGII
-1709 NSKVNG
+1709 NGKANG

-1732 LDENGGLK
+1732 LDEDRKLK
-1740 RKADIFDKRT
+1740 RKADIFSKRT
-1750 IKQRKPVERVDTAI
+1750 IRRRKPVTQVDTAS
-1764 EALAVSIGERAAV
+1764 EALAVSIGERAKV
-1777 DLPFMAQLTGKTEDE
+1777 DLPFMARLTGKAEDE
-1792 IIADLQ
+1792 IVADLQ

-1823 KLRIAQTAAES
+1823 KLRVAQTAAES
-1834 DPAFAVNV
+1834 DPSFAVNV

-1863 TTWVDKKYIQAFITE
+1863 TTWVDKAYIQRFMIE
-1878 LLKIPYNYQ
+1878 LLGIPYYEQ
-1887 QSVRVNYEKTTA
+1887 RRIHVNYAPQTA
-1899 QWAITGKNSQPFNVF
+1899 EWSIDGKSLLSENV
-1914 NTMKYG
+1914 NNHMKYG
-1920 TKRAPALKIIEDTL
+1920 TRCAPALKILEDTL
-1934 NLRDTRVYDIV
+1934 NLRDTRVYDVV
-1945 QDENGNDRRELNQ
+1945 QDENGREKRELNQ
-1958 KETTIGQQKQQAI
+1958 KETTIAQQKQQAI
-1971 KDAFREWI
+1971 KDAFHDWV
-1979 WKDPTRRYE
+1979 WKDPTRRHE
-1988 LAARYNELFNSIRP
+1988 LVTRYNELFNSTRP

-2011 FSGMNPEIT
+2011 FDGMNPEIT

-2126 QFEKIPISQ
+2126 QFEKIPLSRK
-2135 ERQERLLREQINDIA
+2135 RQEWMLREQINEIIDGIA
-2150 AGIEEMEQE
+2150 SAQQE
-2159 NGERF
+2159 NAENF

-2182 LKANE
+2182 LKADE

-2207 AHMYKNLFLA
+2207 AHAFKNGFLA
-2217 TKMRNVAGL
+2217 TKMRNVAGIA
-2226 STSESQKST
+2226 TSESQKST

-2248 GGRGVV
+2248 GGRGVI

-2273 YLQYETL
+2273 YLQYGTL
-2280 ERMGLAHFDAWAS
+2280 EKMGLIHFDAWAS

-2322 LPELMAMFKA
+2322 LPELMAMFKE

-2353 IAVKPSEYQEKMV
+2353 MAVKPSVYQEEMV
-2366 EALSERAAKVH
+2366 EALSERASKVH
-2377 SGVVDPKEDN
+2377 SGAVDPKEDN

-2411 DPGGKVNACMENILR
+2411 EPGSKVNACMENILR
-2426 IYREGDAQKLT
+2426 IYKEGDAQKLT

-2489 AKVRS
+2489 ARVRS

-2509 GTNIQDR
+2509 GTNVQDR

-2524 CPWRPG
+2524 APWRPG

-2633 NQFRLEDQVLKHY
+2633 NQFKLEDQILKQY
-2646 PQEIRQAQEWVKGY
+2646 PEEIRQAQERAKGY
-2660 RADIALLEE
+2660 RADMALLEA
-2669 HPLPKEGFVGMTI
+2669 HPLPKDGFVGMAI
-2682 RGKLFKDKETAGKM
+2682 KGKRIADKEAAGKM
-2696 LLEACSM
+2696 LLEACRLSPHDM
-2703 IEGYR
+2703 
-2708 ELGRY
+2708 ELGEY
-2713 RGMKMTAEFDGL
+2713 RGMKMTVDYDSYRQE
-2725 HQAVKLTL
+2725 VKLIL
-2733 HGEMSYS
+2733 RGEMSHT
-2740 VKMGTDVYG
+2740 VTMGTDVYG
-2749 NLIRI
+2749 NLTRI
-2754 ENALANLPRDMEKTE
+2754 ENALANMPQKLEKAE
-2769 EMIVELNRRIE
+2769 ERI
-2780 QDKEELKR
+2780 
-2788 PFPKEAELETKSARL
+2788 AELERQTEQAKAELGKPFAQEKALEAKAARL
-2803 AALNAELNMDGKE
+2803 AELNAALNIDEKRKE
-2816 EEQQEETQEK
+2816 PM
-2826 EVTEKRP
+2826 EKRP
-2833 IKDVLK
+2833 MKDVLK
-2839 EYQERANAQNQ
+2839 AYQERADAQRQ
-2850 DEKGRTNEWSR
+2850 GEKGGTNEWNR

>member
-1 MAKLENY
+1 MPKIDDY
-8 VELARQTMREI
+8 VQLAAQTVREI
-19 SADGEVWR
+19 SADGETWR
-27 SFLTTASNVYKYGFY
+27 SFLQTASTLYKYGFY
-42 DQLMIYAQRPDAT
+42 DQMMIYAQRPDAT
-55 ACASYELWTNT
+55 ACASFELWTNT

-95 AADTGM
+95 VSDTGT
-101 RKDSRSPFVWTTN
+101 RQNARTPFTWTIR
-114 EENGA
+114 EENRA
-119 AIGAML
+119 PIAAML

-136 FVGQLE
+136 LAGQLE
-142 EIAMQRVMDYWQEHQ
+142 EIAMQKAMDYWQEHQ

-166 SLLMGYDELNLELA
+166 SLLMEYDELNLELA
-180 FRNTATAGVQYVLL
+180 YRNTATTGVQYMLFS
-194 TRCGLA
+194 RCGLA

-207 EDFMGILEWNTQQAL
+207 EDFTTILEWNTPQAL
-222 AALGTAVSEI
+222 TALGTAVSEI

-238 SIEREARSVERSK
+238 SIEREARSVERSRPYA
-251 EHVELQNGERIPDS
+251 ELQNGERLSDS
-265 RPENPRRAGDAGQ
+265 RPENPGRAGDAGQ
-278 VRQDAQGISA
+278 VRQDAQGVSEGA
-288 RTQENA
+288 QKDD
-294 VQQPAP
+294 VQQPAA
-300 DGRVDGASD
+300 DGGTDGASD

-315 ERKSEPHGRRD
+315 GRAGEPHGRRD
-326 GGGAGRD
+326 GGGAGRE
-333 RSVEGA
+333 RSAEGT
-339 RPDGVGRRDEQPEST
+339 RPDGVGRRDEQPESA
-354 GRGNRTERAGVR
+354 GGGNRTERAGVR

-481 AAKRVG
+481 AAKHVG

-511 VAERLIYMYRDS
+511 TAERLIYMYRDS

-581 RFLLPRDILPRLRDL
+581 RFLLPKDILPRLRDL
-596 ALARKELP
+596 TLARKELP

-613 RGFMTQDE
+613 RSFMTQDE

-632 AGADSRIYQFFS
+632 AGAGSRIYQFFS
-644 APHSTN
+644 QAHDTK

-699 QVAERIDGLIQ
+699 QVAERIDRLIHDGH
-710 MNRYLTPEKQA
+710 YLQ
-721 LYEKKEV
+721 
-728 QDSARN
+728 S
-734 TDYDTYNSIKAAH
+734 
-747 PDEIV
+747 
-752 LFQVGDFFELYDEDA
+752 
-767 RQAAENLGL
+767 
-776 NLTSRN
+776 
-782 LEGVGRVAM
+782 
-791 CGIPAHSLEQYVEQ
+791 
-805 LRDKVDVTIA
+805 
-815 AKREN
+815 
-820 SAAYHVYTLLSVDHE
+820 
-835 AENAI
+835 
-840 NAYEAEFG
+840 
-848 ADGTRVFRD
+848 
-857 PDIEQQPQPTE
+857 
-868 QELFE
+868 
-873 QYKLTVSNALLKDRT
+873 
-888 FVNACRNSDRQ
+888 
-899 NAYLEGAEAIR
+899 
-910 RVVMASDDLQLV
+910 
-922 RLYFDAPD
+922 DAPD
-930 FHERLH
+930 RKEPEISFTPDVEAYKKLKDEHPRRLAGVRVDDTLLFYGDDAKTAAPLMDTRLFERDIPGMGTVSVTGMPFGRWSVAAKALTENGH
-936 QELLEEI
+936 GIYFAEPAEQGGYEVIKELDG
-943 YPALAASEQVTR
+943 R
-955 ADLDA
+955 
-960 TVRDMHGDLQDKQEK
+960 R
-975 NELEQNPNYRL
+975 NEP
-986 LSRLKADCD
+986 S
-995 YFLGA
+995 
-1000 GGRVEKHLWAG
+1000 
-1011 SVRAQIAK
+1011 
-1019 MREIYETLPAKPE
+1019 
-1032 WLTKEAIDDYD
+1032 
-1043 EQMTPQYQVVV
+1043 YQV
-1054 YHHFE
+1054 
-1059 NGFDEKLGYQT
+1059 
-1070 LEEAT
+1070 
-1075 KVAQGYVNGTMESDG
+1075 
-1090 FAYDGAAV
+1090 
-1098 YNHQEHRYLYIY
+1098 
-1110 GHYPDEKAH
+1110 
-1119 AQVEGRDF
+1119 
-1127 PEQPEGIAVTQESEN
+1127 
-1142 SSDLVDDHHPPMPPY
+1142 
-1157 QAGDTVYLSNTA
+1157 GDTVYLGNTA
-1169 FIIEEVTDTHV
+1169 FLIEEITDTHV
-1180 TMRDPTLL
+1180 NLRDPTLL
-1188 YPISRIELRENFERM
+1188 YPISRVERRDTFEQM
-1203 LAEDARNT
+1203 LAEDTRN
-1211 FLFEGQTE
+1211 
-1219 PAQAETDKLKP
+1219 DKLFYR
-1230 PDEQVREDAETETSV
+1230 QTDAMPAESENFVLTEEAPSDPAPQQPQEEIRLHNLVIDLTGQETERK
-1245 ESEAK
+1245 EA
-1250 AEQPKAQN
+1250 EPYKAQN

-1267 EGGAKTKYAFNIDA
+1267 EGGAKTKYAFNIAA

-1288 ESEGRQATP
+1288 EAEGRQARP
-1297 QEQETLS
+1297 DEQEILS
-1304 KYVGWGGIPQAFD
+1304 RYVGWGGLPQAFD
-1317 GNNAQWSE
+1317 AENASWQK

-1353 PMVIRAVYEALSNMG
+1353 PVVIRAMYEALDSMG
-1368 FQSGNI
+1368 FRDGNV
-1374 LEPSCGVGNFFGCL
+1374 LEPACGVGNFFGML
-1388 PEAMQGRKL
+1388 PEAMQSSKL
-1397 YGVELDSIAGRIARQ
+1397 YGVELDSITGRMARQ
-1412 LYPDAQIEIRGFEKT
+1412 LYPDARIEITGFEKT
-1427 SRKDFFDVAV
+1427 NRKDFFDVAV

-1448 DKPFDKYG
+1448 DRAFDKYG

-1461 YFFAKALEQ
+1461 YFLAKTLEQ

-1548 ADGIPV
+1548 ADGIPI
-1554 NSYFVD
+1554 NSYFVA
-1560 HPDMV
+1560 HPDMM

-1605 EYKRTEIS
+1605 KYKRIEIS
-1613 EIDINE
+1613 EMDINE

-1630 NFSYAIVD
+1630 NFSYALVN
-1638 GQIYYRENSIM
+1638 GQVYYRENSVM
-1649 TRPTLSQTAQERVKG
+1649 TRPVLNQTTQERVKG
-1664 MVELRDCV
+1664 MIELRDCV
-1672 QKLINLQLQDRSDAE
+1672 RKLIDLQLTDGSDAE
-1687 IQSQQVELG
+1687 IRAQQAELG

-1702 SAEYGLI
+1702 SAEYGII
-1709 NSKVNG
+1709 NGKANG

-1732 LDENGGLK
+1732 LDEDRKLK
-1740 RKADIFDKRT
+1740 RKADIFSKRT
-1750 IKQRKPVERVDTAI
+1750 ILRRKPVTQVDTAS
-1764 EALAVSIGERAAV
+1764 EALAVSIGERAKV
-1777 DLPFMAQLTGKTEDE
+1777 DLPFMARLTGKAEDE
-1792 IIADLQ
+1792 IVADLQ

-1823 KLRIAQTAAES
+1823 KLRVAQTAAES
-1834 DPAFAVNV
+1834 DPSFAVNV

-1863 TTWVDKKYIQAFITE
+1863 TTWVDKAYIQRFMIE
-1878 LLKIPYNYQ
+1878 LLGIPYYEQ
-1887 QSVRVNYEKTTA
+1887 RRIHVNYAPQTA
-1899 QWAITGKNSQPFNVF
+1899 EWSIDGKSLLSENV
-1914 NTMKYG
+1914 NNHMKYG
-1920 TKRAPALKIIEDTL
+1920 TRCAPALKILEDTL
-1934 NLRDTRVYDIV
+1934 NLRDTRVYDVV
-1945 QDENGNDRRELNQ
+1945 QDENGREKRELNQ
-1958 KETTIGQQKQQAI
+1958 KETTIAQQKQQAI
-1971 KDAFREWI
+1971 KDAFHDWV
-1979 WKDPTRRYE
+1979 WKDPTRRHE
-1988 LAARYNELFNSIRP
+1988 LVTRYNELFNSTRP

-2011 FSGMNPEIT
+2011 FDGMNPEIT

-2135 ERQERLLREQINDIA
+2135 ERQERLLREQIDEIA
-2150 AGIEEMEQE
+2150 AGIEEMERE

-2182 LKANE
+2182 LKADE

-2207 AHMYKNLFLA
+2207 AHAFKNGFLA
-2217 TKMRNVAGL
+2217 TKMRNVAGIA
-2226 STSESQKST
+2226 TSESQKST

-2248 GGRGVV
+2248 GGRGVI

-2273 YLQYETL
+2273 YLQYGTL
-2280 ERMGLAHFDAWAS
+2280 EKMGLIHFDAWAS

-2322 LPELMAMFKA
+2322 LPELMAMFKE

-2353 IAVKPSEYQEKMV
+2353 MAVKPSVYQEEMV
-2366 EALSERAAKVH
+2366 EALSERASKVH
-2377 SGVVDPKEDN
+2377 SGAVDPKEDN

-2411 DPGGKVNACMENILR
+2411 EPGSKVNACMKNILR
-2426 IYREGDAQKLT
+2426 IYKEGDAQKLT

-2509 GTNIQDR
+2509 GTNVQDR

-2524 CPWRPG
+2524 APWRPG

-2633 NQFRLEDQVLKHY
+2633 NQFKLEDQILKQY
-2646 PQEIRQAQEWVKGY
+2646 PEEIRQAQERAKGY
-2660 RADIALLEE
+2660 RADMALLEA
-2669 HPLPKEGFVGMTI
+2669 HPLPKDGFVGMAI
-2682 RGKLFKDKETAGKM
+2682 KGKRIADKEAAGKM
-2696 LLEACSM
+2696 LLEACRLSPHDM
-2703 IEGYR
+2703 
-2708 ELGRY
+2708 ELGEY
-2713 RGMKMTAEFDGL
+2713 RGMKMTVDYDSYRQE
-2725 HQAVKLTL
+2725 VKLVL
-2733 HGEMSYS
+2733 RGEMSHT
-2740 VKMGTDVYG
+2740 VTMGTDVYG
-2749 NLIRI
+2749 NLTRI
-2754 ENALANLPRDMEKTE
+2754 ENALANMPQKLEKAE
-2769 EMIVELNRRIE
+2769 ERI
-2780 QDKEELKR
+2780 
-2788 PFPKEAELETKSARL
+2788 AELERQTEQARAELGKPFEQEKELEAKAARL
-2803 AALNAELNMDGKE
+2803 AELNAALNID
-2816 EEQQEETQEK
+2816 
-2826 EVTEKRP
+2826 EKRKEP
-2833 IKDVLK
+2833 MEKRSMKDVLK
-2839 EYQERANAQNQ
+2839 AYQERADAQSQ
-2850 DEKGRTNEWSR
+2850 GEKGGTNEWNR

>member
-1 MAKLENY
+1 
-8 VELARQTMREI
+8 
-19 SADGEVWR
+19 
-27 SFLTTASNVYKYGFY
+27 
-42 DQLMIYAQRPDAT
+42 
-55 ACASYELWTNT
+55 
-66 MRRYVRRGAKGIA
+66 
-79 LLDMTGD
+79 
-86 VPRYHYVFD
+86 
-95 AADTGM
+95 
-101 RKDSRSPFVWTTN
+101 
-114 EENGA
+114 
-119 AIGAML
+119 
-125 EKEYEVSANRG
+125 
-136 FVGQLE
+136 
-142 EIAMQRVMDYWQEHQ
+142 
-157 DELRDIVDG
+157 
-166 SLLMGYDELNLELA
+166 
-180 FRNTATAGVQYVLL
+180 
-194 TRCGLA
+194 
-200 EEHRFEP
+200 
-207 EDFMGILEWNTQQAL
+207 
-222 AALGTAVSEI
+222 
-232 SEEVLR
+232 
-238 SIEREARSVERSK
+238 
-251 EHVELQNGERIPDS
+251 
-265 RPENPRRAGDAGQ
+265 
-278 VRQDAQGISA
+278 
-288 RTQENA
+288 
-294 VQQPAP
+294 
-300 DGRVDGASD
+300 
-309 GNRPDG
+309 
-315 ERKSEPHGRRD
+315 
-326 GGGAGRD
+326 
-333 RSVEGA
+333 
-339 RPDGVGRRDEQPEST
+339 
-354 GRGNRTERAGVR
+354 
-366 LNPGQ
+366 
-371 TSLFETITEYGEGA
+371 
-385 DDRAVSA
+385 
-392 PSFISK
+392 
-398 ALDTALRFGGNG
+398 
-410 EDTRMELAFDAM
+410 MELAFDAM
-422 IGKTN
+422 IGKTS
-427 EEIALRMK
+427 EETALRMK

-511 VAERLIYMYRDS
+511 TAERLIYMYRDS

-534 TDTPLI
+534 TGTPLI

-573 MQPDLMRF
+573 IQPDLMRF
-581 RFLLPRDILPRLRDL
+581 RFLLPKDILPRLRDL

-791 CGIPAHSLEQYVEQ
+791 CKIPAHSLEQYVEQ

-815 AKREN
+815 EKREN

-857 PDIEQQPQPTE
+857 SAIEQQTQPTM
-868 QELFE
+868 Q
-873 QYKLTVSNALLKDRT
+873 A
-888 FVNACRNSDRQ
+888 
-899 NAYLEGAEAIR
+899 
-910 RVVMASDDLQLV
+910 
-922 RLYFDAPD
+922 
-930 FHERLH
+930 
-936 QELLEEI
+936 
-943 YPALAASEQVTR
+943 
-955 ADLDA
+955 
-960 TVRDMHGDLQDKQEK
+960 MHGNLQSKQGQ
-975 NELEQNPNYRL
+975 NEQEQNPNYRL

-995 YFLGA
+995 YFLDA
-1000 GGRVEKHLWAG
+1000 GGRAEKYLGAG
-1011 SVRAQIAK
+1011 NVRAQIAK

-1043 EQMTPQYQVVV
+1043 KQMTPQYQVVV

-1059 NGFDEKLGYQT
+1059 NGFDEKIEYQT
-1070 LEEAT
+1070 LEEAI

-1127 PEQPEGIAVTQESEN
+1127 PEQPEEVAVTQESE
-1142 SSDLVDDHHPPMPPY
+1142 SPSDLVDDHHPPMPPY
-1157 QAGDTVYLSNTA
+1157 QAGDTVYLGNTA

-1188 YPISRIELRENFERM
+1188 YPISRIEPRENFERM

-1219 PAQAETDKLKP
+1219 PNQVETDNPKP
-1230 PDEQVREDAETETSV
+1230 PDEQSKEDVETSI
-1245 ESEAK
+1245 ESGTK
-1250 AEQPKAQN
+1250 TEQPSVHN
-1258 FHITDDHLG
+1258 FRITDDHLG
-1267 EGGAKTKYAFNIDA
+1267 EGGAKTKYAFNIAA

-1288 ESEGRQATP
+1288 EAEERQATP
-1297 QEQETLS
+1297 QEQEILS
-1304 KYVGWGGIPQAFD
+1304 GYVGWGGIPQAYD

-1353 PMVIRAVYEALSNMG
+1353 PMVIRAMYEALGNMG

-1374 LEPSCGVGNFFGCL
+1374 LEPSCGVGNFFGML
-1388 PEAMQGRKL
+1388 PESMSQSRL
-1397 YGVELDSIAGRIARQ
+1397 YGVELDSITGRIARQ

-1485 MDKASPDVRRYI
+1485 MDKASPEVRRYI

-1560 HPDMV
+1560 HPDMM

-1590 DLAQQLHAAVRNIDG
+1590 DFAQQLHAAVRNIDG
-1605 EYKRTEIS
+1605 EYKRMELS
-1613 EIDINE
+1613 ETDINE

-1630 NFSYAIVD
+1630 NFSYALVN
-1638 GQIYYRENSIM
+1638 GRVYYRENSVM
-1649 TRPTLSQTAQERVKG
+1649 TRPVLNQTTQERVKG
-1664 MVELRDCV
+1664 MIELRDCV
-1672 QKLINLQLQDRSDAE
+1672 RKLIDLQLTDGSDAE
-1687 IQSQQVELG
+1687 IRAQQAELG

-1702 SAEYGLI
+1702 SAEYGII
-1709 NSKVNG
+1709 NGKANG

-1732 LDENGGLK
+1732 LDEDRKLK
-1740 RKADIFDKRT
+1740 RKADIFSKRT
-1750 IKQRKPVERVDTAI
+1750 IRRRKPVTQVDTAS
-1764 EALAVSIGERAAV
+1764 EALAVSIGERAKV
-1777 DLPFMAQLTGKTEDE
+1777 DLPFMARLTGKAEDE
-1792 IIADLQ
+1792 IVADLQ

-1823 KLRIAQTAAES
+1823 KLRVAQTAAES
-1834 DPAFAVNV
+1834 DPSFAVNV

-1850 KDLDASEIDVRLG
+1850 KNLDASEIDVRLG
-1863 TTWVDKKYIQAFITE
+1863 TTWVDKAYIQRFMIE
-1878 LLKIPYNYQ
+1878 LLGIPYYEQ
-1887 QSVRVNYEKTTA
+1887 RRIHVNYAPQTA
-1899 QWAITGKNSQPFNVF
+1899 EWSIDGKSLLSENV
-1914 NTMKYG
+1914 NNYMKYG
-1920 TKRAPALKIIEDTL
+1920 TRRAPALKILEDTL
-1934 NLRDTRVYDIV
+1934 NLRDTRVYDVV
-1945 QDENGNDRRELNQ
+1945 QNENGREKRELNQ
-1958 KETTIGQQKQQAI
+1958 KETTIAQQKQQAI
-1971 KDAFREWI
+1971 KDAFHDWV
-1979 WKDPTRRYE
+1979 WKDPTRRHE
-1988 LAARYNELFNSIRP
+1988 LVTRYNELFNSTRP

-2011 FSGMNPEIT
+2011 FDGMNPEIT

-2135 ERQERLLREQINDIA
+2135 ERQERLLREQIDEIA
-2150 AGIEEMEQE
+2150 VGIEEMERE

-2182 LKANE
+2182 LKADE

-2207 AHMYKNLFLA
+2207 AHAFKNGFLA
-2217 TKMRNVAGL
+2217 TKMRNVAGIA
-2226 STSESQKST
+2226 TSESQKST

-2248 GGRGVV
+2248 GGRGVI

-2273 YLQYETL
+2273 YLQYGTL
-2280 ERMGLAHFDAWAS
+2280 EKIGLIHFDAWAS

-2322 LPELMAMFKA
+2322 LPELMAMFKE

-2353 IAVKPSEYQEKMV
+2353 MAVKPSVYQEEMV
-2366 EALSERAAKVH
+2366 EALSERASRVH
-2377 SGVVDPKEDN
+2377 SGAVDPKEDN
-2387 MLRITSDGRKLGLDQ
+2387 MLRITSDGRKLGLD
-2402 RLMNPLLPD
+2402 
-2411 DPGGKVNACMENILR
+2411 
-2426 IYREGDAQKLT
+2426 
-2437 QLVFCDL
+2437 
-2444 STPHGDGSFNVYDD
+2444 
-2458 IRDKLVASGIP
+2458 
-2469 KEEIQFIH
+2469 
-2477 DADTE
+2477 
-2482 IKKKDLF
+2482 
-2489 AKVRS
+2489 
-2494 GQVRILF
+2494 
-2501 GSTQKLGA
+2501 
-2509 GTNIQDR
+2509 
-2516 LIALHDLD
+2516 
-2524 CPWRPG
+2524 
-2530 DLEQRAGRIVRQ
+2530 
-2542 GNMNPDVHIYRY
+2542 
-2554 VTEKSFDSYLWQTI
+2554 
-2568 ENKQRFISQ
+2568 
-2577 IMSSKS
+2577 
-2583 PVRACDDVD
+2583 
-2592 ETALSYAEI
+2592 
-2601 KALCAGDPRIK
+2601 
-2612 EKMDL
+2612 
-2617 DIEVAKLR
+2617 
-2625 LMKADYQS
+2625 
-2633 NQFRLEDQVLKHY
+2633 
-2646 PQEIRQAQEWVKGY
+2646 
-2660 RADIALLEE
+2660 
-2669 HPLPKEGFVGMTI
+2669 
-2682 RGKLFKDKETAGKM
+2682 
-2696 LLEACSM
+2696 
-2703 IEGYR
+2703 
-2708 ELGRY
+2708 
-2713 RGMKMTAEFDGL
+2713 
-2725 HQAVKLTL
+2725 
-2733 HGEMSYS
+2733 
-2740 VKMGTDVYG
+2740 
-2749 NLIRI
+2749 
-2754 ENALANLPRDMEKTE
+2754 
-2769 EMIVELNRRIE
+2769 
-2780 QDKEELKR
+2780 
-2788 PFPKEAELETKSARL
+2788 
-2803 AALNAELNMDGKE
+2803 
-2816 EEQQEETQEK
+2816 
-2826 EVTEKRP
+2826 
-2833 IKDVLK
+2833 
-2839 EYQERANAQNQ
+2839 
-2850 DEKGRTNEWSR
+2850 

>member
-1 MAKLENY
+1 MPKIDDY
-8 VELARQTMREI
+8 VQLAAQTAREI
-19 SADGEVWR
+19 SADGETWR
-27 SFLTTASNVYKYGFY
+27 SFLQTASTLYKYGFY
-42 DQLMIYAQRPDAT
+42 DQMMIYAQRPDAT
-55 ACASYELWTNT
+55 ACASFELWTNT

-101 RKDSRSPFVWTTN
+101 RKDSRSPFVWAVN
-114 EENGA
+114 EENSTV
-119 AIGAML
+119 IGTML

-136 FVGQLE
+136 LAGQLE
-142 EIAMQRVMDYWQEHQ
+142 EIAMQKAMDYWQEHQ

-166 SLLMGYDELNLELA
+166 SLLMEYDELNLELA
-180 FRNTATAGVQYVLL
+180 FRNTATTGVQYMLL
-194 TRCGLA
+194 SRCGLA

-207 EDFMGILEWNTQQAL
+207 EDFATILEWNTPRAL
-222 AALGTAVSEI
+222 SALGTAVSEI

-238 SIEREARSVERSK
+238 SIEREARSVERSRPYA
-251 EHVELQNGERIPDS
+251 ELQNGERLSDS
-265 RPENPRRAGDAGQ
+265 RPENPGRTGDAGQ
-278 VRQDAQGISA
+278 VRQDAQGVSEGA
-288 RTQENA
+288 QKDD
-294 VQQPAP
+294 VQQPAAG
-300 DGRVDGASD
+300 GRTDGASG

-315 ERKSEPHGRRD
+315 GRAGEPHGQRD
-326 GGGAGRD
+326 GGGAGRE
-333 RSVEGA
+333 RSAEGT
-339 RPDGVGRRDEQPEST
+339 RPDGVGRRDEQPESA
-354 GRGNRTERAGVR
+354 GRGNRTDRAGVR

-435 TLYHDGSGFELD
+435 TLYHDGNGFELD

-511 VAERLIYMYRDS
+511 AAERLIYMYRDS

-534 TDTPLI
+534 TDMPLI
-540 FPDCVNHLSEKMEQ
+540 FPDCVNQLSEKMEQ

-573 MQPDLMRF
+573 IQPDLMRF
-581 RFLLPRDILPRLRDL
+581 RFLLPKDILPRLRDL

-621 IDAVLTQSAPI
+621 IDAVLTQNAPI
-632 AGADSRIYQFFS
+632 AGAGSRIYQFFS

-663 GKMPGVSGEH
+663 GRMPGVSGEH

-699 QVAERIDGLIQ
+699 QVAERIDRLIHDGH
-710 MNRYLTPEKQA
+710 YLK
-721 LYEKKEV
+721 
-728 QDSARN
+728 S
-734 TDYDTYNSIKAAH
+734 
-747 PDEIV
+747 
-752 LFQVGDFFELYDEDA
+752 
-767 RQAAENLGL
+767 
-776 NLTSRN
+776 
-782 LEGVGRVAM
+782 
-791 CGIPAHSLEQYVEQ
+791 
-805 LRDKVDVTIA
+805 
-815 AKREN
+815 
-820 SAAYHVYTLLSVDHE
+820 
-835 AENAI
+835 
-840 NAYEAEFG
+840 
-848 ADGTRVFRD
+848 
-857 PDIEQQPQPTE
+857 
-868 QELFE
+868 
-873 QYKLTVSNALLKDRT
+873 
-888 FVNACRNSDRQ
+888 
-899 NAYLEGAEAIR
+899 
-910 RVVMASDDLQLV
+910 
-922 RLYFDAPD
+922 DAPD
-930 FHERLH
+930 RKEP
-936 QELLEEI
+936 EI
-943 YPALAASEQVTR
+943 SFMPDVEAY
-955 ADLDA
+955 
-960 TVRDMHGDLQDKQEK
+960 K
-975 NELEQNPNYRL
+975 
-986 LSRLKADCD
+986 RLKDEHPRRLIGVRVDDTLLFYGEDAQTAAPLMDTRLFERD
-995 YFLGA
+995 IPGMGIVSVTGMPFGRWSVAAKALTESGHGIYFA
-1000 GGRVEKHLWAG
+1000 EPAEQGG
-1011 SVRAQIAK
+1011 
-1019 MREIYETLPAKPE
+1019 YEVV
-1032 WLTKEAIDDYD
+1032 KELDGRQD
-1043 EQMTPQYQVVV
+1043 EPSYQV
-1054 YHHFE
+1054 
-1059 NGFDEKLGYQT
+1059 
-1070 LEEAT
+1070 
-1075 KVAQGYVNGTMESDG
+1075 
-1090 FAYDGAAV
+1090 
-1098 YNHQEHRYLYIY
+1098 
-1110 GHYPDEKAH
+1110 
-1119 AQVEGRDF
+1119 
-1127 PEQPEGIAVTQESEN
+1127 
-1142 SSDLVDDHHPPMPPY
+1142 
-1157 QAGDTVYLSNTA
+1157 GDTVYLGNTA
-1169 FIIEEVTDTHV
+1169 FLIEEITDQHV
-1180 TMRDPTLL
+1180 NLRDPTLL
-1188 YPISRIELRENFERM
+1188 YPISRVERRDAFEQM
-1203 LAEDARNT
+1203 LAEDTRNDE
-1211 FLFEGQTE
+1211 LFYKQTDAM
-1219 PAQAETDKLKP
+1219 PAESENFVLTEEVPSDPAPQQPQEEIRLHNLVIDLT
-1230 PDEQVREDAETETSV
+1230 EQETERK
-1245 ESEAK
+1245 EA
-1250 AEQPKAQN
+1250 EPYKAQN

-1267 EGGAKTKYAFNIDA
+1267 EGGAKTKYAFNIAA

-1288 ESEGRQATP
+1288 EAEGRQATP

-1304 KYVGWGGIPQAFD
+1304 KYVGWGGLPQAFD
-1317 GNNAQWSE
+1317 AENASWQK

-1353 PMVIRAVYEALSNMG
+1353 PVVIRAMYEALDSMS
-1368 FQSGNI
+1368 FQDGNV
-1374 LEPSCGVGNFFGCL
+1374 LEPACGVGNFFGML
-1388 PEAMQGRKL
+1388 PESMSQSRL
-1397 YGVELDSIAGRIARQ
+1397 YGVELDSITGRIARQ

-1548 ADGIPV
+1548 ADGIPI
-1554 NSYFVD
+1554 NSYFVA
-1560 HPDMV
+1560 HPDMM

-1605 EYKRTEIS
+1605 KYKRTEIS

-1630 NFSYAIVD
+1630 NFSYALVN
-1638 GQIYYRENSIM
+1638 GQVYYRENSVM
-1649 TRPTLSQTAQERVKG
+1649 TRPVLNQTTQERVKG
-1664 MVELRDCV
+1664 MIELRDCV
-1672 QKLINLQLQDRSDAE
+1672 RKLIDLQLTDGNDAE
-1687 IQSQQVELG
+1687 IRAQQAELG

-1702 SAEYGLI
+1702 SAEYGII
-1709 NSKVNG
+1709 NGKANG

-1732 LDENGGLK
+1732 LDEDRKLK
-1740 RKADIFDKRT
+1740 RKADIFSKRT
-1750 IKQRKPVERVDTAI
+1750 IRRRKPVTQVDTAS
-1764 EALAVSIGERAAV
+1764 EALAVSIGERAKV
-1777 DLPFMAQLTGKTEDE
+1777 DLPFMARLTGKAEDE
-1792 IIADLQ
+1792 IVADLQ

-1823 KLRIAQTAAES
+1823 KLRVAQTAAES
-1834 DPAFAVNV
+1834 DPSFAVNV

-1863 TTWVDKKYIQAFITE
+1863 TTWVDKAYIQRFMIE
-1878 LLKIPYNYQ
+1878 LLGIPYYEQ
-1887 QSVRVNYEKTTA
+1887 RRIHVNYAPQTA
-1899 QWAITGKNSQPFNVF
+1899 EWSIDGKSLLSENV
-1914 NTMKYG
+1914 NNYMKYG
-1920 TKRAPALKIIEDTL
+1920 TRRAPALKILEDTL
-1934 NLRDTRVYDIV
+1934 NLRDTRVYDVV
-1945 QDENGNDRRELNQ
+1945 QDENGREKRELNQ
-1958 KETTIGQQKQQAI
+1958 KETTIAQQKQQAI
-1971 KDAFREWI
+1971 KDAFRDWV
-1979 WKDPTRRYE
+1979 WKDPTRRHE
-1988 LAARYNELFNSIRP
+1988 LVTRYNELFNSTRP

-2011 FSGMNPEIT
+2011 FDGMNPEIT

-2135 ERQERLLREQINDIA
+2135 ERQERLLREQIDEIA
-2150 AGIEEMEQE
+2150 AGIEEMERE

-2182 LKANE
+2182 LKADE

-2207 AHMYKNLFLA
+2207 AHAFKNGFLA
-2217 TKMRNVAGL
+2217 TKMRNVAGIA
-2226 STSESQKST
+2226 TSESQKST

-2248 GGRGVV
+2248 GGRGVI

-2273 YLQYETL
+2273 YLQYGTL
-2280 ERMGLAHFDAWAS
+2280 EKMGLIHFDAWAS

-2313 RTRFAKFFN
+2313 RTRFVKFFN
-2322 LPELMAMFKA
+2322 LSELMAMFKE

-2353 IAVKPSEYQEKMV
+2353 MAVKPSVYQEEMV
-2366 EALSERAAKVH
+2366 EALFERASKVH
-2377 SGVVDPKEDN
+2377 SGAVDPKEDN

-2411 DPGGKVNACMENILR
+2411 EPGSKVNACMENILR
-2426 IYREGDAQKLT
+2426 IYKEGDAQKLT

-2482 IKKKDLF
+2482 IKKKELF

-2509 GTNIQDR
+2509 GTNVQDR

-2524 CPWRPG
+2524 APWRPG
-2530 DLEQRAGRIVRQ
+2530 DLEQRAWRIVRQ

-2554 VTEKSFDSYLWQTI
+2554 ATEKSFDSYLWQTI

-2633 NQFRLEDQVLKHY
+2633 NQFKLEDQILKQY
-2646 PQEIRQAQEWVKGY
+2646 PEEIRQAQERAKGY
-2660 RADIALLEE
+2660 QADMALLEA
-2669 HPLPKEGFVGMTI
+2669 HPLPKDGFVGMAI
-2682 RGKLFKDKETAGKM
+2682 KGKRIADKEAAGKM
-2696 LLEACSM
+2696 LLEACRLSPHDM
-2703 IEGYR
+2703 
-2708 ELGRY
+2708 ELGEY
-2713 RGMKMTAEFDGL
+2713 RGMKMTVDYDSYRQE
-2725 HQAVKLTL
+2725 VKLIL
-2733 HGEMSYS
+2733 RGEMSHT
-2740 VKMGTDVYG
+2740 VTMGTDVYG
-2749 NLIRI
+2749 NLTRM
-2754 ENALANLPRDMEKTE
+2754 ENTLANMPQKLEKAE
-2769 EMIVELNRRIE
+2769 ERI
-2780 QDKEELKR
+2780 
-2788 PFPKEAELETKSARL
+2788 AELERQTEQAKAELGKPFAQEKELEAKAARL
-2803 AALNAELNMDGKE
+2803 AELNAALNIDEKRKE
-2816 EEQQEETQEK
+2816 PM
-2826 EVTEKRP
+2826 EKRP
-2833 IKDVLK
+2833 MKDVLK
-2839 EYQERANAQNQ
+2839 AYQERADAQSQ
-2850 DEKGRTNEWSR
+2850 GEKGGTNEWNR

>member
-19 SADGEVWR
+19 SADGENWR
-27 SFLTTASNVYKYGFY
+27 AFLTTASNVYKYGFY

-55 ACASYELWTNT
+55 ACASFELWTNT

-101 RKDSRSPFVWTTN
+101 RKDSRSPFVWTIN

-119 AIGAML
+119 AIGALL

-136 FVGQLE
+136 LAGQLE
-142 EIAMQRVMDYWQEHQ
+142 EIAMQHVMDYWQEHQ

-180 FRNTATAGVQYVLL
+180 FRNTATAGIQYILL

-238 SIEREARSVERSK
+238 SIEREVRSVERSK

-265 RPENPRRAGDAGQ
+265 RPENPGRAGDAGQ
-278 VRQDAQGISA
+278 VRQDAQGVSA

-300 DGRVDGASD
+300 DGRADDASGGD
-309 GNRPDG
+309 RPDG
-315 ERKSEPHGRRD
+315 ERKSEPHGQQD
-326 GGGAGRD
+326 GGVAGRE
-333 RSVEGA
+333 RSTEGT
-339 RPDGVGRRDEQPEST
+339 RPDGVGRRDEQPESA
-354 GRGNRTERAGVR
+354 GRGNRTDRAGVR
-366 LNPGQ
+366 LNSGQ

-487 ALIEAGQFGT
+487 ELIEAGQFGT

-511 VAERLIYMYRDS
+511 TAERLIYMYRDS

-561 IRQMEVFADAVA
+561 IRQLEVFADAVA

-581 RFLLPRDILPRLRDL
+581 RFLLPKDILPRLRDL

-621 IDAVLTQSAPI
+621 IDAVLTQNAPI
-632 AGADSRIYQFFS
+632 AGAGSRIYQFFS
-644 APHSTN
+644 EPHSTN

-663 GKMPGVSGEH
+663 GRMPGVSGEH

-678 HDAKGIQ
+678 HDAKGMQ

-699 QVAERIDGLIQ
+699 QVAERIDRLIHDGH
-710 MNRYLTPEKQA
+710 YLK
-721 LYEKKEV
+721 
-728 QDSARN
+728 S
-734 TDYDTYNSIKAAH
+734 
-747 PDEIV
+747 
-752 LFQVGDFFELYDEDA
+752 
-767 RQAAENLGL
+767 
-776 NLTSRN
+776 
-782 LEGVGRVAM
+782 
-791 CGIPAHSLEQYVEQ
+791 
-805 LRDKVDVTIA
+805 
-815 AKREN
+815 
-820 SAAYHVYTLLSVDHE
+820 
-835 AENAI
+835 
-840 NAYEAEFG
+840 
-848 ADGTRVFRD
+848 
-857 PDIEQQPQPTE
+857 
-868 QELFE
+868 
-873 QYKLTVSNALLKDRT
+873 
-888 FVNACRNSDRQ
+888 
-899 NAYLEGAEAIR
+899 
-910 RVVMASDDLQLV
+910 
-922 RLYFDAPD
+922 DAPD
-930 FHERLH
+930 RKEP
-936 QELLEEI
+936 EI
-943 YPALAASEQVTR
+943 SFTPDVEAY
-955 ADLDA
+955 
-960 TVRDMHGDLQDKQEK
+960 K
-975 NELEQNPNYRL
+975 
-986 LSRLKADCD
+986 RLKDEHPRQLVGVRVDDTLLFYGEDAQTAAPLMDTRLFERD
-995 YFLGA
+995 IPGMGTVSVTGMPFGRWSVAAKALTENGHGIYFA
-1000 GGRVEKHLWAG
+1000 EPAEQGG
-1011 SVRAQIAK
+1011 
-1019 MREIYETLPAKPE
+1019 YEVV
-1032 WLTKEAIDDYD
+1032 KELDGRRD
-1043 EQMTPQYQVVV
+1043 EPSYQV
-1054 YHHFE
+1054 
-1059 NGFDEKLGYQT
+1059 
-1070 LEEAT
+1070 
-1075 KVAQGYVNGTMESDG
+1075 
-1090 FAYDGAAV
+1090 
-1098 YNHQEHRYLYIY
+1098 
-1110 GHYPDEKAH
+1110 
-1119 AQVEGRDF
+1119 
-1127 PEQPEGIAVTQESEN
+1127 
-1142 SSDLVDDHHPPMPPY
+1142 
-1157 QAGDTVYLSNTA
+1157 GDTVYLGDTA
-1169 FIIEEVTDTHV
+1169 FLIEEITDQHV
-1180 TMRDPTLL
+1180 NLRDPTLL
-1188 YPISRIELRENFERM
+1188 YPISRTERRENFDQM
-1203 LAEDARNT
+1203 LAEDKRNDELLYKQT
-1211 FLFEGQTE
+1211 DAMPAESENFALTEEVSSDPAPQQPQEEIRLHNLVIDLTGQ
-1219 PAQAETDKLKP
+1219 
-1230 PDEQVREDAETETSV
+1230 ETESK
-1245 ESEAK
+1245 EA
-1250 AEQPKAQN
+1250 EPYKAQN

-1267 EGGAKTKYAFNIDA
+1267 EGGAKTKYAFNIAA

-1288 ESEGRQATP
+1288 EAEGRQATP

-1304 KYVGWGGIPQAFD
+1304 KYVGWGGLPQAFD
-1317 GNNAQWSE
+1317 AENASWQK

-1353 PMVIRAVYEALSNMG
+1353 PVVIRAMYEALDSMG
-1368 FQSGNI
+1368 FQDGNV
-1374 LEPSCGVGNFFGCL
+1374 LEPACGVGNFFGML
-1388 PEAMQGRKL
+1388 PESMSQSRL
-1397 YGVELDSIAGRIARQ
+1397 YGVELDSITGRMARQ
-1412 LYPDAQIEIRGFEKT
+1412 LYPDARIEITGFEKT
-1427 SRKDFFDVAV
+1427 NRKDFFDVAV

-1448 DKPFDKYG
+1448 DRAFDKYG

-1461 YFFAKALEQ
+1461 YFLAKTLEQ

-1548 ADGIPV
+1548 ADGIPI

-1560 HPDMV
+1560 HPDMM

-1605 EYKRTEIS
+1605 EYKRMKLS
-1613 EIDINE
+1613 EMDINE

-1630 NFSYAIVD
+1630 NFSYALVN
-1638 GQIYYRENSIM
+1638 GQVYYRENSVM
-1649 TRPTLSQTAQERVKG
+1649 TRPVLNQTTQERVKG
-1664 MVELRDCV
+1664 MIELRDCV
-1672 QKLINLQLQDRSDAE
+1672 RKLIDLQLTDGSDAE
-1687 IQSQQVELG
+1687 IRAQQEELG

-1702 SAEYGLI
+1702 SAEYGII
-1709 NSKVNG
+1709 NGKANG

-1732 LDENGGLK
+1732 LDEDRKLK
-1740 RKADIFDKRT
+1740 RKADIFSKRT
-1750 IKQRKPVERVDTAI
+1750 IRRRKPVTQVDTAS
-1764 EALAVSIGERAAV
+1764 EALAVSIGERAKV
-1777 DLPFMAQLTGKTEDE
+1777 DLPFVARLTGKAEDE
-1792 IIADLQ
+1792 IVADLQ

-1823 KLRIAQTAAES
+1823 KLRVAQTAAES
-1834 DPAFAVNV
+1834 DSSFAVNV

-1863 TTWVDKKYIQAFITE
+1863 TTWVDKAYIQRFMIE
-1878 LLKIPYNYQ
+1878 LLGIPYYEQ
-1887 QSVRVNYEKTTA
+1887 RRIHVNYAPQTA
-1899 QWAITGKNSQPFNVF
+1899 EWSIDGKSLLSENV
-1914 NTMKYG
+1914 NNHMKYG
-1920 TKRAPALKIIEDTL
+1920 TRRAPALKILEDTL
-1934 NLRDTRVYDIV
+1934 NLRDTRVYDVV
-1945 QDENGNDRRELNQ
+1945 QDENGREKRELNQ
-1958 KETTIGQQKQQAI
+1958 KETTIAQQKQQAI
-1971 KDAFREWI
+1971 KDAFHDWV
-1979 WKDPTRRYE
+1979 WKDPTRRHE
-1988 LAARYNELFNSIRP
+1988 LVTRYNELFNSTRP

-2011 FSGMNPEIT
+2011 FDGMNPEIT

-2135 ERQERLLREQINDIA
+2135 ERQERLLREQIDEIA
-2150 AGIEEMEQE
+2150 AGIEEMERE

-2182 LKANE
+2182 LKADE

-2207 AHMYKNLFLA
+2207 AHAFKNGFLA
-2217 TKMRNVAGL
+2217 TKMRNVAGIA
-2226 STSESQKST
+2226 TSESQKST

-2248 GGRGVV
+2248 GGRGVI

-2273 YLQYETL
+2273 YLQYGTL
-2280 ERMGLAHFDAWAS
+2280 EKMGLIHFDAWAS

-2322 LPELMAMFKA
+2322 LPELMAMFKE

-2353 IAVKPSEYQEKMV
+2353 MAVKPSVYQEEMV
-2366 EALSERAAKVH
+2366 EALSERASKVH
-2377 SGVVDPKEDN
+2377 SGAVDPKEDN

-2411 DPGGKVNACMENILR
+2411 EPGSKVNACMENILR
-2426 IYREGDAQKLT
+2426 IYKEGDAQKLT

-2509 GTNIQDR
+2509 GTNVQDR

-2524 CPWRPG
+2524 APWRPG

-2633 NQFRLEDQVLKHY
+2633 NQFKLEDQILKQY
-2646 PQEIRQAQEWVKGY
+2646 PEEIRQAQERAKGY
-2660 RADIALLEE
+2660 RADMALLEA
-2669 HPLPKEGFVGMTI
+2669 HPLPKDGFVGMAI
-2682 RGKLFKDKETAGKM
+2682 KGKRIADKEAAGKM
-2696 LLEACSM
+2696 LLEACRLSPHDM
-2703 IEGYR
+2703 
-2708 ELGRY
+2708 ELGEY
-2713 RGMKMTAEFDGL
+2713 RGMKMTVDYDSYRQE
-2725 HQAVKLTL
+2725 VKLVL
-2733 HGEMSYS
+2733 RGEMSHT
-2740 VKMGTDVYG
+2740 VTMGTDVYG
-2749 NLIRI
+2749 NLTRI
-2754 ENALANLPRDMEKTE
+2754 ENALANMPQKLEKAE
-2769 EMIVELNRRIE
+2769 ERIVELERQTE
-2780 QDKEELKR
+2780 QAK
-2788 PFPKEAELETKSARL
+2788 AELGKPFAQEKALEAKAARL
-2803 AALNAELNMDGKE
+2803 AELNAALNIDEKRKE
-2816 EEQQEETQEK
+2816 PM
-2826 EVTEKRP
+2826 EKRP
-2833 IKDVLK
+2833 MKDVLK
-2839 EYQERANAQNQ
+2839 AYQERADAQSQ
-2850 DEKGRTNEWSR
+2850 GEKGGTNEWNR

>member
-19 SADGEVWR
+19 SADGENWHA
-27 SFLTTASNVYKYGFY
+27 FLTTASNVYKYGFY

-55 ACASYELWTNT
+55 ACASYEIWNQT
-66 MRRYVRRGAKGIA
+66 MRRYVRRGAKGVA

-86 VPRYHYVFD
+86 APRYHYVFD

-101 RKDSRSPFVWTTN
+101 RKDSRSPFVWTIN

-119 AIGAML
+119 AIGALL

-136 FVGQLE
+136 LAGQLE
-142 EIAMQRVMDYWQEHQ
+142 EIAMQHVMDYWQEHQ

-166 SLLMGYDELNLELA
+166 SLLMEYDELNLELA
-180 FRNTATAGVQYVLL
+180 FRNTATTGVQYMLL
-194 TRCGLA
+194 SRCGLA

-207 EDFMGILEWNTQQAL
+207 EDFATILEWNTPQAL
-222 AALGTAVSEI
+222 TALGTAVSEI

-238 SIEREARSVERSK
+238 SIEREARSVERSRPYA
-251 EHVELQNGERIPDS
+251 ELQNGERIPDS
-265 RPENPRRAGDAGQ
+265 RPENPGRAGDAGQ
-278 VRQDAQGISA
+278 VRQDAQGVSEGA
-288 RTQENA
+288 QKDD
-294 VQQPAP
+294 VQQPAA
-300 DGRVDGASD
+300 DGRTDGASD
-309 GNRPDG
+309 GDRPDG
-315 ERKSEPHGRRD
+315 GRAGEPHGQRD
-326 GGGAGRD
+326 GGGAGRE
-333 RSVEGA
+333 RSAEGT
-339 RPDGVGRRDEQPEST
+339 RPDGVGRRDEQPESA

-371 TSLFETITEYGEGA
+371 TSLFETITEYSEGA

-435 TLYHDGSGFELD
+435 TLYHDGNGFELD

-468 RYANNAQVISWTD
+468 RHANNAQVISWTD

-487 ALIEAGQFGT
+487 ELIEAGQFGT

-534 TDTPLI
+534 ADTPLI

-561 IRQMEVFADAVA
+561 IRQMEIFADAVA

-581 RFLLPRDILPRLRDL
+581 RFLLPKDILPRLRDL

-604 EGEMLLPDV
+604 EGEMQLPDV

-621 IDAVLTQSAPI
+621 IDAVLTQNAPI
-632 AGADSRIYQFFS
+632 AGAGSRIYQFFS

-685 LRKSNCPDVLLKWN
+685 LRKSNCPDMLLKWN
-699 QVAERIDGLIQ
+699 QVAERIDRLIHDGH
-710 MNRYLTPEKQA
+710 YLK
-721 LYEKKEV
+721 
-728 QDSARN
+728 S
-734 TDYDTYNSIKAAH
+734 
-747 PDEIV
+747 
-752 LFQVGDFFELYDEDA
+752 
-767 RQAAENLGL
+767 
-776 NLTSRN
+776 
-782 LEGVGRVAM
+782 
-791 CGIPAHSLEQYVEQ
+791 
-805 LRDKVDVTIA
+805 
-815 AKREN
+815 
-820 SAAYHVYTLLSVDHE
+820 
-835 AENAI
+835 
-840 NAYEAEFG
+840 
-848 ADGTRVFRD
+848 
-857 PDIEQQPQPTE
+857 
-868 QELFE
+868 
-873 QYKLTVSNALLKDRT
+873 
-888 FVNACRNSDRQ
+888 
-899 NAYLEGAEAIR
+899 
-910 RVVMASDDLQLV
+910 
-922 RLYFDAPD
+922 DAPD
-930 FHERLH
+930 RIEP
-936 QELLEEI
+936 EI
-943 YPALAASEQVTR
+943 SFTPDVEAY
-955 ADLDA
+955 
-960 TVRDMHGDLQDKQEK
+960 K
-975 NELEQNPNYRL
+975 
-986 LSRLKADCD
+986 RLKDEHPRRLVGVRVDDTLLFYGEDAQTAAPLMDTRLFERD
-995 YFLGA
+995 IPGMGTISVTGMPFGRWSVAAKALTENGHGIYFA
-1000 GGRVEKHLWAG
+1000 EPAEQGG
-1011 SVRAQIAK
+1011 
-1019 MREIYETLPAKPE
+1019 YEVV
-1032 WLTKEAIDDYD
+1032 KELDGRRD
-1043 EQMTPQYQVVV
+1043 EPSYQV
-1054 YHHFE
+1054 
-1059 NGFDEKLGYQT
+1059 
-1070 LEEAT
+1070 
-1075 KVAQGYVNGTMESDG
+1075 
-1090 FAYDGAAV
+1090 
-1098 YNHQEHRYLYIY
+1098 
-1110 GHYPDEKAH
+1110 
-1119 AQVEGRDF
+1119 
-1127 PEQPEGIAVTQESEN
+1127 
-1142 SSDLVDDHHPPMPPY
+1142 
-1157 QAGDTVYLSNTA
+1157 GDTVYLGNTA
-1169 FIIEEVTDTHV
+1169 FLIEEITDTHV
-1180 TMRDPTLL
+1180 NLRDPTLL
-1188 YPISRIELRENFERM
+1188 YPISRVERRDTFEQM
-1203 LAEDARNT
+1203 LAEDTRND
-1211 FLFEGQTE
+1211 FLFQQSEFTQTISDDSEQSDIRQEPQSRTEKSLPQEEIRLHNLVIDLTGQ
-1219 PAQAETDKLKP
+1219 
-1230 PDEQVREDAETETSV
+1230 ETERK
-1245 ESEAK
+1245 EA
-1250 AEQPKAQN
+1250 EPYKAQN
-1258 FHITDDHLG
+1258 FRITDDHLG
-1267 EGGAKTKYAFNIDA
+1267 EGGAKTKYAFNIAA

-1288 ESEGRQATP
+1288 EAEGRQARP
-1297 QEQETLS
+1297 DEQEILS
-1304 KYVGWGGIPQAFD
+1304 RYVGWGGLPQAFD
-1317 GNNAQWSE
+1317 AENASWQK

-1353 PMVIRAVYEALSNMG
+1353 PVVIRAMYEALDSMG
-1368 FQSGNI
+1368 FQDGNV
-1374 LEPSCGVGNFFGCL
+1374 LEPACGVGNFFGML
-1388 PEAMQGRKL
+1388 PEAMQSSKL
-1397 YGVELDSIAGRIARQ
+1397 YGVELDSITGRMARQ
-1412 LYPDAQIEIRGFEKT
+1412 LYPDARIEITGFEKT
-1427 SRKDFFDVAV
+1427 NRKDFFDVAV

-1448 DKPFDKYG
+1448 DRAFDKYG

-1461 YFFAKALEQ
+1461 YFLAKTLEQ

-1533 HPIDIEPDWIHLGQT
+1533 HPIDIEPDWVHLGQT
-1548 ADGIPV
+1548 EDGIPI
-1554 NSYFVD
+1554 NSYFAE

-1565 LGRMQWDKSMYGN
+1565 LGKMAWDKSMYGN

-1605 EYKRTEIS
+1605 EYKRIEIS

-1630 NFSYAIVD
+1630 NFSYALVN
-1638 GQIYYRENSIM
+1638 GQVYYRENSVM
-1649 TRPTLSQTAQERVKG
+1649 TRPILNQTTQERVKG
-1664 MVELRDCV
+1664 MIELRDCV
-1672 QKLINLQLQDRSDAE
+1672 RKLIDLQLTDGSDAE
-1687 IQSQQVELG
+1687 IRAQQAELG

-1702 SAEYGLI
+1702 SAEYGII
-1709 NSKVNG
+1709 NGKANG

-1732 LDENGGLK
+1732 LDEDRKLK
-1740 RKADIFDKRT
+1740 RKADIFSKRT
-1750 IKQRKPVERVDTAI
+1750 IRRRKPVTQVDTAS
-1764 EALAVSIGERAAV
+1764 EALAVSIGERAKV
-1777 DLPFMAQLTGKTEDE
+1777 DLPFMARLTGKAEDE
-1792 IIADLQ
+1792 IVADLQ

-1823 KLRIAQTAAES
+1823 KLRVAQTAAES
-1834 DPAFAVNV
+1834 DSSFAVNV

-1863 TTWVDKKYIQAFITE
+1863 TTWVDKAYIQRFMIE
-1878 LLKIPYNYQ
+1878 LLGIPYYEQ
-1887 QSVRVNYEKTTA
+1887 RRIHVNYAPQTA
-1899 QWAITGKNSQPFNVF
+1899 EWSIDGKSLLSENV
-1914 NTMKYG
+1914 NNHMKYG
-1920 TKRAPALKIIEDTL
+1920 TRRAPALKILEDTL
-1934 NLRDTRVYDIV
+1934 NLRDTRVYDVV
-1945 QDENGNDRRELNQ
+1945 QDENGREKRELNQ
-1958 KETTIGQQKQQAI
+1958 KETTIAQQKQQAI
-1971 KDAFREWI
+1971 KDAFHDWV
-1979 WKDPTRRYE
+1979 WKDPTRRHE
-1988 LAARYNELFNSIRP
+1988 LVTRYNELFNSTRP

-2011 FSGMNPEIT
+2011 FDGMNPEIT

-2135 ERQERLLREQINDIA
+2135 ERQERLLREQIDEIA
-2150 AGIEEMEQE
+2150 VGIEEMERE

-2182 LKANE
+2182 LKADE

-2207 AHMYKNLFLA
+2207 AHAFKNGFLA
-2217 TKMRNVAGL
+2217 TKMRNVAGIA
-2226 STSESQKST
+2226 TSESQKST

-2248 GGRGVV
+2248 GGRGVI

-2273 YLQYETL
+2273 YLQYGTL
-2280 ERMGLAHFDAWAS
+2280 EKMGLIHFDAWAS

-2322 LPELMAMFKA
+2322 LPELMAMFKE

-2353 IAVKPSEYQEKMV
+2353 MAVKPSVYQEEMV
-2366 EALSERAAKVH
+2366 EALSERASKVH
-2377 SGVVDPKEDN
+2377 SGAVDPKEDN

-2411 DPGGKVNACMENILR
+2411 EPGSKVNACMENILR
-2426 IYREGDAQKLT
+2426 IYKEGDAQKLT

-2482 IKKKDLF
+2482 IKKKELF
-2489 AKVRS
+2489 ARVRS

-2509 GTNIQDR
+2509 GTNVQDR

-2524 CPWRPG
+2524 APWRPG

-2601 KALCAGDPRIK
+2601 KALCAGDPRIQ

-2633 NQFRLEDQVLKHY
+2633 NQFKLEDQILKQY
-2646 PQEIRQAQEWVKGY
+2646 PEEIRQAQERAKGY
-2660 RADIALLEE
+2660 RADMALLEA
-2669 HPLPKEGFVGMTI
+2669 HPLPKDGFVGMAI
-2682 RGKLFKDKETAGKM
+2682 KGKRIADKEAAGKM
-2696 LLEACSM
+2696 LLEACRLSPHDM
-2703 IEGYR
+2703 
-2708 ELGRY
+2708 ELGEY
-2713 RGMKMTAEFDGL
+2713 RGMKMTVDYDSYRQE
-2725 HQAVKLTL
+2725 VKLVL
-2733 HGEMSYS
+2733 RGEMSHT
-2740 VKMGTDVYG
+2740 VTMGTDVYG
-2749 NLIRI
+2749 NLTRI
-2754 ENALANLPRDMEKTE
+2754 ENALANMPQKLEKAE
-2769 EMIVELNRRIE
+2769 ERI
-2780 QDKEELKR
+2780 
-2788 PFPKEAELETKSARL
+2788 AELERQTEQAKAELGKPFAQEKELEAKAARL
-2803 AALNAELNMDGKE
+2803 AELNAALNIDEKRKE
-2816 EEQQEETQEK
+2816 PM
-2826 EVTEKRP
+2826 EKRP
-2833 IKDVLK
+2833 MKDVLK
-2839 EYQERANAQNQ
+2839 AYQERADAQSQ
-2850 DEKGRTNEWSR
+2850 GEKGGTNEWNR